1 MKKRIISLFLVFC
14 MTLSFIPAGA
24 LAAEADGVPNTTAS
38 QSGTPENMPFT
49 DVKPSDWYYSAVR
62 YARANNF
69 FNGITATT
77 FGANG
82 TLTRGMFVTVLGR
95 MAGVDTADYPGDS
108 GFGDVKNSSY
118 CAPYVQWAA
127 KYGITSG
134 AGNGLFLPDATVT
147 RQQMAAFLVRYF
159 DAFQVNYD
167 TGENVTTLPDDL
179 DKVAPYARDA
189 VTKLWKQG
197 LLNGNGVSFDPEG
210 NATRAQTAVICMR
223 TDKTVDSWYSEP
235 GVKSDR
241 VSVDPD
247 AAQQPETKPNTKPNT
262 KPTTSNGSHSSS
274 GGSATTSYLVE
285 FALGDNGP
293 DTAISM
299 PESKTYP
306 AGTPISQLPTPVKA
320 GMVFLGW
327 YYDKALTK
335 GAEAADTVDRS
346 MTLYAKVAAGEEVS
360 AIETPNYVT
369 KDNISAGK
377 YTFALTGVTNATGA
391 FKFVNITGGNIAVD
405 CTVNGT
411 SVTADLEAGQTYQ
424 VELTDDKARF
434 ALDGYGAEQLAAIRY
449 LNILTAK
456 NEVKNAKLNDDVKQ
470 VNVGKTEG
478 LSDAVFKGL
487 YQVDNSGIATQNAES
502 GTFTYKDS
510 KLQIGDVLAVK
521 DGAVNLDDVTST
533 EGDVAYIKITAVHTN
548 DNYSYEMADVEDVL
562 FMPDVLPV
570 QNDWDEDTLDNQITI
585 TSTELD
591 TAMSNVNAKSL
602 DEGDFISF
610 INGAYKADSEQQ
622 TTYGKI
628 TSFHNVGKNYVIEY
642 TSAKESDIE
651 NSLDV
656 YYSKEQ
662 QVEVSKEE
670 QQEIETQI
678 LQDFEENEV
687 AEQTAAYLA
696 AVMSES
702 DNLETVPDMAAV
714 AQRMENT
721 QIVRS
726 LNGVYACASGSK
738 AKVNFD
744 RNKIKIEV
752 GANRWLDHLQ
762 GRGFKVRVNVPFE
775 VELGSN
781 IKIEV
786 TAVFDEE
793 VILRQSIST
802 KRHKIGFLRYDY
814 SLNAAFDVGNYTGIG
829 FTANM
834 STGDGDEDENMID
847 KLSGIMDEMKEFA
860 QKPDGI
866 TSTGGSMDSLSEI
879 YREVMSNADDT
890 WTEILN
896 VKLFENNGNAFLH
909 IFCWQVKGSFIV
921 SANLAVSLGMSF
933 DYTTQK
939 RYNFSVRVKSRQTT
953 NQTIDI
959 ITPQYNFDFYVVGT
973 IGIRAGLRLEMYV
986 GLFSLKLDKIGITA
1000 DVGAYAQ
1007 LWGYFFYHL
1016 AWKQGA
1022 GKTENSAGAMM
1033 IEIGMYLDIKF
1044 VAQAFNS
1051 SKLTWNPTIY
1061 ANQWPLWS
1069 AGEMQNVYAFAD
1081 GGNTSYTLK
1090 AARTMTLPASTYD
1103 MRSMDLK
1110 SGVLGTVNKD
1120 SSKSGPDEQNFY
1132 ITFSNP
1138 SFTYDAAGNTVM
1150 VKPVTAGSLKED
1162 TDMTITWKK
1171 AALAFTSKPIQ
1182 KVIHIAWSDPEGERY
1197 ISFDSVGGSAIAQLT
1212 GGAGMALSWPAD
1224 PVKQGYV
1231 FDGWYKDS
1239 AYRTKAETLTAM
1251 PSFSDSSKGMT
1262 LYAKWQP
1269 AEDTKYIEAH
1279 YLEQLGG
1286 GYVNTASKELKG
1298 TTESEAAVPD
1308 KKYPGFH
1315 KKSAEKKT
1323 IAPDGSTV
1331 VKVYYDR
1338 NSYDVTF
1345 KLKNNKGNGM
1355 DDIVKRYKY
1364 AETLTAPNAS
1374 LSGYTF
1380 TGWSPKL
1387 PETVESDA
1395 EYTAQWMANKN
1406 AVTFA
1411 TNGGTE
1417 VAGQI
1422 VETDANITKPD
1433 NPTRT
1438 GYTFGGWYTD
1448 LNCTKAWNF
1457 ESDKVS
1463 DAMTLYAKWTANTYE
1478 VTLDL
1483 NYDGAAKPENVTVT
1497 YDGTYSALT
1506 TPVRAGYD
1514 FLGWFTAQTGGEQV
1528 TADTKVSITAPQ
1540 TLYAHWKAGAVTY
1553 TVKHYQQNTEDITDN
1568 KYTEFE
1574 SETLS
1579 GITGQQT
1586 EAKAKTYTGFAP
1598 AKTFEQQ
1605 TIKADSSTVIE
1616 IYYDRLTYT
1625 VTWKNGDT
1633 KLKDETLRYGAM
1645 PNYSG
1650 DTPTKKDTGHTYT
1663 FTGWSPELSEVKGD
1677 VTYTAQFSDSLNTYS
1692 ITYDLNDGTNAPGNP
1707 SRYTYG
1713 TAVTLAA
1720 PTRTGYTFGGWFEN
1734 ADCTGDKVTEIP
1746 VGATEAKTFYAKW
1759 TANEYTVT
1767 FDANEGTVTPASKTV
1782 TYDGT
1787 YGELPTPTRSGYK
1800 FLGWFTDLTGTDKVT
1815 EGKKVSITAAQ
1826 TLYAHWAEDDSKYSL
1841 WVNNTQVT
1849 AKNADDVFKDGT
1861 VSYDAGTNTLTLNN
1875 CNITANALTAGSLM
1889 GTNNKVTAVIKYW
1902 DGLYNVD
1909 SKKKP
1914 LNLVLNGK
1922 NTILNAMSDAN
1933 VNVGIYTLGDLIIS
1947 GEGSLEVRGGLGNSN
1962 TKITKSYGM
1971 YLEGNL
1977 TINSGKIHAYSTQ
1990 ETLSYDGEN
1999 NKAYCECYG
2008 IYVMKNAIAGD
2019 MIVKGGTVV
2028 AEGTPHI
2035 DAKSTGA
2042 SATGVSGGIFV
2053 QNKLTIIDGA
2063 VTANGAE
2070 SITVSGKSGRL
2081 NQARSV
2087 GVELKHLAVNGG
2099 SLSANSKK
2107 ACDNTAGD
2115 DQSYGIWSYNTFS
2128 SDGIDAS
2135 ITISGGSVHA
2145 TSGDIAVSASS
2156 LSLADGVTAQVS
2168 TDMNGTGPIEY
2179 TNGTNLE
2186 QYKWFSAN

>member
-38 QSGTPENMPFT
+38 QSGTPESMPFT

-285 FALGDNGP
+285 FALGDNGT
-293 DTAISM
+293 DIAISM

-369 KDNISAGK
+369 QDGVSAGK
-377 YTFALTGVTNATGA
+377 YTFALTGVEDAKDAKDA
-391 FKFVNITGGNIAVD
+391 FKFVNITGGNMAVD
-405 CTVNGT
+405 CKVNGT

-424 VELTDDKARF
+424 VELTNDNARF
-434 ALDGYGAEQLAAIRY
+434 VLDGAEQLAAIRY

-456 NEVKNAKLNDDVKQ
+456 NEVKNAKLNTSVRQVDVS
-470 VNVGKTEG
+470 KTEG

-502 GTFTYKDS
+502 GTFTYKDG

-570 QNDWDEDTLDNQITI
+570 QNDWDKDKTDGKVLTIAADN
-585 TSTELD
+585 LNA
-591 TAMSNVNAKSL
+591 AMSKVEAKSL
-602 DEGDFISF
+602 DKGDFLGFTNAS
-610 INGAYKADSEQQ
+610 NAEP
-622 TTYGKI
+622 TEYGKI
-628 TSFHNVGKNYVIEY
+628 ESFATNSKGDYVITYE
-642 TSAKESDIE
+642 TATETDVE

-662 QVEVSKEE
+662 QVEVSKEQ
-670 QQEIETQI
+670 QQEIESQI

-775 VELGSN
+775 VELGDH

-933 DYTTQK
+933 DYTIQK

-1033 IEIGMYLDIKF
+1033 IEIGMYLDIRF

-1110 SGVLGTVNKD
+1110 SGELGTVNKD
-1120 SSKSGPDEQNFY
+1120 SSQSGANEQNFY

-1138 SFTYDAAGNTVM
+1138 SFTYDAAGNTVT

-1171 AALAFTSKPIQ
+1171 AALAFASKPIQ

-1239 AYRTKAETLTAM
+1239 AYHTKAETLTAM
-1251 PSFSDSSKGMT
+1251 PSFSGSSKGMT
-1262 LYAKWQP
+1262 LYAKWRP
-1269 AEDTKYIEAH
+1269 AEDTKYTVER
-1279 YLEQLGG
+1279 YQEQLGG
-1286 GYVNTASKELKG
+1286 GYVNTASEELKG
-1298 TTESEAAVPD
+1298 TTESEAAVPVEE
-1308 KKYPGFH
+1308 YPGFH
-1315 KKSAEKKT
+1315 VKSAEKKT

-1338 NSYDVTF
+1338 NEYTVMFNLD
-1345 KLKNNKGNGM
+1345 NGTEN
-1355 DDIVKRYKY
+1355 VVQTYKHG
-1364 AETLTAPNAS
+1364 ADLHAPTPS
-1374 LSGYTF
+1374 RSGYTF
-1380 TGWSPKL
+1380 AGWNSEL
-1387 PETVESDA
+1387 REIVTESA
-1395 EYTAQWMANKN
+1395 EYAAQWTANDN
-1406 AVTFA
+1406 AVTFV
-1411 TNGGTE
+1411 TNGGTD
-1417 VAGQI
+1417 VAGQT
-1422 VETDANITKPD
+1422 VKTDEKITKPSD
-1433 NPTRT
+1433 PTRT

-1448 LNCTKAWNF
+1448 QSCTKKWDF
-1457 ESDKVS
+1457 EKDTVS
-1463 DAMTLYAKWTANTYE
+1463 DAMTLYAKWTANTYD
-1478 VTLDL
+1478 VTLNL
-1483 NYDGAAKPENVTVT
+1483 NYDGAAEPTKITVT

-1506 TPVRAGYD
+1506 TPKRAGYD

-1528 TADTKVSITAPQ
+1528 TADSKVSITAPQ
-1540 TLYAHWKAGAVTY
+1540 TLYAHWKEGAATY
-1553 TVKHYQQNTEDITDN
+1553 TVKHYQQKAEDNTDN
-1568 KYTEFE
+1568 QYTEFE

-1579 GITGQQT
+1579 GITGQKT
-1586 EAKAKTYTGFAP
+1586 EAKAKTYTGFAS
-1598 AKTFEQQ
+1598 AKAFEQLP
-1605 TIKADSSTVIE
+1605 IKADSSTVIS

-1625 VTWKNGDT
+1625 VTWMNGNTELDT
-1633 KLKDETLRYGAM
+1633 ETLRYGAM
-1645 PNYSG
+1645 PNYK
-1650 DTPTKKDTGHTYT
+1650 DEAPTKEGTGHTYT
-1663 FTGWSPELSEVKGD
+1663 FDGWEPALTAVKGD
-1677 VTYTAQFSDSLNTYS
+1677 ATYTAKFRDSLNTYN
-1692 ITYDLNDGTNAPGNP
+1692 ITYNLNNGTNAPGNP
-1707 SRYTYG
+1707 SRYIYG
-1713 TAVTLAA
+1713 TAVPLAA
-1720 PTRTGYTFGGWFEN
+1720 PTRTGYTFGGWFTN
-1734 ADCTGDKVTEIP
+1734 SGFSGDAVTEIP
-1746 VGATEAKTFYAKW
+1746 ADATEAKTFYAKW

-1767 FDANEGTVTPASKTV
+1767 FDANEGTVTPESKTV

-1800 FLGWFTDLTGTDKVT
+1800 FLGWFTDLTGTAKVT
-1815 EGKKVSITAAQ
+1815 ANNKVSITAAQ
-1826 TLYAHWAEDDSKYSL
+1826 TLYAHWSEDNSEYPL
-1841 WVNNTQVT
+1841 WVNNTRVT
-1849 AKNADDVFKDGT
+1849 AKNADNVFKDGT

-1875 CNITANALTAGSLM
+1875 CNITANALTAESLM

-1922 NTILNAMSDAN
+1922 NTILNAMSDEN

-1947 GEGSLEVRGGLGNSN
+1947 GNGSLEVRGGLGNSK

-1977 TINSGKIHAYSTQ
+1977 TINSGTIHAYSTK
-1990 ETLSYDGEN
+1990 ETLSYDGKDN
-1999 NKAYCECYG
+1999 VAYCECYG
-2008 IYVMKNAIAGD
+2008 IYVMRDAIAGD
-2019 MIVKGGTVV
+2019 MIVNGGTVL
-2028 AEGTPHI
+2028 AEGTPNI

-2053 QNKLTIIDGA
+2053 QNKLTIKDGA

-2107 ACDNTAGD
+2107 ACDNG
-2115 DQSYGIWSYNTFS
+2115 DQSYGIWSYDTFN
-2128 SDGIDAS
+2128 SDDNAS
-2135 ITISGGSVHA
+2135 ITISDGSVHA
-2145 TSGDIAVSASS
+2145 TSGGIAVSASS
-2156 LSLADGVTAQVS
+2156 LSLNGITAQVS

>member
-62 YARANNF
+62 YVRANNF

-95 MAGVDTADYPGDS
+95 MAGVDTADYPGET

-247 AAQQPETKPNTKPNT
+247 AAQKPETKPNT

-285 FALGDNGP
+285 FALGDNDP

-369 KDNISAGK
+369 KDGVSAGK
-377 YTFALTGVTNATGA
+377 YTFALTGVENADGA

-405 CTVNGT
+405 CTVNGK

-424 VELTDDKARF
+424 VELTDDNARF
-434 ALDGYGAEQLAAIRY
+434 VLDGAEQLAAIRY

-456 NEVKNAKLNDDVKQ
+456 GEVKNAKLNTSVQQVDVS
-470 VNVGKTEG
+470 KTEG
-478 LSDAVFKGL
+478 LSDTVFKGL
-487 YQVDNSGIATQNAES
+487 YQVDNSGIATQNTAS

-521 DGAVNLDDVTST
+521 DGTVNLDDVTST
-533 EGDVAYIKITAVHTN
+533 EGDVAYIKITAVNTN
-548 DNYSYEMADVEDVL
+548 DSYSYEMADVEDVL

-570 QNDWDEDTLDNQITI
+570 QNDWDKDKTDGKVLTIAADNL
-585 TSTELD
+585 S

-610 INGAYKADSEQQ
+610 INGAYDADSTQQ

-628 TSFHNVGKNYVIEY
+628 THFSNEGGICVIEY
-642 TSAKESDIE
+642 TDATESDIE

-662 QVEVSKEE
+662 QVEVSKKE
-670 QQEIETQI
+670 QQEIESQI

-775 VELGSN
+775 VELGDH

-879 YREVMSNADDT
+879 YREVMSKADDT

-1033 IEIGMYLDIKF
+1033 IEIGMYLDIRF

-1090 AARTMTLPASTYD
+1090 AARTMTLPTSTYD

-1110 SGVLGTVNKD
+1110 SGELGTVNKD
-1120 SSKSGPDEQNFY
+1120 SSQSGPNEQNFY

-1138 SFTYDAAGNTVM
+1138 SFTYNAAGNTVT

-1182 KVIHIAWSDPEGERY
+1182 KIIHIAWSDPEGERY

-1239 AYRTKAETLTAM
+1239 AYDTKAETLTTM
-1251 PSFSDSSKGMT
+1251 PSFSGSSKGMT
-1262 LYAKWQP
+1262 LYAKWRP
-1269 AEDTKYIEAH
+1269 AADTKYKVEH
-1279 YLEQLGG
+1279 YQEQLGG
-1286 GYVNTASKELKG
+1286 GYVNTESEKLTG
-1298 TTESEAAVPD
+1298 TTESEAAVPV
-1308 KKYPGFH
+1308 KEYPGFH
-1315 KKSAEKKT
+1315 VKSAEKKT

-1338 NSYDVTF
+1338 NEYTVMFNLD
-1345 KLKNNKGNGM
+1345 NGTEN
-1355 DDIVKRYKY
+1355 VVQTYKHG
-1364 AETLTAPNAS
+1364 ADLHAPTPS
-1374 LSGYTF
+1374 RSGYTF
-1380 TGWSPKL
+1380 AGWNSELPKIV
-1387 PETVESDA
+1387 TESA
-1395 EYTAQWMANKN
+1395 EYAAKWTANDN
-1406 AVTFA
+1406 AVTFV
-1411 TNGGTE
+1411 TNGGTD
-1417 VAGQI
+1417 VAGQT
-1422 VETDANITKPD
+1422 VKTDATITKPSD
-1433 NPTRT
+1433 PEKT
-1438 GYTFGGWYTD
+1438 GYTFGDWYTD
-1448 LNCTKAWNF
+1448 RSCTKAWNF
-1457 ESDKVS
+1457 DDTVS
-1463 DAMTLYAKWTANTYE
+1463 DAMTLYAKWTANTYD
-1478 VTLDL
+1478 VTLNL
-1483 NYDGAAKPENVTVT
+1483 NYDGAAEATKITVT
-1497 YDGTYSALT
+1497 YDGTYSALK
-1506 TPVRAGYD
+1506 TPERAGYD
-1514 FLGWFTAQTGGEQV
+1514 FLGWYTAQTDGEQV
-1528 TADTKVSITAPQ
+1528 TADSKVSITAPQ
-1540 TLYAHWKAGAVTY
+1540 TLYAHWKEGAATY
-1553 TVKHYQQNTEDITDN
+1553 TVKHYQQNTVDMTDN
-1568 KYTEFE
+1568 ADNNYTEVE
-1574 SETLS
+1574 ADRQTLS

-1598 AKTFEQQ
+1598 AKAFEQQ
-1605 TIKADSSTVIE
+1605 TIKADSSTVIS

-1625 VTWKNGDT
+1625 VTWKNGKT
-1633 KLKDETLRYGAM
+1633 ELKKETLRYGAM

-1650 DTPTKKDTGHTYT
+1650 DTPTKEDTGHTYT
-1663 FTGWSPELSEVKGD
+1663 FTGWSPELTEVTGD
-1677 VTYTAQFSDSLNTYS
+1677 ATYTAQFSDSLNTYN
-1692 ITYDLNDGTNAPGNP
+1692 IIYNLNNGTNAPGNP

-1720 PTRTGYTFGGWFEN
+1720 PTRTGYTFDGWFTDSDFSGT
-1734 ADCTGDKVTEIP
+1734 AVTEISAD
-1746 VGATEAKTFYAKW
+1746 ATGDKTFYAKW

-1767 FDANEGTVTPASKTV
+1767 FDANEGTVTPESKTV

-1787 YGELPTPTRSGYK
+1787 YGELPTPKRSGYK

-1815 EGKKVSITAAQ
+1815 ADNKVSITAAQ
-1826 TLYAHWAEDDSKYSL
+1826 TLYAHWSEDDSEYPL
-1841 WVNNTQVT
+1841 WVNNTRVT
-1849 AKNADDVFKDGT
+1849 AKNADNVFNDGK

-1875 CNITANALTAGSLM
+1875 CNITADALTAESLV
-1889 GTNNKVTAVIKYW
+1889 GTRNNVTAVIKYW
-1902 DGLYNVD
+1902 DGFYDND

-1914 LNLVLNGK
+1914 LNLVLNGT
-1922 NTILNAMSDAN
+1922 NTLLNAMSDEN

-1947 GEGSLEVRGGLGNSN
+1947 GDGSLEVRGGLGNSN

-1971 YLEGNL
+1971 YIGGNL
-1977 TINSGKIHAYSTQ
+1977 TINSGTIHAYSTK
-1990 ETLSYDGEN
+1990 EKLSYDGAD
-1999 NKAYCECYG
+1999 KMAYCECYG

-2019 MIVKGGTVV
+2019 MIVNGGTVV

-2053 QNKLTIIDGA
+2053 QNKLTIKDGA

-2070 SITVSGKSGRL
+2070 SITVSGNSGSL

-2087 GVELKHLAVNGG
+2087 GVALKHLAVDGG

-2107 ACDNTAGD
+2107 ACDNG
-2115 DQSYGIWSYNTFS
+2115 DQSYGIWSYDTFS
-2128 SDGIDAS
+2128 SDGINAS
-2135 ITISGGSVHA
+2135 ITISSGSVLA
-2145 TSGDIAVSASS
+2145 TSGGIAVSASS
-2156 LSLADGVTAQVS
+2156 LSLNGVTAQVS
-2168 TDMNGTGPIEY
+2168 TDMDGTDHIEY
-2179 TNGTNLE
+2179 TNGTKLE
-2186 QYKWFSAN
+2186 KYKWFSAH

>member
-38 QSGTPENMPFT
+38 QSGTPESMPFT

-95 MAGVDTADYPGDS
+95 MAGVDTADYPGGS

-167 TGENVTTLPDDL
+167 TGENITTLPDDL

-247 AAQQPETKPNTKPNT
+247 AAQQPETKPNTKPNI

-285 FALGDNGP
+285 FALGDNGK

-369 KDNISAGK
+369 KDGVSAGK
-377 YTFALTGVTNATGA
+377 YTFTLTGVEDAKDA
-391 FKFVNITGGNIAVD
+391 FKFVNITGGNMAVD
-405 CTVNGT
+405 CTVNGK

-424 VELTDDKARF
+424 VELTDDNARF
-434 ALDGYGAEQLAAIRY
+434 VLDGAEQLAAIRY

-456 NEVKNAKLNDDVKQ
+456 NEVKNAKLNTSVQQVDVS
-470 VNVGKTEG
+470 KTEG

-487 YQVDNSGIATQNAES
+487 YQVDNSGIATQNTES
-502 GTFTYKDS
+502 GTFTYKDG

-521 DGAVNLDDVTST
+521 DGNVNLSDVTST

-570 QNDWDEDTLDNQITI
+570 QNGWDEDKLDNQITI
-585 TSTELD
+585 TATNLN

-610 INGAYKADSEQQ
+610 INGEYNAQGTNNSSAG
-622 TTYGKI
+622 YGKI
-628 TSFHNVGKNYVIEY
+628 TKISPDGENYVIEY

-662 QVEVSKEE
+662 QVEVSKEQ
-670 QQEIETQI
+670 QQEIESQI

-775 VELGSN
+775 VELGDH

-834 STGDGDEDENMID
+834 STGDGGEDENMID
-847 KLSGIMDEMKEFA
+847 KLSGIMDEMKKFA
-860 QKPDGI
+860 QQPDGI

-879 YREVMSNADDT
+879 YSKVMSNADDT

-1033 IEIGMYLDIKF
+1033 IEIGMYLDIRF

-1120 SSKSGPDEQNFY
+1120 SSQSGPDEQNFY

-1138 SFTYDAAGNTVM
+1138 SFTYDAAGNTVT

-1171 AALAFTSKPIQ
+1171 AALAFASKPIQ

-1197 ISFDSVGGSAIAQLT
+1197 ISFDSVGGSAVAQLT

-1239 AYRTKAETLTAM
+1239 DYHTKAETLTAM
-1251 PSFSDSSKGMT
+1251 PSFSGSGKGMT
-1262 LYAKWQP
+1262 LYAKWRP
-1269 AEDTKYIEAH
+1269 AEDTKYTVER
-1279 YLEQLGG
+1279 YQEQLGG
-1286 GYVNTASKELKG
+1286 GYVNTASEELKG

-1308 KKYPGFH
+1308 EKYPGFH

-1338 NSYDVTF
+1338 NEYTVMFNLD
-1345 KLKNNKGNGM
+1345 NGTEN
-1355 DDIVKRYKY
+1355 VVQTYKHG
-1364 AETLTAPNAS
+1364 ADLHAPTPS
-1374 LSGYTF
+1374 RSGYTF
-1380 TGWSPKL
+1380 DGWGATLPK
-1387 PETVESDA
+1387 TVTESA
-1395 EYTAQWMANKN
+1395 EYAARWTANDN
-1406 AVTFA
+1406 AVTFV

-1417 VAGQI
+1417 IKKII
-1422 VETDANITKPD
+1422 VKTDETITKPS

-1438 GYTFGGWYTD
+1438 GYTFGDWYTD
-1448 LNCTKAWNF
+1448 QSCTKAWNF

-1463 DAMTLYAKWTANTYE
+1463 DAMTLYAKWTANTYD
-1478 VTLDL
+1478 VTLNL
-1483 NYDGAAKPENVTVT
+1483 NYDGAAEPTKITVT

-1506 TPVRAGYD
+1506 TPERAGYD
-1514 FLGWFTAQTGGEQV
+1514 FLGWFTAKTDGEQV
-1528 TADTKVSITAPQ
+1528 TADSKVSITAPQ
-1540 TLYAHWKAGAVTY
+1540 TLYAHWQEGAATY
-1553 TVKHYQQNTEDITDN
+1553 TVKHYQQKAEDNTDN
-1568 KYTEFE
+1568 QYTEFE
-1574 SETLS
+1574 SETLT
-1579 GITGQQT
+1579 GITGQKT
-1586 EAKAKTYTGFAP
+1586 KAAAKTYTGFAS
-1598 AKTFEQQ
+1598 AKAFEQSA
-1605 TIKADSSTVIE
+1605 IAPDSSTVIS

-1625 VTWKNGDT
+1625 VTWMNGDT

-1645 PNYSG
+1645 PNYKG

-1663 FTGWSPELSEVKGD
+1663 FTGWSPKPSEVTGN
-1677 VTYTAQFSDSLNTYS
+1677 VTYTAQFSDSLNTYN
-1692 ITYDLNDGTNAPGNP
+1692 ITYNLNNGTNAPGNP
-1707 SRYTYG
+1707 SSYTYG

-1746 VGATEAKTFYAKW
+1746 EDATGDKTFYAKW

-1767 FDANEGTVTPASKTV
+1767 FDANEGTVTPESKTV

-1787 YGELPTPTRSGYK
+1787 YGELPTPKHPGYK

-1826 TLYAHWAEDDSKYSL
+1826 TLYAHWSEDDSEYPL
-1841 WVNNTQVT
+1841 WVNNTRVT
-1849 AKNADDVFKDGT
+1849 AKNADNVFNDGT

-1875 CNITANALTAGSLM
+1875 CNITANALTAGSLV

-1902 DGLYNVD
+1902 DGFYDND

-1914 LNLVLNGK
+1914 LNLVLNGT
-1922 NTILNAMSDAN
+1922 NTLLNAMSDEN

-1947 GEGSLEVRGGLGNSN
+1947 GDGSLEVRGGLGNSN

-1977 TINSGKIHAYSTQ
+1977 TINSGTIHAYSTP
-1990 ETLSYDGEN
+1990 ETLSYDGADQ
-1999 NKAYCECYG
+1999 KAYCECYG

-2019 MIVKGGTVV
+2019 MIVNGGTVV

-2053 QNKLTIIDGA
+2053 QNKLTIKDGA

-2087 GVELKHLAVNGG
+2087 GVELKHLVVNGG

-2107 ACDNTAGD
+2107 ACDNG
-2115 DQSYGIWSYNTFS
+2115 DQSYGIWSYDTFN
-2128 SDGIDAS
+2128 SDDNAS
-2135 ITISGGSVHA
+2135 ITISGGSVLA
-2145 TSGDIAVSASS
+2145 TSGGMAVSANS

-2186 QYKWFSAN
+2186 NYKWFSAH

>member
-38 QSGTPENMPFT
+38 QSGTPESMPFT
-49 DVKPSDWYYSAVR
+49 DVKSSDWYYSAVR

-179 DKVAPYARDA
+179 DKVASYARDA

-247 AAQQPETKPNTKPNT
+247 AAQQPETKPNTKP
-262 KPTTSNGSHSSS
+262 TTSNGSHSSS

-285 FALGDNGP
+285 FAPGDNGT

-377 YTFALTGVTNATGA
+377 YTFALTGVEDASGA
-391 FKFVNITGGNIAVD
+391 FKFVNITGGNMAVD

-424 VELTDDKARF
+424 VELTNDNARF

-456 NEVKNAKLNDDVKQ
+456 NEVKNAQLNTSVQQVDVS
-470 VNVGKTEG
+470 KTDG
-478 LSDAVFKGL
+478 LSDTVFKGL
-487 YQVDNSGIATQNAES
+487 YQVDNSGIATQNAAS

-521 DGAVNLDDVTST
+521 DGNVNLSDVTST
-533 EGDVAYIKITAVHTN
+533 EGDVAYIKITAVGTN

-570 QNDWDEDTLDNQITI
+570 QSDWDTDTSDNQITI
-585 TSTELD
+585 TSAELD

-610 INGAYKADSEQQ
+610 INGAYNADSTQQ

-628 TSFHNVGKNYVIEY
+628 THFRNVGENYVIEY

-662 QVEVSKEE
+662 QVEVSEKEK
-670 QQEIETQI
+670 QEIETQI

-744 RNKIKIEV
+744 RNKRKIDV
-752 GANRWLDHLQ
+752 WANSQLDHLQ
-762 GRGFKVRVNVPFE
+762 GNGFKVRVNVPFE
-775 VELGSN
+775 VELGDH

-834 STGDGDEDENMID
+834 STGDGGENENMID
-847 KLSGIMDEMKEFA
+847 KLSGIMDEMKKFA
-860 QKPDGI
+860 QKPDSI

-879 YREVMSNADDT
+879 YSKVMKNADDT

-1110 SGVLGTVNKD
+1110 SGELGTVNKD
-1120 SSKSGPDEQNFY
+1120 SSQSGPNEQNFY

-1150 VKPVTAGSLKED
+1150 VEPVTAGSLKED

-1212 GGAGMALSWPAD
+1212 GGAGMALSWPAA
-1224 PVKQGYV
+1224 PVKPGYV

-1239 AYRTKAETLTAM
+1239 AYDTKAETLTTM

-1269 AEDTKYIEAH
+1269 AKDTKYTVEH
-1279 YLEQLGG
+1279 YQEQLGG
-1286 GYVNTASKELKG
+1286 GYVNTESEDKIG
-1298 TTESEAAVPD
+1298 TTESEAAVQLKD
-1308 KKYPGFH
+1308 APGFH
-1315 KKSAEKKT
+1315 VKSAEKKT

-1338 NSYDVTF
+1338 NEYTVKFNLD
-1345 KLKNNKGNGM
+1345 NGTEN
-1355 DDIVKRYKY
+1355 VVQTYKHG
-1364 AETLTAPNAS
+1364 ADLHAPTPS
-1374 LSGYTF
+1374 RSGYTF
-1380 TGWSPKL
+1380 AGWNSELPKIVT
-1387 PETVESDA
+1387 EGA
-1395 EYTAQWMANKN
+1395 EYAAKWTANDN
-1406 AVTFA
+1406 AVTFV
-1411 TNGGTE
+1411 TNGGTD
-1417 VAGQI
+1417 VAGQT
-1422 VETDANITKPD
+1422 VKTDATITKPSD
-1433 NPTRT
+1433 PEKT

-1448 LNCTKAWNF
+1448 QSCTKKWDF
-1457 ESDKVS
+1457 EKDTVS
-1463 DAMTLYAKWTANTYE
+1463 DAMTLYAKWTAKPYD
-1478 VTLDL
+1478 VTLNL
-1483 NYDGAAKPENVTVT
+1483 NYDGAAEPTSITVT
-1497 YDGTYSALT
+1497 YDDTYRALT
-1506 TPVRAGYD
+1506 TPERAGYD
-1514 FLGWFTAQTGGEQV
+1514 FLGWFTAQTDGEQV
-1528 TADTKVSITAPQ
+1528 TADSKVSITAPQ
-1540 TLYAHWKAGAVTY
+1540 TLYAHWEEGAATY
-1553 TVKHYQQNTEDITDN
+1553 TVKHYQQNTEDMTDN

-1598 AKTFEQQ
+1598 AKEFKQSA
-1605 TIKADSSTVIE
+1605 IAPDSSTVIS

-1625 VTWKNGDT
+1625 VTWKNGKT
-1633 KLKDETLRYGAM
+1633 ELKKETLRYGAM

-1650 DTPTKKDTGHTYT
+1650 DTPTKEDTGHTYT
-1663 FTGWSPELSEVKGD
+1663 FTGWSPELTEVTGD
-1677 VTYTAQFSDSLNTYS
+1677 ATYTAQFSDSLNTYN
-1692 ITYDLNDGTNAPGNP
+1692 IIYNLNNGTNAPGNP

-1720 PTRTGYTFGGWFEN
+1720 PTRTGYTFDGWFTDSDFSGT
-1734 ADCTGDKVTEIP
+1734 AVTEISAD
-1746 VGATEAKTFYAKW
+1746 ATGDKTFYAKW
-1759 TANEYTVT
+1759 TANKYDVT
-1767 FDANEGTVTPASKTV
+1767 FDLNYEGAEKITNQVTFDEKYVLPDKPA
-1782 TYDGT
+1782 
-1787 YGELPTPTRSGYK
+1787 RSGYK
-1800 FLGWFTDLTGTDKVT
+1800 FLGWFTQETGGNKVT
-1815 EGKKVSITAAQ
+1815 ADDTVSTAENH
-1826 TLYAHWAEDDSKYSL
+1826 TLYAHWDKDNTVYNLYLGS
-1841 WVNNTQVT
+1841 TQVKG
-1849 AKNADDVFKDGT
+1849 ANADDILGNGKAYFDGET
-1861 VSYDAGTNTLTLNN
+1861 NTLTLENCTLTTNNGHTYTTPSDNSYNGVIYYDGYHNTEENKTLHIVLKGTNTLTNTN
-1875 CNITANALTAGSLM
+1875 SGNKNRNAGI
-1889 GTNNKVTAVIKYW
+1889 VVR
-1902 DGLYNVD
+1902 DG
-1909 SKKKP
+1909 
-1914 LNLVLNGK
+1914 NLVIEGDGTLNTRGGAE
-1922 NTILNAMSDAN
+1922 NTSTYETYSY
-1933 VNVGIYTLGDLIIS
+1933 GIYVESGD
-1947 GEGSLEVRGGLGNSN
+1947 
-1962 TKITKSYGM
+1962 
-1971 YLEGNL
+1971 L
-1977 TINSGKIHAYSTQ
+1977 TINSGTVNASAVDTVECEAMAYIKTIS
-1990 ETLSYDGEN
+1990 
-1999 NKAYCECYG
+1999 AG
-2008 IYVMKNAIAGD
+2008 IEVQNGD
-2019 MIVKGGTVV
+2019 MTVNGGTVTAKGSDYIEINSSSNAV
-2028 AEGTPHI
+2028 YGSSCGISVSRSSTNRTARLLINGGTVQASGAMKSYNGGVRAHGTSSQ
-2035 DAKSTGA
+2035 AKNY
-2042 SATGVSGGIFV
+2042 GVCAPQSV
-2053 QNKLTIIDGA
+2053 
-2063 VTANGAE
+2063 
-2070 SITVSGKSGRL
+2070 SIT
-2081 NQARSV
+2081 
-2087 GVELKHLAVNGG
+2087 GG
-2099 SLSANSKK
+2099 SLTATSGESKYWTNGSPSGTDTSFGV
-2107 ACDNTAGD
+2107 ATSNFTM
-2115 DQSYGIWSYNTFS
+2115 
-2128 SDGIDAS
+2128 
-2135 ITISGGSVHA
+2135 SGGSALV
-2145 TSGDIAVSASS
+2145 TSEVLALGPTGANIEIN
-2156 LSLADGVTAQVS
+2156 LSNVTATLS
-2168 TDMNGTGPIEY
+2168 DYTDGSPSYEY
-2179 TNGTNLE
+2179 SDYKAKNC
-2186 QYKWFSAN
+2186 KWFSAN

>member
-77 FGANG
+77 FGPDG

-95 MAGVDTADYPGDS
+95 MAGVDTADYPGET
-108 GFGDVKNSSY
+108 GFGDVKTGSY

-159 DAFQVNYD
+159 DAFEVNYD

-247 AAQQPETKPNTKPNT
+247 AAQQPETKPDT
-262 KPTTSNGSHSSS
+262 KPTTSGGSSHGSS

-285 FALGDNGP
+285 FALGDNGT

-299 PESKTYP
+299 PESKTYA

-369 KDNISAGK
+369 KDDISAGK
-377 YTFALTGVTNATGA
+377 YTFKLTGVENANGA
-391 FKFVNITGGNIAVD
+391 FKFVNITGGNMAVPY
-405 CTVNGT
+405 TVNGT
-411 SVTADLEAGQTYQ
+411 SVTATLEAGQTYQ
-424 VELTDDKARF
+424 VELTDDSARF

-456 NEVKNAKLNDDVKQ
+456 GEVKNAQLNDSVQQVDVS
-470 VNVGKTEG
+470 KTDG

-487 YQVDNSGIATQNAES
+487 YQVDNSGIATHNAAS
-502 GTFTYKDS
+502 GTFTYTGGT
-510 KLQIGDVLAVK
+510 LQIGDVLAVK

-533 EGDVAYIKITAVHTN
+533 EGDVAYIKITAANT
-548 DNYSYEMADVEDVL
+548 DGSYSYEMADVEDVL
-562 FMPDVLPV
+562 FLPDVLPV
-570 QNDWDEDTLDNQITI
+570 QNDWDKDKTDGKVLTIAADNL
-585 TSTELD
+585 S
-591 TAMSNVNAKSL
+591 TAMSKVEAKSL
-602 DEGDFISF
+602 DKGDFLGFTNAS
-610 INGAYKADSEQQ
+610 NAEP
-622 TTYGKI
+622 TEYGKI
-628 TSFHNVGKNYVIEY
+628 ESFTTNNDGDYVITYE
-642 TSAKESDIE
+642 TATETDVE

-662 QVEVSKEE
+662 QVEVSEAEKK
-670 QQEIETQI
+670 EIETQI

-726 LNGVYACASGSK
+726 LNGVYARAGGSK

-744 RNKIKIEV
+744 RNKIKISV
-752 GANRWLDHLQ
+752 AANSWLDHLQ

-775 VELGSN
+775 VELGDN

-802 KRHKIGFLRYDY
+802 KRHKIGFLKYDY

-860 QKPDGI
+860 EKPDGI

-879 YREVMSNADDT
+879 YREVMSNADNT

-909 IFCWQVKGSFIV
+909 IFCWQIKGSFIV

-1016 AWKQGA
+1016 EWKQGA

-1051 SKLTWNPTIY
+1051 SKLTWNPTLY
-1061 ANQWPLWS
+1061 ANQWPLWT
-1069 AGEMQNVYAFAD
+1069 AGEAQNVYAFAD

-1103 MRSMDLK
+1103 MYSMDLK
-1110 SGVLGTVNKD
+1110 SGELGTVNKD
-1120 SSKSGPDEQNFY
+1120 SGKAGADEQNFY
-1132 ITFSNP
+1132 ISFSNP
-1138 SFTYDAAGNTVM
+1138 SFTYDAANNTVT
-1150 VKPVTAGSLKED
+1150 VKPLTAGSLKED

-1171 AALAFTSKPIQ
+1171 AALAFASRPIQ

-1197 ISFDSVGGSAIAQLT
+1197 ISFDSVGGSAVPQLT
-1212 GGAGMALSWPAD
+1212 GGAGMALNWPAD
-1224 PVKQGYV
+1224 PAKQGYV
-1231 FDGWYKDS
+1231 FDGWYQDS
-1239 AYRTKAETLTAM
+1239 AYRTKAETLTTM
-1251 PSFSDSSKGMT
+1251 PAFSDSSKGMT

-1269 AEDTKYIEAH
+1269 GETKYVVE
-1279 YLEQLGG
+1279 YYQEQLGG
-1286 GYVNTASKELKG
+1286 GYSVIESEKPTG
-1298 TTESEAAVPD
+1298 TTESEAAVPV
-1308 KKYPGFH
+1308 KEYPGFH
-1315 KKSAEKKT
+1315 EKSAEKKT

-1338 NSYDVTF
+1338 NSYNVTF
-1345 KLKNNKGNGM
+1345 KLKNDKGNGM
-1355 DDIVKRYKY
+1355 DDVVKRYKY

-1380 TGWSPKL
+1380 MGWTPEL
-1387 PETVESDA
+1387 PEIVTESA
-1395 EYTAQWMANKN
+1395 EYTAQWTANDN
-1406 AVTFA
+1406 AVTFV
-1411 TNGGTE
+1411 TDGGTE
-1417 VAGQI
+1417 VADQTI
-1422 VETDANITKPD
+1422 KTDEKISEPSAPEK
-1433 NPTRT
+1433 T
-1438 GYTFGGWYTD
+1438 GYTFDGWYTD
-1448 LNCTKAWNF
+1448 RSCTKAWNF
-1457 ESDKVS
+1457 DNEVS
-1463 DAMTLYAKWTANTYE
+1463 DAVTLYAKWTAKTYQ
-1478 VTLDL
+1478 VTLDA
-1483 NYDGAAKPENVTVT
+1483 NGGKAASDSMTVT
-1497 YDGTYSALT
+1497 YDSTYAGLP
-1506 TPVRAGYD
+1506 TPERAGYD
-1514 FLGWFTAQTGGEQV
+1514 FLGWFTAQTDGEQV
-1528 TADTKVSITAPQ
+1528 TADSKVSITAPQ
-1540 TLYAHWKAGAVTY
+1540 TLYAHWIEGMATY
-1553 TVKHYQQNTEDITDN
+1553 TVKHYQQNTEGDN
-1568 KYTEFE
+1568 YTEFE

-1579 GITGQQT
+1579 GTTGQQT
-1586 EAKAKTYTGFAP
+1586 KAEAKTYPGFTA
-1598 AKTFEQQ
+1598 AKAFTQS
-1605 TIKADSSTVIE
+1605 TIAADSSTVIE
-1616 IYYDRLTYT
+1616 IKYDRETHT

-1633 KLKDETLRYGAM
+1633 ELKTETLRYGAT
-1645 PNYSG
+1645 PKYSG
-1650 DTPTKKDTGHTYT
+1650 ETPTKEGTGHTYT
-1663 FTGWSPELSEVKGD
+1663 FTGWSPEPSAVTGD
-1677 VTYTAQFSDSLNTYS
+1677 VTYTAQFSDSLNTYN
-1692 ITYDLNDGTNAPGNP
+1692 IIYELNGGTNASDNP
-1707 SRYTYG
+1707 SSYTYD
-1713 TAVTLAA
+1713 TAVTLRD

-1734 ADCTGDKVTEIP
+1734 AGCTGEAVTEIP
-1746 VGATEAKTFYAKW
+1746 AGETGTKTFYAKW
-1759 TANEYTVT
+1759 TANTYTVT
-1767 FDANEGTVTPASKTV
+1767 FDANEGTVTPGSKSV
-1782 TYDGT
+1782 TYDGN
-1787 YGELPTPTRSGYK
+1787 YGELPTPKLSGYK

-1815 EGKKVSITAAQ
+1815 ADNKVSITAAQ
-1826 TLYAHWAEDDSKYSL
+1826 TLYAHWSEDDSEYPL
-1841 WVNNTQVT
+1841 WVNNTRVT
-1849 AKNADDVFKDGT
+1849 AKNADNVFNDGT

-1875 CNITANALTAGSLM
+1875 CNITANALTAGSLV

-1902 DGLYNVD
+1902 DGFYQD
-1909 SKKKP
+1909 DKKKTP

-1922 NTILNAMSDAN
+1922 NTLLNAMSDEN

-1947 GEGSLEVRGGLGNSN
+1947 GDGSLEVRGGLGNSN

-1990 ETLSYDGEN
+1990 EALSYDGADNE
-1999 NKAYCECYG
+1999 ACCECYG
-2008 IYVMKNAIAGD
+2008 IYVMRDAISGD
-2019 MIVKGGTVV
+2019 MIVNGGTVV
-2028 AEGTPHI
+2028 AEGTPNI
-2035 DAKSTGA
+2035 DAKSTGS

-2053 QNKLTIIDGA
+2053 QNKLTINDGD

-2081 NQARSV
+2081 NKASSV
-2087 GVELKHLAVNGG
+2087 GVALKHLAVNGG

-2107 ACDNTAGD
+2107 ACDNTYSN
-2115 DQSYGIWSYNTFS
+2115 QSYGIWSYDTFS
-2128 SDGIDAS
+2128 SDGIKAS
-2135 ITISGGSVHA
+2135 ITISDGSVLA
-2145 TSGDIAVSASS
+2145 TSGGMAVSASS
-2156 LSLADGVTAQVS
+2156 LSLNGIAAQVS
-2168 TDMNGTGPIEY
+2168 TDMNGTNQTEY
-2179 TNGTNLE
+2179 TSGTKLE

>member
-38 QSGTPENMPFT
+38 QSGTPESMPFT

-95 MAGVDTADYPGDS
+95 MAGVNTADYPGDS

-247 AAQQPETKPNTKPNT
+247 AAQQPETKPNTKP
-262 KPTTSNGSHSSS
+262 TTSNGSHSSS

-285 FALGDNGP
+285 FALGDNGT

-369 KDNISAGK
+369 KDKVPAGK
-377 YTFALTGVTNATGA
+377 YTFTLTGVTKATGA
-391 FKFVNITGGNIAVD
+391 FKFVNITGGNMAVD
-405 CTVNGT
+405 CKVNGT

-456 NEVKNAKLNDDVKQ
+456 NEVKNAKLNTSVQQVDVS
-470 VNVGKTEG
+470 KTEG

-502 GTFTYKDS
+502 GTFTYKDG

-533 EGDVAYIKITAVHTN
+533 EGDVAYIKITAVGT
-548 DNYSYEMADVEDVL
+548 DGSYSYEMADVEDVL

-570 QNDWDEDTLDNQITI
+570 QSNRDTDTSDNQITI
-585 TSTELD
+585 TSKELD
-591 TAMSNVNAKSL
+591 TAMSKVEAKSL
-602 DEGDFISF
+602 DKGDFLGFTDASNTEPTKYGIIENF
-610 INGAYKADSEQQ
+610 
-622 TTYGKI
+622 TTNNDGD
-628 TSFHNVGKNYVIEY
+628 YVITYE
-642 TSAKESDIE
+642 TATEKDVE

-662 QVEVSKEE
+662 QVEVSKEQ
-670 QQEIETQI
+670 QQEIESQI

-726 LNGVYACASGSK
+726 LNGVYARAGGSK

-775 VELGSN
+775 VELGDH

-879 YREVMSNADDT
+879 YHEVMRNADDT

-1110 SGVLGTVNKD
+1110 SGELGTVNKD
-1120 SSKSGPDEQNFY
+1120 SSQSGANEQNFY

-1138 SFTYDAAGNTVM
+1138 SFTYNAAGNTVT

-1171 AALAFTSKPIQ
+1171 AALAFASKPIQ

-1197 ISFDSVGGSAIAQLT
+1197 ISFDSVGGSAVAQMT

-1239 AYRTKAETLTAM
+1239 AYHTKAETLTTM

-1262 LYAKWQP
+1262 LYAKWRP
-1269 AEDTKYIEAH
+1269 AEDTKYTVER
-1279 YLEQLGG
+1279 YQEQLGG
-1286 GYVNTASKELKG
+1286 GYVKTASEELKG

-1308 KKYPGFH
+1308 EEYPGFH
-1315 KKSAEKKT
+1315 KKSAEEKT

-1338 NSYDVTF
+1338 NEYTVKFNLD
-1345 KLKNNKGNGM
+1345 NGTEN
-1355 DDIVKRYKY
+1355 VVQTYKHG
-1364 AETLTAPNAS
+1364 ADLHAPTPS
-1374 LSGYTF
+1374 RSGYTF
-1380 TGWSPKL
+1380 DGWGATLPK
-1387 PETVESDA
+1387 TVTADA
-1395 EYTAQWMANKN
+1395 DYTAQWTANDN
-1406 AVTFA
+1406 AVTFV
-1411 TNGGTE
+1411 TNGGTD
-1417 VAGQI
+1417 VAGQT
-1422 VETDANITKPD
+1422 VKTDAKIKKPGD
-1433 NPTRT
+1433 PTRT
-1438 GYTFGGWYTD
+1438 GYTFGDWYTD

-1457 ESDKVS
+1457 DSDKVS
-1463 DAMTLYAKWTANTYE
+1463 DAMTLYAKWTANTYD
-1478 VTLDL
+1478 VTLNL
-1483 NYDGAAKPENVTVT
+1483 NYVDAAEPTKITVT
-1497 YDGTYSALT
+1497 YDGTYSTLT
-1506 TPVRAGYD
+1506 TPERAGYD
-1514 FLGWFTAQTGGEQV
+1514 FLGWYTAQTDGEQV

-1540 TLYAHWKAGAVTY
+1540 TLYAHWKEGAATY
-1553 TVKHYQQNTEDITDN
+1553 TVKHYQQNTENITDN

-1579 GITGQQT
+1579 GITGQPT
-1586 EAKAKTYTGFAP
+1586 EAAAKTYTGFAP
-1598 AKTFEQQ
+1598 AKEFKQSA
-1605 TIKADSSTVIE
+1605 IAPDSSTVIS

-1625 VTWKNGDT
+1625 VTWMNGDT

-1645 PNYSG
+1645 PNYK
-1650 DTPTKKDTGHTYT
+1650 DKAPTKEGTGHTYT
-1663 FTGWSPELSEVKGD
+1663 FTGWSPEPSEVTGN
-1677 VTYTAQFSDSLNTYS
+1677 VTYTAQFSDSLNTYN
-1692 ITYDLNDGTNAPGNP
+1692 ITYNLNNGTNASGNP

-1720 PTRTGYTFGGWFEN
+1720 PTRTGYTFGGWFTDSDFSGDAVTKIP
-1734 ADCTGDKVTEIP
+1734 AD
-1746 VGATEAKTFYAKW
+1746 ATEAKMFYAKW

-1767 FDANEGTVTPASKTV
+1767 FDANEGTVTPESKTV

-1787 YGELPTPTRSGYK
+1787 YGDLPTPQRSGYK

-1815 EGKKVSITAAQ
+1815 AVNKVSITANQ
-1826 TLYAHWAEDDSKYSL
+1826 TLYAHWAEDDSEYPL
-1841 WVNNTQVT
+1841 WVNDTRVT
-1849 AKNADDVFKDGT
+1849 AKNADNVFNDGT

-1875 CNITANALTAGSLM
+1875 CNITANALTAGSLV

-1902 DGLYNVD
+1902 DGFYDND

-1922 NTILNAMSDAN
+1922 NTLLNAMSDEN

-1947 GEGSLEVRGGLGNSN
+1947 GDGSLEVRGGLGNSN

-1977 TINSGKIHAYSTQ
+1977 TINSGTIHAYSTK
-1990 ETLSYDGEN
+1990 EKLSYDGKD

-2019 MIVKGGTVV
+2019 MIVKGGTVL

-2035 DAKSTGA
+2035 DAKSTGD

-2053 QNKLTIIDGA
+2053 QNKLTIDAGD

-2087 GVELKHLAVNGG
+2087 GVELKHLVVNGG

-2107 ACDNTAGD
+2107 ACDNG
-2115 DQSYGIWSYNTFS
+2115 DQSYGIWSYDTFN
-2128 SDGIDAS
+2128 SDDNAS
-2135 ITISGGSVHA
+2135 ITISDGSVHA
-2145 TSGDIAVSASS
+2145 TSGGIAVSASS
-2156 LSLADGVTAQVS
+2156 LSLNGITAQVS
-2168 TDMNGTGPIEY
+2168 TDMNGTDKTEY
-2179 TNGTNLE
+2179 TDGANLE
-2186 QYKWFSAN
+2186 KYKWFSTN

>member
-24 LAAEADGVPNTTAS
+24 LAAEADSVPNTTAS
-38 QSGTPENMPFT
+38 QSGTPESMPFT

-127 KYGITSG
+127 KYGVTSG

-167 TGENVTTLPDDL
+167 TGENITTLPDDL

-285 FALGDNGP
+285 FALGDNGT

-369 KDNISAGK
+369 KDGVSAGE
-377 YTFALTGVTNATGA
+377 YTFALTGVTDANGA
-391 FKFVNITGGNIAVD
+391 FKFVNITGGNMAVD

-424 VELTDDKARF
+424 VELTDDNARF
-434 ALDGYGAEQLAAIRY
+434 VLDGAEQLAAIRY

-470 VNVGKTEG
+470 VNVGETGG

-502 GTFTYKDS
+502 GTFTYKDG

-533 EGDVAYIKITAVHTN
+533 EGDVAYIKITAVGTN

-570 QNDWDEDTLDNQITI
+570 QSGWDTDTLDNQITI
-585 TSTELD
+585 TATNLN

-610 INGAYKADSEQQ
+610 INGAYNADSTQQ

-628 TSFHNVGKNYVIEY
+628 THFRNVGENYVIEY

-662 QVEVSKEE
+662 QVEVSKEQ
-670 QQEIETQI
+670 QQEIESQI

-744 RNKIKIEV
+744 RNKIKIEA
-752 GANRWLDHLQ
+752 GANRWLDHLK
-762 GRGFKVRVNVPFE
+762 GNGFKVRVNVPFE

-879 YREVMSNADDT
+879 YSEVMSKADDT

-1033 IEIGMYLDIKF
+1033 IEIGMYLDIRF

-1110 SGVLGTVNKD
+1110 SGELGTVNKD
-1120 SSKSGPDEQNFY
+1120 SSQSGPNEQNFY

-1138 SFTYDAAGNTVM
+1138 SFTYNAAGNTVT

-1171 AALAFTSKPIQ
+1171 AALAFASKPIQ

-1239 AYRTKAETLTAM
+1239 AYQTKAETLTAM

-1262 LYAKWQP
+1262 LYAKWRP
-1269 AEDTKYIEAH
+1269 AEDTKYTVER
-1279 YLEQLGG
+1279 YQEQLGG
-1286 GYVNTASKELKG
+1286 GYVNTESEKLTG
-1298 TTESEAAVPD
+1298 TTESEAAVPV
-1308 KKYPGFH
+1308 KEYPGFH
-1315 KKSAEKKT
+1315 EKSAEKKT

-1338 NSYDVTF
+1338 NEYTVMFNLD
-1345 KLKNNKGNGM
+1345 NGTEN
-1355 DDIVKRYKY
+1355 VVQTYKHG
-1364 AETLTAPNAS
+1364 ADLHAPTPS
-1374 LSGYTF
+1374 RSGYTF
-1380 TGWSPKL
+1380 DGWNSKL
-1387 PETVESDA
+1387 PEIVTENA
-1395 EYTAQWMANKN
+1395 EYAAQWTANDN
-1406 AVTFA
+1406 AVTFV

-1417 VAGQI
+1417 IKKII
-1422 VETDANITKPD
+1422 VKTDEKITKPS

-1438 GYTFGGWYTD
+1438 GYTFGDWYTD

-1463 DAMTLYAKWTANTYE
+1463 DAMTLYAKWTANTYD
-1478 VTLDL
+1478 VTLNL
-1483 NYDGAAKPENVTVT
+1483 NYDGAAEATKITVT

-1506 TPVRAGYD
+1506 TPERAGYD
-1514 FLGWFTAQTGGEQV
+1514 FLGWFTAQTDGEQV
-1528 TADTKVSITAPQ
+1528 TADSKVSITASQ
-1540 TLYAHWKAGAVTY
+1540 TLYAHWKEGAATY
-1553 TVKHYQQNTEDITDN
+1553 TVKHYQQNTEDMTDN
-1568 KYTEFE
+1568 HYTEFE

-1586 EAKAKTYTGFAP
+1586 KAAAKTYTGFDA
-1598 AKTFEQQ
+1598 AKAFEQQ
-1605 TIKADSSTVIE
+1605 PIKADSSTVIS

-1625 VTWKNGDT
+1625 VTWMNGDT

-1663 FTGWSPELSEVKGD
+1663 FTGWSPKPSEVTGN
-1677 VTYTAQFSDSLNTYS
+1677 VTYTAQFSDSLNTYN
-1692 ITYDLNDGTNAPGNP
+1692 ITYNLNNGTNAPGNP
-1707 SRYTYG
+1707 SRYIYG
-1713 TAVTLAA
+1713 TAVPLAA
-1720 PTRTGYTFGGWFEN
+1720 PTRTGYTFGGWFTN
-1734 ADCTGDKVTEIP
+1734 SGFSGDAVTEIP
-1746 VGATEAKTFYAKW
+1746 ADATGDKTFYAKW

-1767 FDANEGTVTPASKTV
+1767 FDANEGTVTPESKTV

-1787 YGELPTPTRSGYK
+1787 YGELPTPKRSGYK

-1815 EGKKVSITAAQ
+1815 ADNKVSITAAQ
-1826 TLYAHWAEDDSKYSL
+1826 TLYAHWSEDNSEYPL
-1841 WVNNTQVT
+1841 WVNNTRVT
-1849 AKNADDVFKDGT
+1849 AKNADNVFNDGT

-1875 CNITANALTAGSLM
+1875 CNITADALTAESLV
-1889 GTNNKVTAVIKYW
+1889 GTRNKVTAVIKYW
-1902 DGLYNVD
+1902 DGFYNID

-1922 NTILNAMSDAN
+1922 NTILNAMSDEN

-1947 GEGSLEVRGGLGNSN
+1947 GNGSLEVRGGLGNSN

-1977 TINSGKIHAYSTQ
+1977 TINSGTVNAYSTQ
-1990 ETLSYDGEN
+1990 ETLSYDGEG

-2008 IYVMKNAIAGD
+2008 IYVMRDATAGD
-2019 MIVKGGTVV
+2019 MIVNGGTVL
-2028 AEGTPHI
+2028 AEGTPNI

-2053 QNKLTIIDGA
+2053 QNKLTIDAGD

-2087 GVELKHLAVNGG
+2087 GVELKHLVVNGG

-2107 ACDNTAGD
+2107 ACDNG
-2115 DQSYGIWSYNTFS
+2115 DQSYGIWSYDTFN
-2128 SDGIDAS
+2128 SDDNAS
-2135 ITISGGSVHA
+2135 ITISGGSVLA
-2145 TSGDIAVSASS
+2145 TSGGMAVSANS

-2168 TDMNGTGPIEY
+2168 TDMNGTDQTKY

-2186 QYKWFSAN
+2186 KYKWFSTN

>member
-38 QSGTPENMPFT
+38 QSGTPESMPFT

-285 FALGDNGP
+285 FALGDNGT

-369 KDNISAGK
+369 KDGVSAGK
-377 YTFALTGVTNATGA
+377 YTFALTGVEDAKDAKDA
-391 FKFVNITGGNIAVD
+391 FKFVNITGGNMAVD

-424 VELTDDKARF
+424 VELTDDNARF

-456 NEVKNAKLNDDVKQ
+456 NEVKNAQLNTSVQQVDVS
-470 VNVGKTEG
+470 KTDG

-510 KLQIGDVLAVK
+510 KLHIGDVLAVK
-521 DGAVNLDDVTST
+521 DGAVDLKDVTST

-570 QNDWDEDTLDNQITI
+570 QSGWDTDTSDNQITI
-585 TSTELD
+585 TSKELD
-591 TAMSNVNAKSL
+591 TAMSKVEAKSL
-602 DEGDFISF
+602 DKGDFLGFTDAS
-610 INGAYKADSEQQ
+610 NAEP
-622 TTYGKI
+622 TEYGKI
-628 TSFHNVGKNYVIEY
+628 KNFTTNSNGDYVITYE
-642 TSAKESDIE
+642 TATEKDVET
-651 NSLDV
+651 SLDV

-662 QVEVSKEE
+662 QIKVSQKE
-670 QQEIETQI
+670 QQEIESQI

-775 VELGSN
+775 VELGDH

-879 YREVMSNADDT
+879 YREVMSKADDT

-1110 SGVLGTVNKD
+1110 SGELGTVNKD
-1120 SSKSGPDEQNFY
+1120 SSQSGPNEQNFY

-1138 SFTYDAAGNTVM
+1138 SFIYDAAGNTVT

-1171 AALAFTSKPIQ
+1171 AALAFASKPIQ

-1197 ISFDSVGGSAIAQLT
+1197 ISFDSVGGSAVPQLT

-1239 AYRTKAETLTAM
+1239 AYDTKAETLTTM

-1262 LYAKWQP
+1262 LYAKWRP
-1269 AEDTKYIEAH
+1269 AEDTQYTVEH
-1279 YLEQLGG
+1279 YQEQLGG
-1286 GYVNTASKELKG
+1286 GYVKTASEELKG
-1298 TTESEAAVPD
+1298 TTESEAAVQIKD
-1308 KKYPGFH
+1308 APGFH
-1315 KKSAEKKT
+1315 EKSAEKKT

-1380 TGWSPKL
+1380 AGWNSELPKIV
-1387 PETVESDA
+1387 TESA
-1395 EYTAQWMANKN
+1395 EYAAKWTANDN
-1406 AVTFA
+1406 AVTFV
-1411 TNGGTE
+1411 TNGGTD
-1417 VAGQI
+1417 VAGQT
-1422 VETDANITKPD
+1422 VKTDAKIKKPSD
-1433 NPTRT
+1433 PTRT
-1438 GYTFGGWYTD
+1438 GYTFGDWYTD
-1448 LNCTKAWNF
+1448 QSCTKKWDF
-1457 ESDKVS
+1457 EKDTVS
-1463 DAMTLYAKWTANTYE
+1463 DAMTLYAKWTANTYD

-1506 TPVRAGYD
+1506 TPKRVGYD

-1528 TADTKVSITAPQ
+1528 TADSKVSITAPQ
-1540 TLYAHWKAGAVTY
+1540 TLYAHWKEGAATY
-1553 TVKHYQQNTEDITDN
+1553 TVKHYQQNTEDMTDN
-1568 KYTEFE
+1568 NYKEFE

-1586 EAKAKTYTGFAP
+1586 KAAAKTYTGFAS
-1598 AKTFEQQ
+1598 AKAFEQLP
-1605 TIKADSSTVIE
+1605 IKADSSTVIS
-1616 IYYDRLTYT
+1616 IYYDRLTYK
-1625 VTWKNGDT
+1625 VTWMNGNT

-1645 PNYSG
+1645 PYYKG

-1663 FTGWSPELSEVKGD
+1663 FTGWSPEPSEVTGN
-1677 VTYTAQFSDSLNTYS
+1677 VTYTAQFSDSLNTYN
-1692 ITYDLNDGTNAPGNP
+1692 ITYNLNNGTNASGNP

-1713 TAVTLAA
+1713 TAVTLAD
-1720 PTRTGYTFGGWFEN
+1720 PTRTGYTFGGWFTN
-1734 ADCTGDKVTEIP
+1734 SGFSGDAVTKIPADATGD
-1746 VGATEAKTFYAKW
+1746 KTFYAKW

-1767 FDANEGTVTPASKTV
+1767 FDANEGTVTQENKTV

-1815 EGKKVSITAAQ
+1815 ADNKVSITAAQ
-1826 TLYAHWAEDDSKYSL
+1826 TLYAHWSEDNSEYPL
-1841 WVNNTQVT
+1841 WVNNTRVT
-1849 AKNADDVFKDGT
+1849 AKNADNVFKDGT

-1875 CNITANALTAGSLM
+1875 CNITANALTAGSLV

-1902 DGLYNVD
+1902 DGFYDND

-1914 LNLVLNGK
+1914 LNLVLNGE
-1922 NTILNAMSDAN
+1922 NTILNAMSDEN

-1947 GEGSLEVRGGLGNSN
+1947 GDGSLEVRGGLGNSN

-1977 TINSGKIHAYSTQ
+1977 TINSGKIHAYSTP
-1990 ETLSYDGEN
+1990 EKLSYDGSD

-2019 MIVKGGTVV
+2019 MIVNGGTVV

-2053 QNKLTIIDGA
+2053 QNKLTITDGA

-2070 SITVSGKSGRL
+2070 SITVSGKSGSL
-2081 NQARSV
+2081 NQAKSV

-2107 ACDNTAGD
+2107 ACDNG
-2115 DQSYGIWSYNTFS
+2115 DQSYGIWSYDTFN
-2128 SDGIDAS
+2128 SDDNAS
-2135 ITISGGSVHA
+2135 ITISDGSVHA
-2145 TSGDIAVSASS
+2145 TSGGIAVSASS
-2156 LSLADGVTAQVS
+2156 LSLNGVIAQVS

-2179 TNGTNLE
+2179 TNGTSLE
-2186 QYKWFSAN
+2186 KYKWFSAN

>member
-38 QSGTPENMPFT
+38 QSGTPESMPFT

-167 TGENVTTLPDDL
+167 TGENITTLPDDL

-369 KDNISAGK
+369 KDKVPAGK
-377 YTFALTGVTNATGA
+377 YTFTLTGVEDAKDA
-391 FKFVNITGGNIAVD
+391 FKFVNITGGNMAVD
-405 CTVNGT
+405 CKVNGT

-424 VELTDDKARF
+424 VELTDDNARF
-434 ALDGYGAEQLAAIRY
+434 VLDGAEQLAAIRY

-456 NEVKNAKLNDDVKQ
+456 GEVKNAKLNTSVQQVDVS
-470 VNVGKTEG
+470 KTEG

-502 GTFTYKDS
+502 GTFTYKDG

-521 DGAVNLDDVTST
+521 DGAVDLKDVTST
-533 EGDVAYIKITAVHTN
+533 EGDVAYIKITAVNT
-548 DNYSYEMADVEDVL
+548 DGSYSYEMADVEDVL

-570 QNDWDEDTLDNQITI
+570 QNDWDKDKTDGKVLTIAADN
-585 TSTELD
+585 LN
-591 TAMSNVNAKSL
+591 TAMSKVEAKSL
-602 DEGDFISF
+602 DKGDFLGFTNAS
-610 INGAYKADSEQQ
+610 NTEPTK
-622 TTYGKI
+622 YGKI
-628 TSFHNVGKNYVIEY
+628 ENFTTNSDGDYVITYE
-642 TSAKESDIE
+642 TATETDVE

-662 QVEVSKEE
+662 QVEVSKEQ
-670 QQEIETQI
+670 QQEIESQI

-726 LNGVYACASGSK
+726 LNGVYARAGGSK

-775 VELGSN
+775 VELGDH

-1033 IEIGMYLDIKF
+1033 IEIGMYLDIRF

-1120 SSKSGPDEQNFY
+1120 SSQSGPNEQNFY

-1138 SFTYDAAGNTVM
+1138 SFTYDAAGNTVT

-1239 AYRTKAETLTAM
+1239 DYRTKAETLTAM
-1251 PSFSDSSKGMT
+1251 PSFSGSSKGMT
-1262 LYAKWQP
+1262 LYAKWRP
-1269 AEDTKYIEAH
+1269 AADTKYTVER
-1279 YLEQLGG
+1279 YQEQLGG
-1286 GYVNTASKELKG
+1286 GYVNTALEELKG

-1308 KKYPGFH
+1308 EKYPGFH
-1315 KKSAEKKT
+1315 VKSAEKKT

-1338 NSYDVTF
+1338 NSYNVTF
-1345 KLKNNKGNGM
+1345 KLKNDKGNGM
-1355 DDIVKRYKY
+1355 DDVVKRYKY

-1380 TGWSPKL
+1380 AGWNSKL
-1387 PETVESDA
+1387 PEIVTENA
-1395 EYTAQWMANKN
+1395 EYAARWTANDN
-1406 AVTFA
+1406 AVTFV
-1411 TNGGTE
+1411 TNGGTD
-1417 VAGQI
+1417 VAGQT
-1422 VETDANITKPD
+1422 VKTDEKITKPGD
-1433 NPTRT
+1433 PEKT
-1438 GYTFGGWYTD
+1438 GYTFGDWYTD
-1448 LNCTKAWNF
+1448 QSCTKKWDF
-1457 ESDKVS
+1457 EKDTVS
-1463 DAMTLYAKWTANTYE
+1463 DAMTLYAKWTANTYD
-1478 VTLDL
+1478 VTLNL
-1483 NYDGAAKPENVTVT
+1483 NYDGAAEPTKITVT

-1506 TPVRAGYD
+1506 TPERVGYD

-1528 TADTKVSITAPQ
+1528 TADSKVSITAPQ
-1540 TLYAHWKAGAVTY
+1540 TLYAHWKEGAATY

-1568 KYTEFE
+1568 NNYTEFE

-1579 GITGQQT
+1579 GITGQLT
-1586 EAKAKTYTGFAP
+1586 KAAAKTYIGFAP
-1598 AKTFEQQ
+1598 AKAFEQLP
-1605 TIKADSSTVIE
+1605 IKADSSTVIS

-1625 VTWKNGDT
+1625 VTWMNGDT
-1633 KLKDETLRYGAM
+1633 KLTDETLRYGAM

-1650 DTPTKKDTGHTYT
+1650 ATPTKEGTGHTYT
-1663 FTGWSPELSEVKGD
+1663 FTGWSPEPSEVTGN
-1677 VTYTAQFSDSLNTYS
+1677 VTYTAQFRDSLNTYD
-1692 ITYDLNDGTNAPGNP
+1692 ITYNLNNGTNAPGNP
-1707 SRYTYG
+1707 SSYTYG

-1734 ADCTGDKVTEIP
+1734 ADFSGTAVTEIP
-1746 VGATEAKTFYAKW
+1746 ADATEAKTFYAKW

-1767 FDANEGTVTPASKTV
+1767 FDANEGTVKPESKTV

-1800 FLGWFTDLTGTDKVT
+1800 FLGWFTDVTGTDKVT
-1815 EGKKVSITAAQ
+1815 ADNKVSITAAQ
-1826 TLYAHWAEDDSKYSL
+1826 TLYAHWSEDDSKYSL

-1849 AKNADDVFKDGT
+1849 AKNADNVFNDGT

-1875 CNITANALTAGSLM
+1875 YSITATELTAGSLV

-1902 DGLYNVD
+1902 DGFYDND

-1914 LNLVLNGK
+1914 LNLVLNGT
-1922 NTILNAMSDAN
+1922 NTLLNAMSDEN

-1947 GEGSLEVRGGLGNSN
+1947 GDGSLEVRGGLGNSN

-1977 TINSGKIHAYSTQ
+1977 TINSGTIHAYSTK
-1990 ETLSYDGEN
+1990 ETLSYDGKDNE
-1999 NKAYCECYG
+1999 ACCECYG

-2019 MIVKGGTVV
+2019 MIVNGGTVL
-2028 AEGTPHI
+2028 AEGTPNI
-2035 DAKSTGA
+2035 DAKSTGD

-2053 QNKLTIIDGA
+2053 QNKLTIDAGD

-2107 ACDNTAGD
+2107 ACDNTSSYN
-2115 DQSYGIWSYNTFS
+2115 QSYGIWSYDTFS
-2128 SDGIDAS
+2128 SDGINAS
-2135 ITISGGSVHA
+2135 ITISRGSVLA
-2145 TSGDIAVSASS
+2145 TSGGMAVSANS

-2168 TDMNGTGPIEY
+2168 TDMNGAGPIEY
-2179 TNGTNLE
+2179 TNGANLE
-2186 QYKWFSAN
+2186 KYKWFSTN

>member
-38 QSGTPENMPFT
+38 QSGTPESMPFT

-167 TGENVTTLPDDL
+167 TGENITTLPDDL

-369 KDNISAGK
+369 KDKVPAGK
-377 YTFALTGVTNATGA
+377 YTFTLTGVEDAKDA
-391 FKFVNITGGNIAVD
+391 FKFVNITGGNMAVD
-405 CTVNGT
+405 CKVNGT

-424 VELTDDKARF
+424 VELTDDNARF
-434 ALDGYGAEQLAAIRY
+434 VLDGAEQLAAIRY

-456 NEVKNAKLNDDVKQ
+456 GEVKNAKLNTSVQQVDVS
-470 VNVGKTEG
+470 KTEG

-502 GTFTYKDS
+502 GTFTYKDG

-521 DGAVNLDDVTST
+521 DGAVDLKDVTST
-533 EGDVAYIKITAVHTN
+533 EGDVAYIKITAVNT
-548 DNYSYEMADVEDVL
+548 DGSYSYEMADVEDVL

-570 QNDWDEDTLDNQITI
+570 QNDWDKDKTDGKVLTIAADN
-585 TSTELD
+585 LN
-591 TAMSNVNAKSL
+591 TAMSKVEAKSL
-602 DEGDFISF
+602 DKGDFLGFTNAS
-610 INGAYKADSEQQ
+610 NTEPTK
-622 TTYGKI
+622 YGKI
-628 TSFHNVGKNYVIEY
+628 ENFTTNSDGDYVITYE
-642 TSAKESDIE
+642 TATETDVE

-662 QVEVSKEE
+662 QVEVSKEQ
-670 QQEIETQI
+670 QQEIESQI

-726 LNGVYACASGSK
+726 LNGVYARAGGSK

-775 VELGSN
+775 VELGDH

-1033 IEIGMYLDIKF
+1033 IEIGMYLDIRF

-1120 SSKSGPDEQNFY
+1120 SSQSGPNEQNFY

-1138 SFTYDAAGNTVM
+1138 SFTYDAAGNTVT

-1239 AYRTKAETLTAM
+1239 DYRTKAETLTAM
-1251 PSFSDSSKGMT
+1251 PSFSGSSKGMT
-1262 LYAKWQP
+1262 LYAKWRP
-1269 AEDTKYIEAH
+1269 AADTKYTVER
-1279 YLEQLGG
+1279 YQEQLGG
-1286 GYVNTASKELKG
+1286 GYVNTALEELKG

-1308 KKYPGFH
+1308 EKYPGFH
-1315 KKSAEKKT
+1315 VKSAEKKT

-1338 NSYDVTF
+1338 NSYNVTF
-1345 KLKNNKGNGM
+1345 KLKNDKGNGM
-1355 DDIVKRYKY
+1355 DDVVKRYKY

-1380 TGWSPKL
+1380 AGWNSKL
-1387 PETVESDA
+1387 PEIVTENA
-1395 EYTAQWMANKN
+1395 EYAARWTANDN
-1406 AVTFA
+1406 AVTFV
-1411 TNGGTE
+1411 TNGGTD
-1417 VAGQI
+1417 VAGQT
-1422 VETDANITKPD
+1422 VKTDEKITKPGD
-1433 NPTRT
+1433 PEKT
-1438 GYTFGGWYTD
+1438 GYTFGDWYTD
-1448 LNCTKAWNF
+1448 QSCTKKWDF
-1457 ESDKVS
+1457 EKDTVS
-1463 DAMTLYAKWTANTYE
+1463 DAMTLYAKWTANTYD
-1478 VTLDL
+1478 VTLNL
-1483 NYDGAAKPENVTVT
+1483 NYDGAAEPTKITVT

-1506 TPVRAGYD
+1506 TPERVGYD

-1528 TADTKVSITAPQ
+1528 TADSKVSITAPQ
-1540 TLYAHWKAGAVTY
+1540 TLYAHWKEGAATY

-1568 KYTEFE
+1568 NNYTEFE

-1579 GITGQQT
+1579 GITGQLT
-1586 EAKAKTYTGFAP
+1586 KAAAKTYIGFAP
-1598 AKTFEQQ
+1598 AKAFEQLP
-1605 TIKADSSTVIE
+1605 IKADSSTVIS

-1625 VTWKNGDT
+1625 VTWMNGDT
-1633 KLKDETLRYGAM
+1633 KLTDETLRYGAM

-1650 DTPTKKDTGHTYT
+1650 ATPTKEGTGHTYT
-1663 FTGWSPELSEVKGD
+1663 FTGWSPEPSEVTGN
-1677 VTYTAQFSDSLNTYS
+1677 VTYTAQFRDSLNTYD
-1692 ITYDLNDGTNAPGNP
+1692 ITYNLNNGTNAPGNP
-1707 SRYTYG
+1707 SSYTYG

-1734 ADCTGDKVTEIP
+1734 ADFSGTAVTEIP
-1746 VGATEAKTFYAKW
+1746 ADATEAKTFYAKW

-1767 FDANEGTVTPASKTV
+1767 FDANEGTVKPESKTV

-1800 FLGWFTDLTGTDKVT
+1800 FLGWFTDVTGTDKVT
-1815 EGKKVSITAAQ
+1815 ANNKVSITAAQ

-1875 CNITANALTAGSLM
+1875 CNITADALTAESLV

-1902 DGLYNVD
+1902 DGFYNID
-1909 SKKKP
+1909 NKKKP
-1914 LNLVLNGK
+1914 LNLVLNGE
-1922 NTILNAMSDAN
+1922 NTLLNAMSDEN
-1933 VNVGIYTLGDLIIS
+1933 VNVGIYTLGDLLIS
-1947 GEGSLEVRGGLGNSN
+1947 GNGSLEVRGGLGNSN

-1990 ETLSYDGEN
+1990 ETLSYDGKDNE
-1999 NKAYCECYG
+1999 AYCECYG
-2008 IYVMKNAIAGD
+2008 IYVMRDAIAGD
-2019 MIVKGGTVV
+2019 MIVNGGTVL
-2028 AEGTPHI
+2028 AEGTPNI

-2053 QNKLTIIDGA
+2053 QNKLTIKDGA

-2087 GVELKHLAVNGG
+2087 GVELKHLVVNGG

-2107 ACDNTAGD
+2107 ACDNG
-2115 DQSYGIWSYNTFS
+2115 DQSYGIWSYDTFN
-2128 SDGIDAS
+2128 SDDNAS
-2135 ITISGGSVHA
+2135 ITISDGSVHA
-2145 TSGDIAVSASS
+2145 TSGGIAVSASS
-2156 LSLADGVTAQVS
+2156 LSLNGITAQVS
-2168 TDMNGTGPIEY
+2168 TDMNGTDKTEY
-2179 TNGTNLE
+2179 TDGANLE
-2186 QYKWFSAN
+2186 KYKWFSTN

>member
-24 LAAEADGVPNTTAS
+24 LAAEADSVPNTTAS
-38 QSGTPENMPFT
+38 QSGTPESMPFT

-167 TGENVTTLPDDL
+167 TGENITTLPDDL

-285 FALGDNGP
+285 FALGDNGT

-369 KDNISAGK
+369 KDGVSAGE
-377 YTFALTGVTNATGA
+377 YTFTLTGVEDATGA
-391 FKFVNITGGNIAVD
+391 FKFVNITGGNMAVD
-405 CTVNGT
+405 CTVNGK

-424 VELTDDKARF
+424 VELTNDNARF

-456 NEVKNAKLNDDVKQ
+456 NEVKNAKLNDSVQ
-470 VNVGKTEG
+470 EVNVGETEG

-502 GTFTYKDS
+502 GTFTYKDG

-570 QNDWDEDTLDNQITI
+570 QNDWDKDKTDGKVLTI
-585 TSTELD
+585 AADKLNA
-591 TAMSNVNAKSL
+591 AMSNVEAKSL
-602 DEGDFISF
+602 DKGDFLGFTDAS
-610 INGAYKADSEQQ
+610 NTEP
-622 TTYGKI
+622 TEYGKI
-628 TSFHNVGKNYVIEY
+628 ENFTTNNDGDYVITYETA
-642 TSAKESDIE
+642 TSKDIE

-662 QVEVSKEE
+662 QVEVSKKQ
-670 QQEIETQI
+670 QQEIESQI

-726 LNGVYACASGSK
+726 LNGVYARAGGSK

-834 STGDGDEDENMID
+834 STGDGGEDENMID

-933 DYTTQK
+933 NYTTQK

-1033 IEIGMYLDIKF
+1033 IEIGMYLDIRF

-1103 MRSMDLK
+1103 MRSMNLK
-1110 SGVLGTVNKD
+1110 SGELGTVNKD
-1120 SSKSGPDEQNFY
+1120 SSQSGANEQNFY

-1138 SFTYDAAGNTVM
+1138 SFTYDAAGNTVT

-1171 AALAFTSKPIQ
+1171 AALAFASKPIQ

-1197 ISFDSVGGSAIAQLT
+1197 ISFDSVGGSAVPQLT

-1224 PVKQGYV
+1224 PEKQGYV

-1239 AYRTKAETLTAM
+1239 AYDTKAETLTAM
-1251 PSFSDSSKGMT
+1251 PSFSGSSKGMT
-1262 LYAKWQP
+1262 LYAKWRP
-1269 AEDTKYIEAH
+1269 AENTKYTVER
-1279 YLEQLGG
+1279 YQEQLGG
-1286 GYVNTASKELKG
+1286 GYAVIESEKLTG
-1298 TTESEAAVPD
+1298 TTESEAAVPV
-1308 KKYPGFH
+1308 KEYPGFH
-1315 KKSAEKKT
+1315 VKSAEKKT

-1338 NSYDVTF
+1338 NEYTVMFNLD
-1345 KLKNNKGNGM
+1345 NGTEN
-1355 DDIVKRYKY
+1355 VVQTYKHG
-1364 AETLTAPNAS
+1364 ADLHAPTPS
-1374 LSGYTF
+1374 RSGYTF
-1380 TGWSPKL
+1380 AGWNSELPKIVT
-1387 PETVESDA
+1387 EGA
-1395 EYTAQWMANKN
+1395 EYAAKWTANDN
-1406 AVTFA
+1406 AVTFV
-1411 TNGGTE
+1411 TNGGTD
-1417 VAGQI
+1417 VAGQT
-1422 VETDANITKPD
+1422 VKTDAKITEPSA
-1433 NPTRT
+1433 PTRT
-1438 GYTFGGWYTD
+1438 GYTFGDWYTD

-1457 ESDKVS
+1457 ESDTVS
-1463 DAMTLYAKWTANTYE
+1463 DAMTLYAKWTANTYD

-1506 TPVRAGYD
+1506 TPERAGYD
-1514 FLGWFTAQTGGEQV
+1514 FLGWFTAQTDGEQV
-1528 TADTKVSITAPQ
+1528 KAEDTVSITAPQ
-1540 TLYAHWKAGAVTY
+1540 TLYAHWKEGAATY
-1553 TVKHYQQNTEDITDN
+1553 TVKHYQQNTEDMTDN
-1568 KYTEFE
+1568 NYKEFE
-1574 SETLS
+1574 FETLS
-1579 GITGQQT
+1579 GITGQLT
-1586 EAKAKTYTGFAP
+1586 KAAAKTYTGFAS
-1598 AKTFEQQ
+1598 AKAFDQLP
-1605 TIKADSSTVIE
+1605 IKADSSTVIS

-1625 VTWKNGDT
+1625 VTWKNGNT
-1633 KLKDETLRYGAM
+1633 ELKTETLRYGAM

-1650 DTPTKKDTGHTYT
+1650 ATPTKEGTGHTYT
-1663 FTGWSPELSEVKGD
+1663 FTGWSPEPSEVTEN
-1677 VTYTAQFSDSLNTYS
+1677 VTYTAQFSDSLNSYN
-1692 ITYDLNDGTNAPGNP
+1692 ITYNLNNGTNAPGNP
-1707 SRYTYG
+1707 SRYTYN

-1720 PTRTGYTFGGWFEN
+1720 PTRTGYTFGGWFTDSDFSGT
-1734 ADCTGDKVTEIP
+1734 AVTEIP
-1746 VGATEAKTFYAKW
+1746 ADATGDKTFYAKW

-1767 FDANEGTVTPASKTV
+1767 FDANEGTVTPKSKTV

-1800 FLGWFTDLTGTDKVT
+1800 FLGWFTDLTGTGKVT
-1815 EGKKVSITAAQ
+1815 ADNKVSITAAQ
-1826 TLYAHWAEDDSKYSL
+1826 TLYAHWSEDDSKYSL

-1849 AKNADDVFKDGT
+1849 AKNADDVFNDRT

-1875 CNITANALTAGSLM
+1875 CNITADALTAGSLV

-1902 DGLYNVD
+1902 DGFYDDD

-1914 LNLVLNGK
+1914 LNLVLNGR
-1922 NTILNAMSDAN
+1922 NTLLNAISDEN

-1947 GEGSLEVRGGLGNSN
+1947 GNGSLEVRGGLGNSN

-1971 YLEGNL
+1971 YLEGDL

-1990 ETLSYDGEN
+1990 ETLSYDGED
-1999 NKAYCECYG
+1999 KMAYCECYG

-2019 MIVKGGTVV
+2019 MIVNGGTVL
-2028 AEGTPHI
+2028 AEGTPNI

-2053 QNKLTIIDGA
+2053 QNKLTINDGD

-2070 SITVSGKSGRL
+2070 SITVSGKSGSL
-2081 NQARSV
+2081 NKARSV
-2087 GVELKHLAVNGG
+2087 GVALKHLAVNGG

-2107 ACDNTAGD
+2107 ACDNTSSYN
-2115 DQSYGIWSYNTFS
+2115 QSYGIWSYDTFN
-2128 SDGIDAS
+2128 SDDNAS
-2135 ITISGGSVHA
+2135 ITISRGSVLA
-2145 TSGDIAVSASS
+2145 TSGGMAVSANS

-2186 QYKWFSAN
+2186 QYKWFSTN

>member
-38 QSGTPENMPFT
+38 QSGTPESMPFT

-77 FGANG
+77 FGPNG

-108 GFGDVKNSSY
+108 GFSDVKNSSY

-247 AAQQPETKPNTKPNT
+247 AAQQPETKPNTKP
-262 KPTTSNGSHSSS
+262 TTSNGSHSSS

-285 FALGDNGP
+285 FALGDNGT

-369 KDNISAGK
+369 KDGVSAGK
-377 YTFALTGVTNATGA
+377 YTFKLTGVEDAKDAKDA
-391 FKFVNITGGNIAVD
+391 FKFVNITGGNMAVD
-405 CTVNGT
+405 CKVSGT

-456 NEVKNAKLNDDVKQ
+456 NEVKNAKLNTSVQQVDVS
-470 VNVGKTEG
+470 KTEG

-570 QNDWDEDTLDNQITI
+570 QNDWDEDKLDNQITI
-585 TSTELD
+585 TATNLN

-610 INGAYKADSEQQ
+610 INGAYNADSTQQ

-628 TSFHNVGKNYVIEY
+628 THFRNVGENYVIEY

-662 QVEVSKEE
+662 QVKVSKEE
-670 QQEIETQI
+670 QQEIESQI

-775 VELGSN
+775 VELGDH
-781 IKIEV
+781 ITIEV

-1033 IEIGMYLDIKF
+1033 IEIGMYLDIRF

-1103 MRSMDLK
+1103 MRSMNLK
-1110 SGVLGTVNKD
+1110 SGELGTVNKD
-1120 SSKSGPDEQNFY
+1120 SSQSGRDEQNFY

-1138 SFTYDAAGNTVM
+1138 SFIYDAAGNTVT

-1171 AALAFTSKPIQ
+1171 AALAFASKPIQ

-1197 ISFDSVGGSAIAQLT
+1197 ISFDSVGGSAVAQLT
-1212 GGAGMALSWPAD
+1212 GGAGMALSWPAV

-1269 AEDTKYIEAH
+1269 AKDTKYTVEH
-1279 YLEQLGG
+1279 YQEQLGG
-1286 GYVNTASKELKG
+1286 GYVNTELEELKG
-1298 TTESEAAVPD
+1298 TTESEAAVQV

-1315 KKSAEKKT
+1315 EKSAEKKT
-1323 IAPDGSTV
+1323 IAPDDSTV

-1338 NSYDVTF
+1338 NEYTVKFNLD
-1345 KLKNNKGNGM
+1345 NGTEN
-1355 DDIVKRYKY
+1355 VVQTYKHG
-1364 AETLTAPNAS
+1364 ADLHAPTPS
-1374 LSGYTF
+1374 RSGYTF
-1380 TGWSPKL
+1380 AGWNSELPKIVT
-1387 PETVESDA
+1387 EGA
-1395 EYTAQWMANKN
+1395 EYAAKWTANDN
-1406 AVTFA
+1406 AVTFV
-1411 TNGGTE
+1411 TNGGTD
-1417 VAGQI
+1417 VAGQT
-1422 VETDANITKPD
+1422 VKTDATITKPSD
-1433 NPTRT
+1433 PEKT

-1457 ESDKVS
+1457 DSDKVS
-1463 DAMTLYAKWTANTYE
+1463 DAMTLYAKWTANTYD
-1478 VTLDL
+1478 VTLNL
-1483 NYDGAAKPENVTVT
+1483 NYDGAAEATKITVT
-1497 YDGTYSALT
+1497 YDGTYSALK
-1506 TPVRAGYD
+1506 TPERAGYD
-1514 FLGWFTAQTGGEQV
+1514 FLGWFTAQTDGEQV
-1528 TADTKVSITAPQ
+1528 TADSKVSITEPQ
-1540 TLYAHWKAGAVTY
+1540 TLYAHWKEGAATY
-1553 TVKHYQQNTEDITDN
+1553 TVKHYQQNTEDMTDN

-1598 AKTFEQQ
+1598 AKAFEQQ
-1605 TIKADSSTVIE
+1605 TIKADSSTVIS

-1625 VTWKNGDT
+1625 VTWMNGDT
-1633 KLKDETLRYGAM
+1633 KLQDETLRYGAM
-1645 PNYSG
+1645 PNYKG

-1663 FTGWSPELSEVKGD
+1663 FTGWSPELSEVTGN
-1677 VTYTAQFSDSLNTYS
+1677 VTYTAQFSDSLNTYN
-1692 ITYDLNDGTNAPGNP
+1692 ITYNLNGGTNAPGNP

-1713 TAVTLAA
+1713 TAVTLAD
-1720 PTRTGYTFGGWFEN
+1720 PTRTGYTFGGWFTN
-1734 ADCTGDKVTEIP
+1734 SDCTGDKAVTEIP
-1746 VGATEAKTFYAKW
+1746 AGETGDKMFYAKW
-1759 TANEYTVT
+1759 TANEYDVT
-1767 FDANEGTVTPASKTV
+1767 FDLNYEGAEKITEQVTFDEKYV
-1782 TYDGT
+1782 
-1787 YGELPTPTRSGYK
+1787 LPNNPVRSGYK
-1800 FLGWFTDLTGTDKVT
+1800 FLGWFTQETGGNKVT
-1815 EGKKVSITAAQ
+1815 ADDTVSTAENH
-1826 TLYAHWAEDDSKYSL
+1826 TLYAHWDKDNTVYNLYLGS
-1841 WVNNTQVT
+1841 TQVKG
-1849 AKNADDVFKDGT
+1849 ANADDILGNGKAYFDGET
-1861 VSYDAGTNTLTLNN
+1861 NTLTLENCTLTTNNGHTYTTPSDNSYNGVIYYDGYYNTEENKTLHIVLKGTNTLTNTN
-1875 CNITANALTAGSLM
+1875 SGNKNRNAGI
-1889 GTNNKVTAVIKYW
+1889 VVR
-1902 DGLYNVD
+1902 DG
-1909 SKKKP
+1909 
-1914 LNLVLNGK
+1914 NLVIEGDGTLNTRGGAE
-1922 NTILNAMSDAN
+1922 NTSTYETYSY
-1933 VNVGIYTLGDLIIS
+1933 GIYVES
-1947 GEGSLEVRGGLGNSN
+1947 
-1962 TKITKSYGM
+1962 
-1971 YLEGNL
+1971 GNL
-1977 TINSGKIHAYSTQ
+1977 TINSGTVNASAVDTV
-1990 ETLSYDGEN
+1990 E
-1999 NKAYCECYG
+1999 CEAMAHISAISAG
-2008 IYVMKNAIAGD
+2008 IEVQNGD
-2019 MIVKGGTVV
+2019 MTVNGGTV
-2028 AEGTPHI
+2028 T
-2035 DAKSTGA
+2035 AKGSDYIEINSSSNAVYGR
-2042 SATGVSGGIFV
+2042 SAGISVSRNN
-2053 QNKLTIIDGA
+2053 QNR
-2063 VTANGAE
+2063 TA
-2070 SITVSGKSGRL
+2070 RL
-2081 NQARSV
+2081 FI
-2087 GVELKHLAVNGG
+2087 NGG
-2099 SLSANSKK
+2099 TVQAIGAMKSWNGVRAHGTSSQAMNYGVYAQQSVSIARGSLTATSGESKYWTNGSSSGNGTSFGVATNSF
-2107 ACDNTAGD
+2107 TM
-2115 DQSYGIWSYNTFS
+2115 
-2128 SDGIDAS
+2128 
-2135 ITISGGSVHA
+2135 SGGSALV
-2145 TSGDIAVSASS
+2145 TSEVLALDPTGADIKIN
-2156 LSLADGVTAQVS
+2156 LSNVTAKLS
-2168 TDMNGTGPIEY
+2168 NWTDGDSPYEY
-2179 TNGTNLE
+2179 SDYGAKNC
-2186 QYKWFSAN
+2186 KWFSAK

>member
-38 QSGTPENMPFT
+38 QSGTPESMPFT

-77 FGANG
+77 FGPNG

-167 TGENVTTLPDDL
+167 TGENVTTLPDDF

-247 AAQQPETKPNTKPNT
+247 AAQQPETKPNT

-369 KDNISAGK
+369 KDKVPAGK
-377 YTFALTGVTNATGA
+377 YTFALTGVEDAKDA
-391 FKFVNITGGNIAVD
+391 FKFVNITGGNMAVD
-405 CTVNGT
+405 CKVNGT

-434 ALDGYGAEQLAAIRY
+434 VLDGAEQLAAIRY

-456 NEVKNAKLNDDVKQ
+456 NEVKNAQLNKSVQQ
-470 VNVGKTEG
+470 VNVGETGG
-478 LSDAVFKGL
+478 LSDTVFQGL
-487 YQVDNSGIATQNAES
+487 YQVDNSGIATQNAAS
-502 GTFTYKDS
+502 GTFTYTGGT
-510 KLQIGDVLAVK
+510 LQIGDVLAVM
-521 DGAVNLDDVTST
+521 DGNVNLSDVTST
-533 EGDVAYIKITAVHTN
+533 EGDVAYIKITAVGTN

-570 QNDWDEDTLDNQITI
+570 QNGWDEDKLDNQITI
-585 TSTELD
+585 TATNLN

-610 INGAYKADSEQQ
+610 INGAYDADSTQQ

-628 TSFHNVGKNYVIEY
+628 THFSNEGGICVIEY
-642 TSAKESDIE
+642 TDATETDVE

-662 QVEVSKEE
+662 QVEVSKEQ
-670 QQEIETQI
+670 QQEIESQI

-738 AKVNFD
+738 AEVNFD

-752 GANRWLDHLQ
+752 RANSQLDHLQ

-879 YREVMSNADDT
+879 YQEVMKGADDT
-890 WTEILN
+890 WIEILN

-933 DYTTQK
+933 NYTTQK

-1103 MRSMDLK
+1103 MRSMNLK
-1110 SGVLGTVNKD
+1110 SGELGTVNKD
-1120 SSKSGPDEQNFY
+1120 SSQSGANEQNFY

-1171 AALAFTSKPIQ
+1171 AALAFTSKPIR

-1197 ISFDSVGGSAIAQLT
+1197 ISFDSVGGSAVAQLT

-1239 AYRTKAETLTAM
+1239 AYQTKAETLTAM

-1262 LYAKWQP
+1262 LYAKWRP
-1269 AEDTKYIEAH
+1269 AENTKYTVER
-1279 YLEQLGG
+1279 YQEQLGG
-1286 GYVNTASKELKG
+1286 GYAVIASEELKG
-1298 TTESEAAVPD
+1298 TTESEAAVPV
-1308 KKYPGFH
+1308 KEYPGFH
-1315 KKSAEKKT
+1315 VKSAEKKT

-1338 NSYDVTF
+1338 NEYTVKFNLD
-1345 KLKNNKGNGM
+1345 NGTEN
-1355 DDIVKRYKY
+1355 VVQTYKHG
-1364 AETLTAPNAS
+1364 ADLHAPTPS
-1374 LSGYTF
+1374 RSGYTF
-1380 TGWSPKL
+1380 AGWNSELPKIV
-1387 PETVESDA
+1387 TESA
-1395 EYTAQWMANKN
+1395 EYAAQWTANDN
-1406 AVTFA
+1406 AVTFV

-1417 VAGQI
+1417 VEN
-1422 VETDANITKPD
+1422 VTVKTDEKITKPSD
-1433 NPTRT
+1433 PTRT

-1457 ESDKVS
+1457 DSDKVS

-1478 VTLDL
+1478 VTLNL
-1483 NYDGAAKPENVTVT
+1483 NYDGAAEPENVTVT

-1506 TPVRAGYD
+1506 TPERAGYD
-1514 FLGWFTAQTGGEQV
+1514 FLGWYTAQTDGEQV
-1528 TADTKVSITAPQ
+1528 TADSKVSITAPQ
-1540 TLYAHWKAGAVTY
+1540 TLYAHWKEGAATY

-1586 EAKAKTYTGFAP
+1586 EAVAKTYTGFAP
-1598 AKTFEQQ
+1598 AKEFKQSA
-1605 TIKADSSTVIE
+1605 IAPDGSTVIS

-1625 VTWKNGDT
+1625 VTWMNGDT

-1645 PNYSG
+1645 PNYKG

-1663 FTGWSPELSEVKGD
+1663 FTGWSPEPSEVTGN
-1677 VTYTAQFSDSLNTYS
+1677 VTYTAQFSDSLNTYN
-1692 ITYDLNDGTNAPGNP
+1692 ITYNLNGGTNASGNP
-1707 SRYTYG
+1707 SSYTYN

-1767 FDANEGTVTPASKTV
+1767 FDLNYEGAEKITKQVTFDEKYV
-1782 TYDGT
+1782 
-1787 YGELPTPTRSGYK
+1787 LPDKPVRSGYK
-1800 FLGWFTDLTGTDKVT
+1800 FLGWFTQATGGNKVT
-1815 EGKKVSITAAQ
+1815 ADDTVSTAENH
-1826 TLYAHWAEDDSKYSL
+1826 TLYAHWDQDNTVYNL
-1841 WVNNTQVT
+1841 YLGGTQVKG
-1849 AKNADDVFKDGT
+1849 ANADDILRDGT
-1861 VSYDAGTNTLTLNN
+1861 AYFDGETNTLTLENCTLENTGHTVNESAGTLYNGVIYYDGYRNTEENKTLHIVLKGTNTLTNTN
-1875 CNITANALTAGSLM
+1875 SGNKNRNAGIVVRN
-1889 GTNNKVTAVIKYW
+1889 G
-1902 DGLYNVD
+1902 
-1909 SKKKP
+1909 
-1914 LNLVLNGK
+1914 NLVIEGDGTLNTRGGAE
-1922 NTILNAMSDAN
+1922 NTSTYETYSY
-1933 VNVGIYTLGDLIIS
+1933 GIYVES
-1947 GEGSLEVRGGLGNSN
+1947 
-1962 TKITKSYGM
+1962 
-1971 YLEGNL
+1971 GNL
-1977 TINSGKIHAYSTQ
+1977 TINSGTVNASAVDTVECKAMAYI
-1990 ETLSYDGEN
+1990 
-1999 NKAYCECYG
+1999 KAISSG
-2008 IYVMKNAIAGD
+2008 IEVQNGD
-2019 MIVKGGTVV
+2019 MTVNGGTVTAKGSDYIEINSSSNAV
-2028 AEGTPHI
+2028 YGSSCGISVSRSSTNRTARLLINGGTVQASGAMKSYNGGVRAHGTSSQ
-2035 DAKSTGA
+2035 AKNY
-2042 SATGVSGGIFV
+2042 GVCAPQSV
-2053 QNKLTIIDGA
+2053 
-2063 VTANGAE
+2063 
-2070 SITVSGKSGRL
+2070 SIT
-2081 NQARSV
+2081 
-2087 GVELKHLAVNGG
+2087 GG
-2099 SLSANSKK
+2099 SLTATSGESKYWTNGSPSGTDTSFGV
-2107 ACDNTAGD
+2107 ATSNFTM
-2115 DQSYGIWSYNTFS
+2115 
-2128 SDGIDAS
+2128 
-2135 ITISGGSVHA
+2135 SGGSALV
-2145 TSGDIAVSASS
+2145 TSEVLALGPTGANIEIN
-2156 LSLADGVTAQVS
+2156 LSNVTAKLSKS
-2168 TDMNGTGPIEY
+2168 TDGSSPYAYSDYGAKNC
-2179 TNGTNLE
+2179 
-2186 QYKWFSAN
+2186 KWFSAN

>member
-38 QSGTPENMPFT
+38 QSGTPESMPFT

-95 MAGVDTADYPGDS
+95 MAGVNTADYPGDS

-159 DAFQVNYD
+159 DAFRVNYD
-167 TGENVTTLPDDL
+167 TGENITTLPDDL

-285 FALGDNGP
+285 FALGDNDT

-369 KDNISAGK
+369 QDGVSAGK
-377 YTFALTGVTNATGA
+377 YTFALTGVEDASGA
-391 FKFVNITGGNIAVD
+391 FKFVNITGGNMAVD
-405 CTVNGT
+405 CTVNGK

-424 VELTDDKARF
+424 VELTNDNARF
-434 ALDGYGAEQLAAIRY
+434 VLDGAEQLAAIRY

-456 NEVKNAKLNDDVKQ
+456 NEVKNAQLNDSVQQVDVS
-470 VNVGKTEG
+470 KTEG

-502 GTFTYKDS
+502 GTFTYKDG

-533 EGDVAYIKITAVHTN
+533 EGDVAYIKITAVGT
-548 DNYSYEMADVEDVL
+548 DGSYSYEMADVEDVL

-570 QNDWDEDTLDNQITI
+570 QSDWDEDKMDGEVLTIAADNL
-585 TSTELD
+585 S

-610 INGAYKADSEQQ
+610 INGAYNADSTQQ

-628 TSFHNVGKNYVIEY
+628 TSFSNVGKNYVIKY

-662 QVEVSKEE
+662 QVEVSKEQ
-670 QQEIETQI
+670 QQEIESQI

-775 VELGSN
+775 VELGDH

-879 YREVMSNADDT
+879 YLEVMSNADDT

-1033 IEIGMYLDIKF
+1033 IEIGMYLDIRF

-1138 SFTYDAAGNTVM
+1138 SFTYNAAGNTVT

-1197 ISFDSVGGSAIAQLT
+1197 ISFDSVGGSAVAQLT

-1239 AYRTKAETLTAM
+1239 AYLTKAETLTTM
-1251 PSFSDSSKGMT
+1251 PSFSDSRKGMT

-1269 AEDTKYIEAH
+1269 AKDTKYTVER
-1279 YLEQLGG
+1279 YQEQLGG
-1286 GYVNTASKELKG
+1286 GYVNTALEELKG

-1308 KKYPGFH
+1308 EEYPGFH

-1338 NSYDVTF
+1338 NEYTVKFNLD
-1345 KLKNNKGNGM
+1345 NGTEK
-1355 DDIVKRYKY
+1355 VVQTYKHG
-1364 AETLTAPNAS
+1364 ADLHAPTPS
-1374 LSGYTF
+1374 RSGYTF
-1380 TGWSPKL
+1380 AGWNSELPKIV
-1387 PETVESDA
+1387 TESA
-1395 EYTAQWMANKN
+1395 EYAAQWTANDN
-1406 AVTFA
+1406 AVTFV
-1411 TNGGTE
+1411 TSGGTE
-1417 VAGQI
+1417 VKKII
-1422 VETDANITKPD
+1422 VKTDEKITKPS
-1433 NPTRT
+1433 NPEKT
-1438 GYTFGGWYTD
+1438 GYTFGDWYTD
-1448 LNCTKAWNF
+1448 QSCTKKWDF
-1457 ESDKVS
+1457 EKDTVS
-1463 DAMTLYAKWTANTYE
+1463 DAMTLYAKWTAKPYD
-1478 VTLDL
+1478 VTLNL
-1483 NYDGAAKPENVTVT
+1483 NYDGAAEPTKITVT

-1506 TPVRAGYD
+1506 TPERAGYD
-1514 FLGWFTAQTGGEQV
+1514 FLGWFTAQTDGKQV
-1528 TADTKVSITAPQ
+1528 KAETKVSITAPQ
-1540 TLYAHWKAGAVTY
+1540 TLYAHWTEGETTY

-1568 KYTEFE
+1568 HYTEFE

-1586 EAKAKTYTGFAP
+1586 EAAAKTYTGFAS
-1598 AKTFEQQ
+1598 AKAFEQLP
-1605 TIKADSSTVIE
+1605 IKADSSTVIS

-1625 VTWKNGDT
+1625 VTWMNGAT

-1645 PNYSG
+1645 PNYK
-1650 DTPTKKDTGHTYT
+1650 DEAPTKEGTGHTYT
-1663 FTGWSPELSEVKGD
+1663 FTGWSPEPSEVTGN
-1677 VTYTAQFSDSLNTYS
+1677 VTYTAQFSDSLNTYN
-1692 ITYDLNDGTNAPGNP
+1692 ITYTLNNGTNAPGNP
-1707 SRYTYG
+1707 SSYTYG
-1713 TAVTLAA
+1713 TAVTLAD
-1720 PTRTGYTFGGWFEN
+1720 PTRTGYTFGGWFTDSDFSGTAVTESP
-1734 ADCTGDKVTEIP
+1734 ADATGD
-1746 VGATEAKTFYAKW
+1746 KTFYAKW

-1767 FDANEGTVTPASKTV
+1767 FDANEGTVTPESKTV

-1787 YGELPTPTRSGYK
+1787 YGELPTPKRPGYK

-1815 EGKKVSITAAQ
+1815 ADNKVSITAAQ
-1826 TLYAHWAEDDSKYSL
+1826 TLYAHWSEDDSEYPL
-1841 WVNNTQVT
+1841 WVNNTRVT
-1849 AKNADDVFKDGT
+1849 AKNADNVFNDGT

-1875 CNITANALTAGSLM
+1875 CNITANALTAGSLV

-1902 DGLYNVD
+1902 DGFYDND

-1914 LNLVLNGK
+1914 LNLVLNGT
-1922 NTILNAMSDAN
+1922 NTLLNAMSDEN

-1947 GEGSLEVRGGLGNSN
+1947 GDGSLEVRGGLGNSN

-1990 ETLSYDGEN
+1990 EALSYDGADKE
-1999 NKAYCECYG
+1999 ACCECYG
-2008 IYVMKNAIAGD
+2008 IYVMRDAISGD
-2019 MIVKGGTVV
+2019 MIVNGGTVV
-2028 AEGTPHI
+2028 AEGTPNI

-2042 SATGVSGGIFV
+2042 SAIGVSGGIFV
-2053 QNKLTIIDGA
+2053 QNKLTINDGD

-2115 DQSYGIWSYNTFS
+2115 DQSYGIWSYDTFS
-2128 SDGIDAS
+2128 SDGINAS
-2135 ITISGGSVHA
+2135 ITISRGSVLA
-2145 TSGDIAVSASS
+2145 TSGDIAVSANS
-2156 LSLADGVTAQVS
+2156 LSLADGITAQVS
-2168 TDMNGTGPIEY
+2168 TDMNGTDQTKY
-2179 TNGTNLE
+2179 TDGANLE
-2186 QYKWFSAN
+2186 KYKWFSAH

>member
-38 QSGTPENMPFT
+38 QSGTPESMPFT

-167 TGENVTTLPDDL
+167 TGENITTLPDDL

-369 KDNISAGK
+369 KDKVPAGK
-377 YTFALTGVTNATGA
+377 YTFTLTGVEDAKDA
-391 FKFVNITGGNIAVD
+391 FKFVNITGGNMAVD
-405 CTVNGT
+405 CKVNGT

-424 VELTDDKARF
+424 VELTDDNARF
-434 ALDGYGAEQLAAIRY
+434 VLDGAEQLAAIRY

-456 NEVKNAKLNDDVKQ
+456 GEVKNAKLNTSVQQVDVS
-470 VNVGKTEG
+470 KTEG

-502 GTFTYKDS
+502 GTFTYKDG

-521 DGAVNLDDVTST
+521 DGAVDLKDVTST
-533 EGDVAYIKITAVHTN
+533 EGDVAYIKITAVNT
-548 DNYSYEMADVEDVL
+548 DGSYSYEMADVEDVL

-570 QNDWDEDTLDNQITI
+570 QNDWDKDKTDGKVLTIAADN
-585 TSTELD
+585 LN
-591 TAMSNVNAKSL
+591 TAMSKVEAKSL
-602 DEGDFISF
+602 DKGDFLGFTNAS
-610 INGAYKADSEQQ
+610 NTEPTK
-622 TTYGKI
+622 YGKI
-628 TSFHNVGKNYVIEY
+628 ENFTTNSDGDYVITYE
-642 TSAKESDIE
+642 TATETDVE

-662 QVEVSKEE
+662 QVEVSKEQ
-670 QQEIETQI
+670 QQEIESQI

-726 LNGVYACASGSK
+726 LNGVYARAGGSK

-775 VELGSN
+775 VELGDH

-1033 IEIGMYLDIKF
+1033 IEIGMYLDIRF

-1120 SSKSGPDEQNFY
+1120 SSQSGPNEQNFY

-1138 SFTYDAAGNTVM
+1138 SFTYDAAGNTVT

-1239 AYRTKAETLTAM
+1239 DYRTKAETLTAM
-1251 PSFSDSSKGMT
+1251 PSFSGSSKGMT
-1262 LYAKWQP
+1262 LYAKWRP
-1269 AEDTKYIEAH
+1269 AADTKYTVER
-1279 YLEQLGG
+1279 YQEQLGG
-1286 GYVNTASKELKG
+1286 GYVNTALEELKG

-1308 KKYPGFH
+1308 EKYPGFH
-1315 KKSAEKKT
+1315 VKSAEKKT

-1338 NSYDVTF
+1338 NSYNVTF
-1345 KLKNNKGNGM
+1345 KLKNDKGNGM
-1355 DDIVKRYKY
+1355 DDVVKRYKY

-1380 TGWSPKL
+1380 AGWNSKL
-1387 PETVESDA
+1387 PEIVTENA
-1395 EYTAQWMANKN
+1395 EYAARWTANDN
-1406 AVTFA
+1406 AVTFV
-1411 TNGGTE
+1411 TNGGTD
-1417 VAGQI
+1417 VAGQT
-1422 VETDANITKPD
+1422 VKTDEKITKPGD
-1433 NPTRT
+1433 PEKT
-1438 GYTFGGWYTD
+1438 GYTFGDWYTD
-1448 LNCTKAWNF
+1448 QSCTKKWDF
-1457 ESDKVS
+1457 EKDTVS
-1463 DAMTLYAKWTANTYE
+1463 DAMTLYAKWTANTYD
-1478 VTLDL
+1478 VTLNL
-1483 NYDGAAKPENVTVT
+1483 NYDGAAEPTKITVT

-1506 TPVRAGYD
+1506 TPERVGYD

-1528 TADTKVSITAPQ
+1528 TADSKVSITAPQ
-1540 TLYAHWKAGAVTY
+1540 TLYAHWKEGAATY

-1568 KYTEFE
+1568 NNYTEFE

-1579 GITGQQT
+1579 GITGQLT
-1586 EAKAKTYTGFAP
+1586 KAAAKTYIGFAP
-1598 AKTFEQQ
+1598 AKAFEQLP
-1605 TIKADSSTVIE
+1605 IKADSSTVIS

-1625 VTWKNGDT
+1625 VTWMNGDT
-1633 KLKDETLRYGAM
+1633 KLTDETLRYGAM

-1650 DTPTKKDTGHTYT
+1650 ATPTKEGTGHTYT
-1663 FTGWSPELSEVKGD
+1663 FTGWSPEPSEVTGN
-1677 VTYTAQFSDSLNTYS
+1677 VTYTAQFRDSLNTYD
-1692 ITYDLNDGTNAPGNP
+1692 ITYNLNNGTNAPGNP
-1707 SRYTYG
+1707 SSYTYG

-1734 ADCTGDKVTEIP
+1734 ADFSGTAVTEIP
-1746 VGATEAKTFYAKW
+1746 ADATEAKTFYAKW

-1767 FDANEGTVTPASKTV
+1767 FDANEGTVKPESKTV

-1800 FLGWFTDLTGTDKVT
+1800 FLGWFTDVTGTDKVT
-1815 EGKKVSITAAQ
+1815 ANNKVSITAAQ

-1849 AKNADDVFKDGT
+1849 AKNADDVFNDGT

-1875 CNITANALTAGSLM
+1875 CNITANALTAESLM

-1922 NTILNAMSDAN
+1922 NTILNAISDEN

-1947 GEGSLEVRGGLGNSN
+1947 GNGSLEVRGGLGNSN

-1971 YLEGNL
+1971 YLEGDL
-1977 TINSGKIHAYSTQ
+1977 TINSGTIHAYSTK
-1990 ETLSYDGEN
+1990 EKLSYDGAD
-1999 NKAYCECYG
+1999 KMAYCECYG

-2019 MIVKGGTVV
+2019 MIVNGGTVL
-2028 AEGTPHI
+2028 AEGTPNI
-2035 DAKSTGA
+2035 DAKSTGD

-2053 QNKLTIIDGA
+2053 QNKLTIHDGA

-2070 SITVSGKSGRL
+2070 SITVSGKSGKL

-2087 GVELKHLAVNGG
+2087 GVELKHLAVDGG

-2107 ACDNTAGD
+2107 ACDNG
-2115 DQSYGIWSYNTFS
+2115 DQSYGIWSYDTFN
-2128 SDGIDAS
+2128 SDDNAS
-2135 ITISGGSVHA
+2135 ITISRGSVLA
-2145 TSGDIAVSASS
+2145 TSGGMAVSANS

-2168 TDMNGTGPIEY
+2168 TDMDGTDHIEY
-2179 TNGTNLE
+2179 TNGTKLE
-2186 QYKWFSAN
+2186 KYKWFSAH

>member
-38 QSGTPENMPFT
+38 QSGTPESMPFT

-247 AAQQPETKPNTKPNT
+247 AAQQPGTKPNTKPNT

-369 KDNISAGK
+369 KDKVPAGE
-377 YTFALTGVTNATGA
+377 YTFTLTGVTNDATGA
-391 FKFVNITGGNIAVD
+391 FKFVNITGGNMAVD
-405 CTVNGT
+405 CKVSGT
-411 SVTADLEAGQTYQ
+411 SVTAALEAGQTYQ
-424 VELTDDKARF
+424 VELTDDNARF
-434 ALDGYGAEQLAAIRY
+434 VLDGAEQLAAIRY

-470 VNVGKTEG
+470 VNVGETDG

-570 QNDWDEDTLDNQITI
+570 QNDWDEDKLDNQITI
-585 TSTELD
+585 TATNLN

-610 INGAYKADSEQQ
+610 INGAYNADSTQQ

-628 TSFHNVGKNYVIEY
+628 THFSNVGENYVIEY

-662 QVEVSKEE
+662 QVEVSKEQ
-670 QQEIETQI
+670 QQEIESQI

-738 AKVNFD
+738 AEVNFD

-775 VELGSN
+775 VELGDH

-879 YREVMSNADDT
+879 YSEVMSNADDT
-890 WTEILN
+890 WIEILN

-933 DYTTQK
+933 DYTIQK

-1033 IEIGMYLDIKF
+1033 IEIGMYLDIRF

-1103 MRSMDLK
+1103 MRSMNLK
-1110 SGVLGTVNKD
+1110 SGELGTVNKD
-1120 SSKSGPDEQNFY
+1120 SSQSGRDEQNFY

-1212 GGAGMALSWPAD
+1212 GGAGMALSWPAN
-1224 PVKQGYV
+1224 PEKQGYV

-1239 AYRTKAETLTAM
+1239 TYQTKAETLTAM
-1251 PSFSDSSKGMT
+1251 PSFSNSNKGMT
-1262 LYAKWQP
+1262 LYAKWRP
-1269 AEDTKYIEAH
+1269 AENTKYTVER
-1279 YLEQLGG
+1279 YQEQLGG
-1286 GYVNTASKELKG
+1286 GYAAIESEKLTG
-1298 TTESEAAVPD
+1298 TTESEAAVPV
-1308 KKYPGFH
+1308 KEYPGFH
-1315 KKSAEKKT
+1315 VKSAEKKN

-1338 NSYDVTF
+1338 NEYTVMFNLD
-1345 KLKNNKGNGM
+1345 NGTEN
-1355 DDIVKRYKY
+1355 VVQTYKHG
-1364 AETLTAPNAS
+1364 ADLHAPTPS
-1374 LSGYTF
+1374 RSGYTF
-1380 TGWSPKL
+1380 AGWNSELPKIV
-1387 PETVESDA
+1387 TESA
-1395 EYTAQWMANKN
+1395 EYAAKWTANDN
-1406 AVTFA
+1406 AVTFV
-1411 TNGGTE
+1411 TNGGTD
-1417 VAGQI
+1417 VAGQT
-1422 VETDANITKPD
+1422 VKTDEKITEPGD
-1433 NPTRT
+1433 PTRT

-1463 DAMTLYAKWTANTYE
+1463 DAMTLYAKWTANTYD
-1478 VTLDL
+1478 VTLNL
-1483 NYDGAAKPENVTVT
+1483 NYDGAVEPTKITVT
-1497 YDGTYSALT
+1497 YDRTYAGLP
-1506 TPVRAGYD
+1506 TPERAGYD

-1528 TADTKVSITAPQ
+1528 TADSKVSITAPQ
-1540 TLYAHWKAGAVTY
+1540 TLYAHWKEGAATY

-1568 KYTEFE
+1568 NYTEFE

-1586 EAKAKTYTGFAP
+1586 EAKAKTYIGFAS
-1598 AKTFEQQ
+1598 AKAFEQQ
-1605 TIKADSSTVIE
+1605 PIKADSSTVIS

-1625 VTWKNGDT
+1625 VTWMNGDT

-1645 PNYSG
+1645 PNYKG
-1650 DTPTKKDTGHTYT
+1650 DTPTKEGTGHTYT
-1663 FTGWSPELSEVKGD
+1663 FTGWSPEPSEVTGN
-1677 VTYTAQFSDSLNTYS
+1677 VTYTAQFSDSLNTYN
-1692 ITYDLNDGTNAPGNP
+1692 ITYEMNNGTNAPGNP
-1707 SRYTYG
+1707 SSYTYG

-1720 PTRTGYTFGGWFEN
+1720 PTRTGYTFGGWFTDSDFSGT
-1734 ADCTGDKVTEIP
+1734 AVTEIP
-1746 VGATEAKTFYAKW
+1746 ADATGDKTFYAKW

-1767 FDANEGTVTPASKTV
+1767 FDANEGKVTPGSKTV

-1815 EGKKVSITAAQ
+1815 ADNKVSITAAQ
-1826 TLYAHWAEDDSKYSL
+1826 TLYAHWSEDDSKYSL

-1849 AKNADDVFKDGT
+1849 AKNADDVFDDGK

-1875 CNITANALTAGSLM
+1875 CNITADALTAGSLV

-1902 DGLYNVD
+1902 DGFYNDD

-1914 LNLVLNGK
+1914 LNLVLNGT
-1922 NTILNAMSDAN
+1922 NTILNAMSDEN

-1947 GEGSLEVRGGLGNSN
+1947 GDGSLEVRGGLGNSN

-1990 ETLSYDGEN
+1990 EKLSYDGEG

-2053 QNKLTIIDGA
+2053 QNKLTINDGA

-2070 SITVSGKSGRL
+2070 SITVSGKSGSL

-2107 ACDNTAGD
+2107 VCDNG
-2115 DQSYGIWSYNTFS
+2115 DQSYGIWSYDTFN
-2128 SDGIDAS
+2128 SDDNAS
-2135 ITISGGSVHA
+2135 ITISDGSVHA
-2145 TSGDIAVSASS
+2145 TSGDIAVSATS
-2156 LSLADGVTAQVS
+2156 LSLADGVIAQVS
-2168 TDMNGTGPIEY
+2168 TDMNGSDPTDY
-2179 TNGTNLE
+2179 TSNTKLDK
-2186 QYKWFSAN
+2186 YKWFKVN

>member
-62 YARANNF
+62 YVRANNF

-95 MAGVDTADYPGDS
+95 MAGVDTADYPGET

-247 AAQQPETKPNTKPNT
+247 AAQKPETKPNT

-285 FALGDNGP
+285 FALGDNDP

-369 KDNISAGK
+369 KDGVSAGK
-377 YTFALTGVTNATGA
+377 YTFALTGVENADGA

-405 CTVNGT
+405 CTVNGK

-424 VELTDDKARF
+424 VELTDDNARF
-434 ALDGYGAEQLAAIRY
+434 VLDGAEQLAAIRY

-456 NEVKNAKLNDDVKQ
+456 GEVKNAKLNTSVQQVDVS
-470 VNVGKTEG
+470 KTEG
-478 LSDAVFKGL
+478 LSDTVFKGL
-487 YQVDNSGIATQNAES
+487 YQVDNSGIATQNTAS

-521 DGAVNLDDVTST
+521 DGTVNLDDVTST
-533 EGDVAYIKITAVHTN
+533 EGDVAYIKITAVNTN
-548 DNYSYEMADVEDVL
+548 DSYSYEMADVEDVL

-570 QNDWDEDTLDNQITI
+570 QNDWDKDKTDGKVLTIAADNL
-585 TSTELD
+585 S

-610 INGAYKADSEQQ
+610 INGAYDADSTQQ

-628 TSFHNVGKNYVIEY
+628 THFSNEGGICVIEY
-642 TSAKESDIE
+642 TDATESDIE

-662 QVEVSKEE
+662 QVEVSKKE
-670 QQEIETQI
+670 QQEIESQI

-775 VELGSN
+775 VELGDH

-879 YREVMSNADDT
+879 YREVMSKADDT

-1033 IEIGMYLDIKF
+1033 IEIGMYLDIRF

-1090 AARTMTLPASTYD
+1090 AARTMTLPTSTYD

-1110 SGVLGTVNKD
+1110 SGELGTVNKD
-1120 SSKSGPDEQNFY
+1120 SSQSGPNEQNFY

-1138 SFTYDAAGNTVM
+1138 SFTYNAAGNTVT

-1182 KVIHIAWSDPEGERY
+1182 KIIHIAWSDPEGERY

-1239 AYRTKAETLTAM
+1239 AYDTKAETLTTM
-1251 PSFSDSSKGMT
+1251 PSFSGSSKGMT
-1262 LYAKWQP
+1262 LYAKWRP
-1269 AEDTKYIEAH
+1269 AADTKYKVEH
-1279 YLEQLGG
+1279 YQEQLGG
-1286 GYVNTASKELKG
+1286 GYVNTESEKLTG
-1298 TTESEAAVPD
+1298 TTESEAAVPV
-1308 KKYPGFH
+1308 KEYPGFH
-1315 KKSAEKKT
+1315 VKSAEKKT

-1338 NSYDVTF
+1338 NEYTVMFNLD
-1345 KLKNNKGNGM
+1345 NGTEN
-1355 DDIVKRYKY
+1355 VVQTYKHG
-1364 AETLTAPNAS
+1364 ADLHAPTPS
-1374 LSGYTF
+1374 RSGYTF
-1380 TGWSPKL
+1380 AGWNSELPKIVT
-1387 PETVESDA
+1387 EGA
-1395 EYTAQWMANKN
+1395 EYAAKWTANDN
-1406 AVTFA
+1406 AVTFV
-1411 TNGGTE
+1411 TNGGTD
-1417 VAGQI
+1417 VAGQT
-1422 VETDANITKPD
+1422 VKTDAKITEPSAPEK
-1433 NPTRT
+1433 T

-1457 ESDKVS
+1457 DSDKVS
-1463 DAMTLYAKWTANTYE
+1463 DAMTLYAKWTANTYD

-1528 TADTKVSITAPQ
+1528 TADSKVSITAPQ
-1540 TLYAHWKAGAVTY
+1540 TLYAHWKEGAATY

-1568 KYTEFE
+1568 NYTEFE

-1598 AKTFEQQ
+1598 AKEFKQSA
-1605 TIKADSSTVIE
+1605 IAPDSSTVIS

-1625 VTWKNGDT
+1625 VTWMNGDT
-1633 KLKDETLRYGAM
+1633 ELKKETLRYGAM

-1650 DTPTKKDTGHTYT
+1650 ATPTKEGTGHTYT
-1663 FTGWSPELSEVKGD
+1663 FTGWSPEPSEVTGN
-1677 VTYTAQFSDSLNTYS
+1677 VTYTAQFSDSLNTYN
-1692 ITYDLNDGTNAPGNP
+1692 ITYNLNNGTNASGNP
-1707 SRYTYG
+1707 SSYTYG
-1713 TAVTLAA
+1713 TAVTLAD

-1734 ADCTGDKVTEIP
+1734 ADFTGKAVTEIP
-1746 VGATEAKTFYAKW
+1746 ADATGNKTFYAKW

-1767 FDANEGTVTPASKTV
+1767 FDANEGTVTPESKTV

-1787 YGELPTPTRSGYK
+1787 YGELPTPKRSGYK

-1815 EGKKVSITAAQ
+1815 ADNKVSITAAQ
-1826 TLYAHWAEDDSKYSL
+1826 TLYAHWSEDDSEYPL
-1841 WVNNTQVT
+1841 WVNNTRVT
-1849 AKNADDVFKDGT
+1849 AKNADNVFNDGK

-1875 CNITANALTAGSLM
+1875 CNITADALTAESLV
-1889 GTNNKVTAVIKYW
+1889 GTRNNVTAVIKYW
-1902 DGLYNVD
+1902 DGFYDND

-1914 LNLVLNGK
+1914 LNLVLNGT
-1922 NTILNAMSDAN
+1922 NTLLNAMSDEN

-1947 GEGSLEVRGGLGNSN
+1947 GDGSLEVRGGLGNSN

-1971 YLEGNL
+1971 YIGGNL
-1977 TINSGKIHAYSTQ
+1977 TINSGTIHAYSTK
-1990 ETLSYDGEN
+1990 EKLSYDGAD
-1999 NKAYCECYG
+1999 KMAYCECYG

-2019 MIVKGGTVV
+2019 MIVNGGTVV

-2053 QNKLTIIDGA
+2053 QNKLTIKDGA

-2070 SITVSGKSGRL
+2070 SITVSGNSGSL

-2087 GVELKHLAVNGG
+2087 GVALKHLAVDGG

-2107 ACDNTAGD
+2107 ACDNG
-2115 DQSYGIWSYNTFS
+2115 DQSYGIWSYDTFS
-2128 SDGIDAS
+2128 SDGINAS
-2135 ITISGGSVHA
+2135 ITISSGSVLA
-2145 TSGDIAVSASS
+2145 TSGGIAVSASS
-2156 LSLADGVTAQVS
+2156 LSLNGVTAQVS
-2168 TDMNGTGPIEY
+2168 TDMDGTDHIEY
-2179 TNGTNLE
+2179 TNGTKLE
-2186 QYKWFSAN
+2186 KYKWFSAH

>member
-38 QSGTPENMPFT
+38 QSGTPESMPFT

-95 MAGVDTADYPGDS
+95 MAGVDTADYPGET

-134 AGNGLFLPDATVT
+134 AGNGLFLPDATVS

-285 FALGDNGP
+285 FALGDNGT

-377 YTFALTGVTNATGA
+377 YTFALTGVENADGA

-424 VELTDDKARF
+424 VELTDDNARF

-456 NEVKNAKLNDDVKQ
+456 GEVKNAQLNDSVQQVDVS
-470 VNVGKTEG
+470 KTDG

-487 YQVDNSGIATQNAES
+487 YQVDNSGIATQNAAS

-570 QNDWDEDTLDNQITI
+570 QNDWDKDKTDGKVLTI
-585 TSTELD
+585 AADKLNA
-591 TAMSNVNAKSL
+591 AMSKVEAKSL
-602 DEGDFISF
+602 DKGDFLGFTDAS
-610 INGAYKADSEQQ
+610 NAEP
-622 TTYGKI
+622 TEYGKI
-628 TSFHNVGKNYVIEY
+628 ENFTTNSNGDYVITYE
-642 TSAKESDIE
+642 TATEKDVET
-651 NSLDV
+651 SLDV

-662 QVEVSKEE
+662 QVEVSKEQ
-670 QQEIETQI
+670 QQEIESQI

-933 DYTTQK
+933 NYTTQK

-1110 SGVLGTVNKD
+1110 SGELGTVNKD
-1120 SSKSGPDEQNFY
+1120 SSQSGPNEQNFY

-1138 SFTYDAAGNTVM
+1138 SFTYNAAGNTVM

-1239 AYRTKAETLTAM
+1239 AYHTKAETLTAM
-1251 PSFSDSSKGMT
+1251 PSFSGSSKGMT
-1262 LYAKWQP
+1262 LYAKWRP
-1269 AEDTKYIEAH
+1269 AENTKYTVER
-1279 YLEQLGG
+1279 YQEQLGG
-1286 GYVNTASKELKG
+1286 GYVNTASEELKG
-1298 TTESEAAVPD
+1298 TTESEAAVPVEE
-1308 KKYPGFH
+1308 YPGFH
-1315 KKSAEKKT
+1315 VKSAEKKT

-1338 NSYDVTF
+1338 NEYTVMFNLD
-1345 KLKNNKGNGM
+1345 NGTEN
-1355 DDIVKRYKY
+1355 VVQTYKHG
-1364 AETLTAPNAS
+1364 ADLHAPTPS
-1374 LSGYTF
+1374 RSGYTF
-1380 TGWSPKL
+1380 AGWNSKL
-1387 PETVESDA
+1387 PEIVTENA
-1395 EYTAQWMANKN
+1395 EYAAQWTANDN
-1406 AVTFA
+1406 AVTFV

-1417 VAGQI
+1417 IKKII
-1422 VETDANITKPD
+1422 VKTDEKITKPS
-1433 NPTRT
+1433 NPEKT
-1438 GYTFGGWYTD
+1438 GYTFDGWYTD
-1448 LNCTKAWNF
+1448 QSCTKKWDF
-1457 ESDKVS
+1457 EKDTVS
-1463 DAMTLYAKWTANTYE
+1463 DAMTLYAKWTANTYD
-1478 VTLDL
+1478 VTLNL
-1483 NYDGAAKPENVTVT
+1483 NYDGAAEPTKITVT

-1506 TPVRAGYD
+1506 TPERVGYD

-1528 TADTKVSITAPQ
+1528 TAETKVSITAPQ
-1540 TLYAHWKAGAVTY
+1540 TLYAHWKEGETTY

-1586 EAKAKTYTGFAP
+1586 KAVAKTYTGFDA
-1598 AKTFEQQ
+1598 AKAFEQQ
-1605 TIKADSSTVIE
+1605 PIKADSSTVIS

-1625 VTWKNGDT
+1625 VTWMNGDI
-1633 KLKDETLRYGAM
+1633 KLTDETLRYGAM
-1645 PNYSG
+1645 PTYSG
-1650 DTPTKKDTGHTYT
+1650 DTPTKEGTGHTYT
-1663 FTGWSPELSEVKGD
+1663 FDDWEPALTKVTGD
-1677 VTYTAQFSDSLNTYS
+1677 ATYTAKFRDSLNTYN
-1692 ITYDLNDGTNAPGNP
+1692 ITYNLNNGTNAPGNP
-1707 SRYTYG
+1707 SSYTYG

-1720 PTRTGYTFGGWFEN
+1720 PTRTGYTFGGWFTN
-1734 ADCTGDKVTEIP
+1734 SGFSGDAVTEIP
-1746 VGATEAKTFYAKW
+1746 ADATGDKTFYAKW
-1759 TANEYTVT
+1759 TANKYDVT
-1767 FDANEGTVTPASKTV
+1767 FDLNYEGAEKITKQVTFDEKYV
-1782 TYDGT
+1782 
-1787 YGELPTPTRSGYK
+1787 LPNTPVRSGYK
-1800 FLGWFTDLTGTDKVT
+1800 FLGWFTQETGGNKVT
-1815 EGKKVSITAAQ
+1815 ADDTVSTAENH
-1826 TLYAHWAEDDSKYSL
+1826 TLYAHWDQDNTVYNL
-1841 WVNNTQVT
+1841 YLGGTQVKG
-1849 AKNADDVFKDGT
+1849 ANADDILRDGT
-1861 VSYDAGTNTLTLNN
+1861 AYFDGETNTLTLENCTLENTGHTVNESAGTLYNGVIYYDGYRNTEENKTLHIVLKGTNTLTNTN
-1875 CNITANALTAGSLM
+1875 SGNKNRNAGIVVRN
-1889 GTNNKVTAVIKYW
+1889 G
-1902 DGLYNVD
+1902 
-1909 SKKKP
+1909 
-1914 LNLVLNGK
+1914 NLVIEGDGTLNTRGGAE
-1922 NTILNAMSDAN
+1922 NTSTYETESY
-1933 VNVGIYTLGDLIIS
+1933 GIYVES
-1947 GEGSLEVRGGLGNSN
+1947 
-1962 TKITKSYGM
+1962 
-1971 YLEGNL
+1971 GNL
-1977 TINSGKIHAYSTQ
+1977 TINSGTVNASAIDTVQLETTAYI
-1990 ETLSYDGEN
+1990 
-1999 NKAYCECYG
+1999 KAISAG
-2008 IYVMKNAIAGD
+2008 IEVQNGD
-2019 MIVKGGTVV
+2019 MTVNGGTVTAKGSDYIEINSSSNAV
-2028 AEGTPHI
+2028 YGRSAGISVSRNNQNRTARLFINGGTVQAI
-2035 DAKSTGA
+2035 GAMKSWN
-2042 SATGVSGGIFV
+2042 GVRAHGTSSQAMNYGV
-2053 QNKLTIIDGA
+2053 YAQQS
-2063 VTANGAE
+2063 V
-2070 SITVSGKSGRL
+2070 SITDGSLTATSGESKYWT
-2081 NQARSV
+2081 N
-2087 GVELKHLAVNGG
+2087 G
-2099 SLSANSKK
+2099 SLSGNGTSLGVATNSF
-2107 ACDNTAGD
+2107 TM
-2115 DQSYGIWSYNTFS
+2115 
-2128 SDGIDAS
+2128 
-2135 ITISGGSVHA
+2135 SGGSALV
-2145 TSGDIAVSASS
+2145 TSEVLALGPTGANIEIN
-2156 LSLADGVTAQVS
+2156 LSNVTAKLS
-2168 TDMNGTGPIEY
+2168 NWTEGDSPYEY
-2179 TNGTNLE
+2179 SDYGAKNC
-2186 QYKWFSAN
+2186 KWFSAN

>member
-38 QSGTPENMPFT
+38 QSGTPESMPFT

-95 MAGVDTADYPGDS
+95 MAGVDTADYPGET

-369 KDNISAGK
+369 QDGVSAGK
-377 YTFALTGVTNATGA
+377 YTFALTGVTNATDA
-391 FKFVNITGGNIAVD
+391 FKFVNITGGNMAVD
-405 CTVNGT
+405 CTVSGT

-424 VELTDDKARF
+424 VELTDDNARF

-456 NEVKNAKLNDDVKQ
+456 GEVKNAQLNDSVQQVDVS
-470 VNVGKTEG
+470 KTEG

-487 YQVDNSGIATQNAES
+487 YQVDNSGIATQNAAN

-521 DGAVNLDDVTST
+521 DGNVNLSDVTST
-533 EGDVAYIKITAVHTN
+533 EGDVAYIKITAVNTN
-548 DNYSYEMADVEDVL
+548 DSYSYEMADVEDVL

-570 QNDWDEDTLDNQITI
+570 QSGWDKDKIDNQITI
-585 TSTELD
+585 TATNLN

-610 INGAYKADSEQQ
+610 INGEYNAQGTNNSSAG
-622 TTYGKI
+622 YGEITKI
-628 TSFHNVGKNYVIEY
+628 SPDGENYVIKY

-662 QVEVSKEE
+662 QVEVSKEQ

-726 LNGVYACASGSK
+726 LNGVYACAGGSK

-762 GRGFKVRVNVPFE
+762 GRGFKVKVNVPFE
-775 VELGSN
+775 VELGDH

-1033 IEIGMYLDIKF
+1033 IEIGMYLDIRF

-1110 SGVLGTVNKD
+1110 SGELGTVNKD
-1120 SSKSGPDEQNFY
+1120 SSKSGPNEQNFY

-1171 AALAFTSKPIQ
+1171 AALAFASKPIQ

-1239 AYRTKAETLTAM
+1239 AYHTKAETLTAM

-1262 LYAKWQP
+1262 LYAKWRP
-1269 AEDTKYIEAH
+1269 AEDTQYTVDH
-1279 YLEQLGG
+1279 YQEQLGG
-1286 GYVNTASKELKG
+1286 GYVNTESEKLTG
-1298 TTESEAAVPD
+1298 TTESEAAVQV

-1315 KKSAEKKT
+1315 EKSAEKKT

-1338 NSYDVTF
+1338 NEYTVKF
-1345 KLKNNKGNGM
+1345 NLNNGTEN
-1355 DDIVKRYKY
+1355 VVQTYKHG
-1364 AETLTAPNAS
+1364 ADLHAPTPS
-1374 LSGYTF
+1374 RSGYTF
-1380 TGWSPKL
+1380 DGWGATLPK
-1387 PETVESDA
+1387 TVTADA
-1395 EYTAQWMANKN
+1395 DYTAQWTANDN
-1406 AVTFA
+1406 AVTFV

-1417 VAGQI
+1417 IKKII
-1422 VETDANITKPD
+1422 VKTDETITKPS

-1448 LNCTKAWNF
+1448 QSCTKKWDF
-1457 ESDKVS
+1457 EKDTVS
-1463 DAMTLYAKWTANTYE
+1463 DAMTLYAKWTANTYD
-1478 VTLDL
+1478 VTLNL
-1483 NYDGAAKPENVTVT
+1483 NYEGAAEPKKITVT

-1506 TPVRAGYD
+1506 TPERAGYD
-1514 FLGWFTAQTGGEQV
+1514 FLGWYTAQTDGEQV
-1528 TADTKVSITAPQ
+1528 TADSKVSITAPQ
-1540 TLYAHWKAGAVTY
+1540 TLYAHWKEGAATY
-1553 TVKHYQQNTEDITDN
+1553 TVKHYQQNTEDIADN
-1568 KYTEFE
+1568 NYKEFE

-1598 AKTFEQQ
+1598 AQTFEQQ
-1605 TIKADSSTVIE
+1605 PIKADSSTVIS

-1625 VTWKNGDT
+1625 VTWMNGDI
-1633 KLKDETLRYGAM
+1633 KLTDETLRYGAM
-1645 PNYSG
+1645 PYYKG
-1650 DTPTKKDTGHTYT
+1650 DTPTKKDIGHTYT
-1663 FTGWSPELSEVKGD
+1663 FTGWSPEPSEVTGN
-1677 VTYTAQFSDSLNTYS
+1677 VTYTAQFSDSLNTYN
-1692 ITYDLNDGTNAPGNP
+1692 ITYNLNNGTNAPGNP

-1713 TAVTLAA
+1713 TAVTLAD
-1720 PTRTGYTFGGWFEN
+1720 PTRTGYTFGGWFTKS
-1734 ADCTGDKVTEIP
+1734 DFSGDAVTEIP
-1746 VGATEAKTFYAKW
+1746 ADATEAKTFYAKW
-1759 TANEYTVT
+1759 TANKYDVT
-1767 FDANEGTVTPASKTV
+1767 FDLNYEGAKEITKQVTFDEKYV
-1782 TYDGT
+1782 
-1787 YGELPTPTRSGYK
+1787 LPDKPVRSGYK
-1800 FLGWFTDLTGTDKVT
+1800 FLGWFTQETGGNKVT
-1815 EGKKVSITAAQ
+1815 ADDTVSTAENH
-1826 TLYAHWAEDDSKYSL
+1826 TLYAHWDQD
-1841 WVNNTQVT
+1841 NTVYNLYLGGT
-1849 AKNADDVFKDGT
+1849 RVKGANADDILGDGT
-1861 VSYDAGTNTLTLNN
+1861 AYFDGETNTLTLENCTLEINNGHTYTTPSGDSYNGVIYYDGDYKTEETLHIVLKGTNTLTNTN
-1875 CNITANALTAGSLM
+1875 SGNKNRNAGIM
-1889 GTNNKVTAVIKYW
+1889 VQ
-1902 DGLYNVD
+1902 DG
-1909 SKKKP
+1909 
-1914 LNLVLNGK
+1914 NLVIEGDGTLNTRGGAE
-1922 NTILNAMSDAN
+1922 NTSTYETESY
-1933 VNVGIYTLGDLIIS
+1933 GIYVES
-1947 GEGSLEVRGGLGNSN
+1947 
-1962 TKITKSYGM
+1962 
-1971 YLEGNL
+1971 GNL
-1977 TINSGKIHAYSTQ
+1977 TINSGTVNASAVDTVECEAMAYI
-1990 ETLSYDGEN
+1990 
-1999 NKAYCECYG
+1999 KAISAG
-2008 IYVMKNAIAGD
+2008 IEVKNGD
-2019 MIVKGGTVV
+2019 MTVNGGTVTAKGSDYIDINSSSNAV
-2028 AEGTPHI
+2028 YGSSCGISVSRSSTNRTARLFINGGTVQASGAMKSYNGGVRAHGTSSQ
-2035 DAKSTGA
+2035 AKNY
-2042 SATGVSGGIFV
+2042 GVCAPQSV
-2053 QNKLTIIDGA
+2053 
-2063 VTANGAE
+2063 
-2070 SITVSGKSGRL
+2070 SIT
-2081 NQARSV
+2081 
-2087 GVELKHLAVNGG
+2087 GG
-2099 SLSANSKK
+2099 SLTATSGESKYWTNGSPSGTDTSFGVATNSF
-2107 ACDNTAGD
+2107 TM
-2115 DQSYGIWSYNTFS
+2115 
-2128 SDGIDAS
+2128 
-2135 ITISGGSVHA
+2135 SGGSALV
-2145 TSGDIAVSASS
+2145 TSEVLALGPTGANIEIN
-2156 LSLADGVTAQVS
+2156 LSNVTATLS
-2168 TDMNGTGPIEY
+2168 DYTDGSPSYEY
-2179 TNGTNLE
+2179 SD
-2186 QYKWFSAN
+2186 YKAKRCKWFSAH

>member
-38 QSGTPENMPFT
+38 QSGTPESMPFT

-77 FGANG
+77 FGPNG

-247 AAQQPETKPNTKPNT
+247 AAQQPETKPNTKP
-262 KPTTSNGSHSSS
+262 TTSNGSHSSS

-369 KDNISAGK
+369 KDKVPAGK
-377 YTFALTGVTNATGA
+377 YTFALTGVEDAKDA
-391 FKFVNITGGNIAVD
+391 FKFVNITGGNMAVD
-405 CTVNGT
+405 CKVNGT

-434 ALDGYGAEQLAAIRY
+434 VLDGAEQLAAIRY

-456 NEVKNAKLNDDVKQ
+456 NEVKNAQLNKSVQQ
-470 VNVGKTEG
+470 VNVGETGG
-478 LSDAVFKGL
+478 LSDTVFQGL
-487 YQVDNSGIATQNAES
+487 YQVDNSGIATQNAAS
-502 GTFTYKDS
+502 GTFTYTGGT
-510 KLQIGDVLAVK
+510 LQIGDVLAVM
-521 DGAVNLDDVTST
+521 DGNVNLSDVTST
-533 EGDVAYIKITAVHTN
+533 EGDVAYIKITAVGTN

-570 QNDWDEDTLDNQITI
+570 QNGWDEDKLDNQITI
-585 TSTELD
+585 TATNLN

-610 INGAYKADSEQQ
+610 INGAYDADSTQQ

-628 TSFHNVGKNYVIEY
+628 THFSNEGGICVIEY
-642 TSAKESDIE
+642 TDATETDVE

-662 QVEVSKEE
+662 QVEVSKEQ
-670 QQEIETQI
+670 QQEIESQI

-738 AKVNFD
+738 AEVNFD

-752 GANRWLDHLQ
+752 RANSQLDHLQ

-879 YREVMSNADDT
+879 YQEVMKGADDT
-890 WTEILN
+890 WIEILN

-933 DYTTQK
+933 NYTTQK

-1103 MRSMDLK
+1103 MRSMNLK
-1110 SGVLGTVNKD
+1110 SGELGTVNKD
-1120 SSKSGPDEQNFY
+1120 SSQSGANEQNFY

-1171 AALAFTSKPIQ
+1171 AALAFTSKPIR

-1197 ISFDSVGGSAIAQLT
+1197 ISFDSVGGSAVAQLT
-1212 GGAGMALSWPAD
+1212 GGADMALSWPAD

-1239 AYRTKAETLTAM
+1239 AYQTKAETLTAM

-1262 LYAKWQP
+1262 LYAKWRP
-1269 AEDTKYIEAH
+1269 AENTKYTVER
-1279 YLEQLGG
+1279 YQEQLGG
-1286 GYVNTASKELKG
+1286 GYAVIASEELKG
-1298 TTESEAAVPD
+1298 TTESEAAVPV
-1308 KKYPGFH
+1308 KEYPGFH
-1315 KKSAEKKT
+1315 VKSAEKKT

-1338 NSYDVTF
+1338 NEYTVKFNLD
-1345 KLKNNKGNGM
+1345 NGTEN
-1355 DDIVKRYKY
+1355 VVQTYKHG
-1364 AETLTAPNAS
+1364 ADLHAPTPS
-1374 LSGYTF
+1374 RSGYTF
-1380 TGWSPKL
+1380 AGWNSELPKIV
-1387 PETVESDA
+1387 TESA
-1395 EYTAQWMANKN
+1395 EYAAQWTANDN
-1406 AVTFA
+1406 AVTFV

-1417 VAGQI
+1417 VEN
-1422 VETDANITKPD
+1422 VTVKTDEKITKPSD
-1433 NPTRT
+1433 PTRT

-1457 ESDKVS
+1457 DSDKVS

-1478 VTLDL
+1478 VTLNL
-1483 NYDGAAKPENVTVT
+1483 NYDGAAEPENVTVT

-1506 TPVRAGYD
+1506 TPERAGYD
-1514 FLGWFTAQTGGEQV
+1514 FLGWYTAQTDGEQV
-1528 TADTKVSITAPQ
+1528 TADSKVSITAPQ
-1540 TLYAHWKAGAVTY
+1540 TLYAHWKEGAATY

-1586 EAKAKTYTGFAP
+1586 EAVAKTYTGFAP
-1598 AKTFEQQ
+1598 AKEFKQSA
-1605 TIKADSSTVIE
+1605 IAPDGSTVIS

-1625 VTWKNGDT
+1625 VTWMNGDT

-1645 PNYSG
+1645 PNYKG

-1663 FTGWSPELSEVKGD
+1663 FTGWSPEPSEVTGN
-1677 VTYTAQFSDSLNTYS
+1677 VTYTAQFSDSLNTYN
-1692 ITYDLNDGTNAPGNP
+1692 ITYNLNGGTNASGNP
-1707 SRYTYG
+1707 SSYTYN

-1767 FDANEGTVTPASKTV
+1767 FDLNYEGAEKITKQVTFDEKYV
-1782 TYDGT
+1782 
-1787 YGELPTPTRSGYK
+1787 LPDKPVRSGYK
-1800 FLGWFTDLTGTDKVT
+1800 FLGWFTQATGGNKVT
-1815 EGKKVSITAAQ
+1815 ADDTVSTAENH
-1826 TLYAHWAEDDSKYSL
+1826 TLYAHWDQDNTVYNL
-1841 WVNNTQVT
+1841 YLGGTQVKG
-1849 AKNADDVFKDGT
+1849 ANADDILRDGT
-1861 VSYDAGTNTLTLNN
+1861 AYFDGETNTLTLENCTLENTGHTVNESAGTLYNGVIYYDGYRNTEENKTLHIVLKGTNTLTNTN
-1875 CNITANALTAGSLM
+1875 SGNKNRNAGIVVRN
-1889 GTNNKVTAVIKYW
+1889 G
-1902 DGLYNVD
+1902 
-1909 SKKKP
+1909 
-1914 LNLVLNGK
+1914 NLVIEGDGTLNTRGGAE
-1922 NTILNAMSDAN
+1922 NTSTYETYSY
-1933 VNVGIYTLGDLIIS
+1933 GIYVES
-1947 GEGSLEVRGGLGNSN
+1947 
-1962 TKITKSYGM
+1962 
-1971 YLEGNL
+1971 GNL
-1977 TINSGKIHAYSTQ
+1977 TINSGTVNASAVDTVECKAMAYI
-1990 ETLSYDGEN
+1990 
-1999 NKAYCECYG
+1999 KAISSG
-2008 IYVMKNAIAGD
+2008 IEVQNGD
-2019 MIVKGGTVV
+2019 MTVNGGTVTAKGSDYIEINSSSNAV
-2028 AEGTPHI
+2028 YGSSCGISVSRSSTNRTARLLINGGTVQASGAMKSYNGGVRAHGTSSQ
-2035 DAKSTGA
+2035 AKNY
-2042 SATGVSGGIFV
+2042 GVCAPQSV
-2053 QNKLTIIDGA
+2053 
-2063 VTANGAE
+2063 
-2070 SITVSGKSGRL
+2070 SIT
-2081 NQARSV
+2081 
-2087 GVELKHLAVNGG
+2087 GG
-2099 SLSANSKK
+2099 SLTATSGESKYWTNGSPSGTDTSFGV
-2107 ACDNTAGD
+2107 ATSNFTM
-2115 DQSYGIWSYNTFS
+2115 
-2128 SDGIDAS
+2128 
-2135 ITISGGSVHA
+2135 SGGSALV
-2145 TSGDIAVSASS
+2145 TSEVLALGPTGANIEIN
-2156 LSLADGVTAQVS
+2156 LSNVTAKLSKS
-2168 TDMNGTGPIEY
+2168 TDGSSPYAYSDYGAKNC
-2179 TNGTNLE
+2179 
-2186 QYKWFSAN
+2186 KWFSAN

>member
-38 QSGTPENMPFT
+38 QSGTPESMPFT

-95 MAGVDTADYPGDS
+95 MAGVDTADYPGET

-167 TGENVTTLPDDL
+167 TGENITTLPDDL

-285 FALGDNGP
+285 FALGDNGT

-377 YTFALTGVTNATGA
+377 YTFALTGVGVTNATGA
-391 FKFVNITGGNIAVD
+391 FKFVNITGGNMAVD
-405 CTVNGT
+405 CKVNGK

-424 VELTDDKARF
+424 VELTNDNARF
-434 ALDGYGAEQLAAIRY
+434 VLDGAEQLAAIRY

-456 NEVKNAKLNDDVKQ
+456 NEVKNAQLNKSVQQVDVS
-470 VNVGKTEG
+470 KTDG

-521 DGAVNLDDVTST
+521 DEKANLSDVTST
-533 EGDVAYIKITAVHTN
+533 EGDVAYIKITAVGTN
-548 DNYSYEMADVEDVL
+548 NSYSYEMADVEDVL

-570 QNDWDEDTLDNQITI
+570 QNGWDEDKLDNQITI
-585 TSTELD
+585 TATNLN

-610 INGAYKADSEQQ
+610 INGEYNAQGTNNSSAG
-622 TTYGKI
+622 YGQITKI
-628 TSFHNVGKNYVIEY
+628 SPDGKNYVIEY
-642 TSAKESDIE
+642 TDATETDIE

-662 QVEVSKEE
+662 QIKVSQKQ
-670 QQEIETQI
+670 QQEIESQI

-726 LNGVYACASGSK
+726 LNGVYARAGGSK
-738 AKVNFD
+738 AQVNFD
-744 RNKIKIEV
+744 KSKIKIEV
-752 GANRWLDHLQ
+752 GANRWLDHLK
-762 GRGFKVRVNVPFE
+762 GNGFKVRVNVPFE
-775 VELGSN
+775 VELGDH

-834 STGDGDEDENMID
+834 STGDGGEDENMID

-860 QKPDGI
+860 KEPDGI

-879 YREVMSNADDT
+879 YREVMRNADDT

-1069 AGEMQNVYAFAD
+1069 AGEMQNVCAFAD

-1110 SGVLGTVNKD
+1110 SGKLGTVNKD
-1120 SSKSGPDEQNFY
+1120 SSQSGEDEQNFY

-1138 SFTYDAAGNTVM
+1138 SFTYNAAGNTVT
-1150 VKPVTAGSLKED
+1150 VKPVTPGSLKED

-1171 AALAFTSKPIQ
+1171 AALAFTSKPIR

-1239 AYRTKAETLTAM
+1239 AYHTKAETLTAM

-1269 AEDTKYIEAH
+1269 AENTQYTVDH
-1279 YLEQLGG
+1279 YQEQLGG
-1286 GYVNTASKELKG
+1286 GYVNTESEKLTG
-1298 TTESEAAVPD
+1298 TTESEAAVQV

-1315 KKSAEKKT
+1315 EKSAEKKT

-1338 NSYDVTF
+1338 NEYTVEFNLNNDT
-1345 KLKNNKGNGM
+1345 KN
-1355 DDIVKRYKY
+1355 VVQTYKHG
-1364 AETLTAPNAS
+1364 ADLHAPTPS
-1374 LSGYTF
+1374 RSGYTF
-1380 TGWSPKL
+1380 AGWNSKL
-1387 PETVESDA
+1387 PEIVTENA
-1395 EYTAQWMANKN
+1395 EYAAQWTANDN
-1406 AVTFA
+1406 AVTFV
-1411 TNGGTE
+1411 TNGGTD
-1417 VAGQI
+1417 VAGQT
-1422 VETDANITKPD
+1422 VKTDANITKPD

-1438 GYTFGGWYTD
+1438 GYTFGDWYTD
-1448 LNCTKAWNF
+1448 QSCTKKWDF
-1457 ESDKVS
+1457 EKDTVS
-1463 DAMTLYAKWTANTYE
+1463 DAMTLYAKWTANTYD
-1478 VTLDL
+1478 VTLNL

-1497 YDGTYSALT
+1497 YDGTYSALK
-1506 TPVRAGYD
+1506 TPERAGYD
-1514 FLGWFTAQTGGEQV
+1514 FLGWFTAKTDGEQV
-1528 TADTKVSITAPQ
+1528 TADSKVSITEPQ
-1540 TLYAHWKAGAVTY
+1540 TLYAHWKEGTATY
-1553 TVKHYQQNTEDITDN
+1553 TVKHYQQNTEDMTDN
-1568 KYTEFE
+1568 NYTEFE

-1579 GITGQQT
+1579 GITGQKT
-1586 EAKAKTYTGFAP
+1586 KAAAKTYTGFAP

-1605 TIKADSSTVIE
+1605 PIKADSSTVIS

-1625 VTWKNGDT
+1625 VTWMNGDT
-1633 KLKDETLRYGAM
+1633 KLKDEKFRYGAM
-1645 PNYSG
+1645 PTYSG
-1650 DTPTKKDTGHTYT
+1650 DTPTKEDTGHTYT
-1663 FTGWSPELSEVKGD
+1663 FTGWSPALTEVTGNA
-1677 VTYTAQFSDSLNTYS
+1677 TYTAQFSDSLNTYN
-1692 ITYDLNDGTNAPGNP
+1692 ITYNLNNGTNASGNP

-1713 TAVTLAA
+1713 TAVTLAD
-1720 PTRTGYTFGGWFEN
+1720 PTRTGYTFGGWFTN

-1746 VGATEAKTFYAKW
+1746 ADATGDKAFYAKW
-1759 TANEYTVT
+1759 TANKYDVT
-1767 FDANEGTVTPASKTV
+1767 FNLNYEGAETPESQTV

-1787 YGELPTPTRSGYK
+1787 YGELPTPKRSGYK
-1800 FLGWFTDLTGTDKVT
+1800 FLGWFTQATGGNKVT
-1815 EGKKVSITAAQ
+1815 ADNKVSITAAQ
-1826 TLYAHWAEDDSKYSL
+1826 TLYAHWSEDNSKYSL

-1849 AKNADDVFKDGT
+1849 AKNADNVFNDGK

-1875 CNITANALTAGSLM
+1875 CNITADALTAGSLV

-1902 DGLYNVD
+1902 DGFYDDD

-1914 LNLVLNGK
+1914 LNLVLNGT
-1922 NTILNAMSDAN
+1922 NRLLNAMSDEN

-1947 GEGSLEVRGGLGNSN
+1947 GNGSLEVRGGLGNSN

-1971 YLEGNL
+1971 YLEGDL

-1990 ETLSYDGEN
+1990 EKLSYDGAD
-1999 NKAYCECYG
+1999 KMAYCKCYG

-2019 MIVKGGTVV
+2019 MIVNGGTVL
-2028 AEGTPHI
+2028 AEGTPNI
-2035 DAKSTGA
+2035 DAKSTGD

-2053 QNKLTIIDGA
+2053 QNKLTINDGD

-2081 NQARSV
+2081 NQAKSV

-2107 ACDNTAGD
+2107 ACDNTSWD
-2115 DQSYGIWSYNTFS
+2115 DRSYGIWSYNTFN
-2128 SDGIDAS
+2128 SDDNAS

-2145 TSGDIAVSASS
+2145 TSGGIAVSASS
-2156 LSLADGVTAQVS
+2156 LSLNGVTAQVS
-2168 TDMNGTGPIEY
+2168 TDMDGTGPIEY
-2179 TNGTNLE
+2179 TNGTDLE
-2186 QYKWFSAN
+2186 KYKWFSAN

>member
-38 QSGTPENMPFT
+38 QSGTPESMPFT

-285 FALGDNGP
+285 FALGDNDT

-369 KDNISAGK
+369 KDGVSAGK
-377 YTFALTGVTNATGA
+377 YTFALTGVEDASGA
-391 FKFVNITGGNIAVD
+391 FKFVNITGGNMAVD
-405 CTVNGT
+405 CTVNGK

-456 NEVKNAKLNDDVKQ
+456 NEVKNAQLNDSVQQVDVS
-470 VNVGKTEG
+470 KTEG

-502 GTFTYKDS
+502 GTFTYTGGT
-510 KLQIGDVLAVK
+510 LQIGDVLAVK

-570 QNDWDEDTLDNQITI
+570 QNDWDKDKTDGKVLTIAADN
-585 TSTELD
+585 LNA
-591 TAMSNVNAKSL
+591 AMSKVEAKSL
-602 DEGDFISF
+602 DKGDFLGFTNAS
-610 INGAYKADSEQQ
+610 NAEP
-622 TTYGKI
+622 TEYGKI
-628 TSFHNVGKNYVIEY
+628 ESFATNSDGDYVITYE
-642 TSAKESDIE
+642 TATEKDVET
-651 NSLDV
+651 SLDV

-662 QVEVSKEE
+662 QVEVSKEQ

-738 AKVNFD
+738 AQVNFD
-744 RNKIKIEV
+744 KSKIKIEV

-775 VELGSN
+775 VELGDH

-1033 IEIGMYLDIKF
+1033 IEIGMYLDIRF

-1110 SGVLGTVNKD
+1110 SGELGTVNKD
-1120 SSKSGPDEQNFY
+1120 SSQSGPNEQNFY

-1150 VKPVTAGSLKED
+1150 VKPVTPGSLKED
-1162 TDMTITWKK
+1162 TDMTITWEK

-1239 AYRTKAETLTAM
+1239 TYQTKAETLTAM
-1251 PSFSDSSKGMT
+1251 PSFSGSSKGMT

-1269 AEDTKYIEAH
+1269 AKDTKYTVER
-1279 YLEQLGG
+1279 YQEQLGG
-1286 GYVNTASKELKG
+1286 GYAVIESEKLTG
-1298 TTESEAAVPD
+1298 TTESEAAVPV
-1308 KKYPGFH
+1308 KEYPGFH
-1315 KKSAEKKT
+1315 EKSAEKKT

-1338 NSYDVTF
+1338 NEYTVMFNLD
-1345 KLKNNKGNGM
+1345 NGTEN
-1355 DDIVKRYKY
+1355 VVQTYKHG
-1364 AETLTAPNAS
+1364 ADLHAPTPS
-1374 LSGYTF
+1374 RSGYTF
-1380 TGWSPKL
+1380 AGWNSELPKIV
-1387 PETVESDA
+1387 TESA
-1395 EYTAQWMANKN
+1395 EYAAKWTANDN
-1406 AVTFA
+1406 AVTFV
-1411 TNGGTE
+1411 TNGGTD
-1417 VAGQI
+1417 VAGQT
-1422 VETDANITKPD
+1422 VKTDEKIMKPSA
-1433 NPTRT
+1433 PTRT
-1438 GYTFGGWYTD
+1438 GYTFGDWYTD
-1448 LNCTKAWNF
+1448 QSCTKKWDF
-1457 ESDKVS
+1457 EKDTVS
-1463 DAMTLYAKWTANTYE
+1463 DAMTLYAKWTANTYD
-1478 VTLDL
+1478 VTLNL
-1483 NYDGAAKPENVTVT
+1483 NYDGAAEPTKITVT

-1506 TPVRAGYD
+1506 TPERAGYD
-1514 FLGWFTAQTGGEQV
+1514 FLGWFTAQTDGEQV
-1528 TADTKVSITAPQ
+1528 TADSKVSITEPQ
-1540 TLYAHWKAGAVTY
+1540 TLYAHWKEGAATY
-1553 TVKHYQQNTEDITDN
+1553 TVKHYQQNTEDMTDN
-1568 KYTEFE
+1568 NYKEFE
-1574 SETLS
+1574 SETLT
-1579 GITGQQT
+1579 GITGQLT
-1586 EAKAKTYTGFAP
+1586 KAAAKTYTGFAP
-1598 AKTFEQQ
+1598 AKEFKQSA
-1605 TIKADSSTVIE
+1605 IAPDSSTVIS

-1625 VTWKNGDT
+1625 VTWMNGNT
-1633 KLKDETLRYGAM
+1633 KLKDEKFRYGAM
-1645 PNYSG
+1645 PNYKG

-1663 FTGWSPELSEVKGD
+1663 FTGWSPKPSEVTGN
-1677 VTYTAQFSDSLNTYS
+1677 VTYTAQFSDSLNTYN
-1692 ITYDLNDGTNAPGNP
+1692 ITYNLNNGTNAPGNP

-1720 PTRTGYTFGGWFEN
+1720 PTRTGYTFGGWFTN
-1734 ADCTGDKVTEIP
+1734 SGFSGDAVTEIP
-1746 VGATEAKTFYAKW
+1746 ADATGDKAFYAKW

-1767 FDANEGTVTPASKTV
+1767 FDANEGTVTPENKTV

-1815 EGKKVSITAAQ
+1815 ADNKVSITAAQ
-1826 TLYAHWAEDDSKYSL
+1826 TLYAHWSEDDSEYPL
-1841 WVNNTQVT
+1841 WVNNTRVT
-1849 AKNADDVFKDGT
+1849 AKNADNVFNDGT

-1875 CNITANALTAGSLM
+1875 CNITANALTAESLM
-1889 GTNNKVTAVIKYW
+1889 GISGTATCVIKYW
-1902 DGLYNVD
+1902 DGLYDND
-1909 SKKKP
+1909 SMKKP

-1922 NTILNAMSDAN
+1922 NTLLNAMSDEN

-1947 GEGSLEVRGGLGNSN
+1947 GNGSLEVRGGLGNSN

-1990 ETLSYDGEN
+1990 EALSYDGGDEM
-1999 NKAYCECYG
+1999 ACCECYG
-2008 IYVMKNAIAGD
+2008 IYVMRDARSGD
-2019 MIVKGGTVV
+2019 MIVNGGTVV
-2028 AEGTPHI
+2028 AEGTPNI

-2042 SATGVSGGIFV
+2042 SAIGVSGGIFV
-2053 QNKLTIIDGA
+2053 QNKLTINDGD

-2070 SITVSGKSGRL
+2070 SITVSGKSGSL
-2081 NQARSV
+2081 NKARSV
-2087 GVELKHLAVNGG
+2087 GVALKHLAVNGG

-2107 ACDNTAGD
+2107 ACDNTSSYN
-2115 DQSYGIWSYNTFS
+2115 QSYGIWSYDTFN
-2128 SDGIDAS
+2128 SDDNAS
-2135 ITISGGSVHA
+2135 ITISRGSVLA
-2145 TSGDIAVSASS
+2145 TSGGMAVSANS

-2168 TDMNGTGPIEY
+2168 TDMNGSDPTDY
-2179 TNGTNLE
+2179 TSNTKLDK
-2186 QYKWFSAN
+2186 YKWFSAH

>member
-38 QSGTPENMPFT
+38 QSGTPESMPFT

-247 AAQQPETKPNTKPNT
+247 AAQQPETKPNTKP
-262 KPTTSNGSHSSS
+262 TTSNGSHSSS

-285 FALGDNGP
+285 FALGDNGT

-369 KDNISAGK
+369 QDGVSAGK
-377 YTFALTGVTNATGA
+377 YTFTLTGVEDAKDA
-391 FKFVNITGGNIAVD
+391 FKFVNITGGNMAVNY
-405 CTVNGT
+405 TVNGT

-456 NEVKNAKLNDDVKQ
+456 NEVKNAQLNDSVQQVDVS
-470 VNVGKTEG
+470 KTEG
-478 LSDAVFKGL
+478 LSDTVFKGL

-502 GTFTYKDS
+502 GTFTYKDG

-533 EGDVAYIKITAVHTN
+533 EGDVAYIKITAVGTN

-562 FMPDVLPV
+562 FMPDVLPI
-570 QNDWDEDTLDNQITI
+570 QNGWDQDKTDGTVLTIAADNL
-585 TSTELD
+585 S

-610 INGAYKADSEQQ
+610 INGAYNADSEQQ

-628 TSFHNVGKNYVIEY
+628 THFSNVGKNYVIEY

-662 QVEVSKEE
+662 QVEVSKEQ
-670 QQEIETQI
+670 QQEIESQI

-775 VELGSN
+775 VELGDH

-1016 AWKQGA
+1016 AWKQGV

-1110 SGVLGTVNKD
+1110 SGELGTVNKD
-1120 SSKSGPDEQNFY
+1120 SSQSGANEQNFY

-1138 SFTYDAAGNTVM
+1138 SFTYDAAGNTVT

-1171 AALAFTSKPIQ
+1171 AALAFASKPIQ

-1197 ISFDSVGGSAIAQLT
+1197 ISFDSVGGSAVPQLT
-1212 GGAGMALSWPAD
+1212 GGAGMALSWPAA
-1224 PVKQGYV
+1224 PVKKGYV

-1239 AYRTKAETLTAM
+1239 AYNTKAETLTAM

-1269 AEDTKYIEAH
+1269 AKDTKYTVEH
-1279 YLEQLGG
+1279 YQEQLGG
-1286 GYVNTASKELKG
+1286 GYVNTELEELKG
-1298 TTESEAAVPD
+1298 TTESEAAVQV

-1315 KKSAEKKT
+1315 KKSAEEKT

-1338 NSYDVTF
+1338 NEYSVKFNLD
-1345 KLKNNKGNGM
+1345 NGTEN
-1355 DDIVKRYKY
+1355 VVQTYKHG
-1364 AETLTAPNAS
+1364 ADLHAPTPAR
-1374 LSGYTF
+1374 SGYTF
-1380 TGWSPKL
+1380 AGWNSELPKIV
-1387 PETVESDA
+1387 TESA
-1395 EYTAQWMANKN
+1395 EYAAKWTANDN
-1406 AVTFA
+1406 AVTFV
-1411 TNGGTE
+1411 TNGGTD
-1417 VAGQI
+1417 VAGQT
-1422 VETDANITKPD
+1422 VKTDAKITKPS
-1433 NPTRT
+1433 NPEKT
-1438 GYTFGGWYTD
+1438 GYTFGDWYTD

-1457 ESDKVS
+1457 ESDTVS
-1463 DAMTLYAKWTANTYE
+1463 DAMTLYAKWTAKPYV

-1483 NYDGAAKPENVTVT
+1483 NYDGAAEPTKITVT

-1506 TPVRAGYD
+1506 TPERAGYD
-1514 FLGWFTAQTGGEQV
+1514 FLGWFTAQTDGEQV
-1528 TADTKVSITAPQ
+1528 TADSKVSITAPQ
-1540 TLYAHWKAGAVTY
+1540 TLYAHWKEGAATY
-1553 TVKHYQQNTEDITDN
+1553 TVKHYQQNTEDMTDN
-1568 KYTEFE
+1568 NYTEFE

-1586 EAKAKTYTGFAP
+1586 EAKAKTYTGFAS
-1598 AKTFEQQ
+1598 AKEFKQSA
-1605 TIKADSSTVIE
+1605 IAPDSSTVIS

-1625 VTWKNGDT
+1625 VTWMNGNT
-1633 KLKDETLRYGAM
+1633 KLKDEKFRYGAM
-1645 PNYSG
+1645 PNYK
-1650 DTPTKKDTGHTYT
+1650 DEAPTKEGTGHTYT
-1663 FTGWSPELSEVKGD
+1663 FTGWSPEPSEVTGN
-1677 VTYTAQFSDSLNTYS
+1677 VTYTAQFSDSLNTYN
-1692 ITYDLNDGTNAPGNP
+1692 ITYKLNGGTNASGNP
-1707 SRYTYG
+1707 SSYTYG

-1720 PTRTGYTFGGWFEN
+1720 PTRTGYTFDGWFTN
-1734 ADCTGDKVTEIP
+1734 ADCTGDAVTEIP
-1746 VGATEAKTFYAKW
+1746 ADATDAKTFYAKW
-1759 TANEYTVT
+1759 TANEYDVT
-1767 FDANEGTVTPASKTV
+1767 FDLNYEGAEKITNQVTF
-1782 TYDGT
+1782 
-1787 YGELPTPTRSGYK
+1787 GEKYVLPDKPVRSGYK
-1800 FLGWFTDLTGTDKVT
+1800 FLGWFTQETGGNKVT
-1815 EGKKVSITAAQ
+1815 ADDTVSTAENH
-1826 TLYAHWAEDDSKYSL
+1826 TLYAHWDQD
-1841 WVNNTQVT
+1841 NTVYNLYLGGT
-1849 AKNADDVFKDGT
+1849 RVKGANADDILGDGT
-1861 VSYDAGTNTLTLNN
+1861 AYFDGETNTLTLENCTLEINNGHTYTTPSGDSYNGVIYYDGDYKTEETLHIVLKGTNTLTNTN
-1875 CNITANALTAGSLM
+1875 SGNKNRNAGIM
-1889 GTNNKVTAVIKYW
+1889 VQ
-1902 DGLYNVD
+1902 DG
-1909 SKKKP
+1909 
-1914 LNLVLNGK
+1914 NLVIEGDGTLNTRGGAE
-1922 NTILNAMSDAN
+1922 NTSTYETESY
-1933 VNVGIYTLGDLIIS
+1933 GIYVES
-1947 GEGSLEVRGGLGNSN
+1947 
-1962 TKITKSYGM
+1962 
-1971 YLEGNL
+1971 GNL
-1977 TINSGKIHAYSTQ
+1977 TINSGTVNASAVDTVECEAMAYI
-1990 ETLSYDGEN
+1990 
-1999 NKAYCECYG
+1999 KAISAG
-2008 IYVMKNAIAGD
+2008 IEVKNGD
-2019 MIVKGGTVV
+2019 MTVNGGTVTAKGSDYIDINSSSNAV
-2028 AEGTPHI
+2028 YGSSCGISVSRSSTNRTARLFINGGTVQASGAMKSYNGGVRAHGTSSQ
-2035 DAKSTGA
+2035 AKNY
-2042 SATGVSGGIFV
+2042 GVCAPQSV
-2053 QNKLTIIDGA
+2053 
-2063 VTANGAE
+2063 
-2070 SITVSGKSGRL
+2070 SIT
-2081 NQARSV
+2081 
-2087 GVELKHLAVNGG
+2087 GG
-2099 SLSANSKK
+2099 SLTATSGESKYWTNGSPSGTDTSFGVATNSF
-2107 ACDNTAGD
+2107 TM
-2115 DQSYGIWSYNTFS
+2115 
-2128 SDGIDAS
+2128 
-2135 ITISGGSVHA
+2135 SGGSALV
-2145 TSGDIAVSASS
+2145 TSEVLALGPTGANIEIN
-2156 LSLADGVTAQVS
+2156 LSNVTATLS
-2168 TDMNGTGPIEY
+2168 DYTDGSPSYEY
-2179 TNGTNLE
+2179 SD
-2186 QYKWFSAN
+2186 YKAKRCKWFSAH

>member
-38 QSGTPENMPFT
+38 QSGTPESMPFT

-167 TGENVTTLPDDL
+167 TGENITTLPDDL

-285 FALGDNGP
+285 FALGDNGT

-369 KDNISAGK
+369 KDGVSAGK
-377 YTFALTGVTNATGA
+377 YTFALTGVEDAKDAKDA
-391 FKFVNITGGNIAVD
+391 FKFVNITGGNMAVD

-424 VELTDDKARF
+424 VELTNDNARF

-456 NEVKNAKLNDDVKQ
+456 NEVKNAKLNDSVQ
-470 VNVGKTEG
+470 EVNVGETEG

-487 YQVDNSGIATQNAES
+487 YQVDNSGIATQNAAS
-502 GTFTYKDS
+502 GMFTYKDS

-521 DGAVNLDDVTST
+521 DEKANLSDVTST
-533 EGDVAYIKITAVHTN
+533 EGDVAYIKITAVGTN
-548 DNYSYEMADVEDVL
+548 DSYSYEMADVEDVL

-570 QNDWDEDTLDNQITI
+570 QNGWDEDKLDNQITI
-585 TSTELD
+585 TATNLN

-610 INGAYKADSEQQ
+610 INGEYNAQGTNNSSAG
-622 TTYGKI
+622 YGKI
-628 TSFHNVGKNYVIEY
+628 TKISPDGKNYVIEY

-662 QVEVSKEE
+662 QVEVSKKE
-670 QQEIETQI
+670 QQEIESQI

-726 LNGVYACASGSK
+726 LNGVYARAGGSK
-738 AKVNFD
+738 AKVNLD
-744 RNKIKIEV
+744 RNKIQIKAR
-752 GANRWLDHLQ
+752 ANSQLDHLK
-762 GRGFKVRVNVPFE
+762 GNGFKVRVKVPFE
-775 VELGSN
+775 VELGDH

-786 TAVFDEE
+786 TADFDEE

-834 STGDGDEDENMID
+834 STGDGGEDENMID
-847 KLSGIMDEMKEFA
+847 KLSGIMDEMQEFA
-860 QKPDGI
+860 KQPDGI

-879 YREVMSNADDT
+879 YHEVMRNADDT

-933 DYTTQK
+933 NYTTQK

-1103 MRSMDLK
+1103 MRSMNLK
-1110 SGVLGTVNKD
+1110 SGELGTVNKD
-1120 SSKSGPDEQNFY
+1120 SSQSGENEQNFY

-1138 SFTYDAAGNTVM
+1138 SFTYNAAGNTVM
-1150 VKPVTAGSLKED
+1150 VNPVTAGSLKED

-1197 ISFDSVGGSAIAQLT
+1197 ISFDSVGGSAVPQLT
-1212 GGAGMALSWPAD
+1212 GGAGMALSWPAA
-1224 PVKQGYV
+1224 PVKKGYV

-1251 PSFSDSSKGMT
+1251 PSFSGSSKGMT
-1262 LYAKWQP
+1262 LYAKWRP
-1269 AEDTKYIEAH
+1269 AEDTQYKVEH
-1279 YLEQLGG
+1279 YQEQLGG
-1286 GYVNTASKELKG
+1286 GYVKTASEELKG

-1308 KKYPGFH
+1308 EEYPGFH
-1315 KKSAEKKT
+1315 EKSAEKKT

-1338 NSYDVTF
+1338 NEYTVMFNLD
-1345 KLKNNKGNGM
+1345 NGTEN
-1355 DDIVKRYKY
+1355 VVQTYKHG
-1364 AETLTAPNAS
+1364 ADLHAPTPS
-1374 LSGYTF
+1374 RSGYTF
-1380 TGWSPKL
+1380 AGWNSEL
-1387 PETVESDA
+1387 REIVTESA
-1395 EYTAQWMANKN
+1395 EYAAQWTANDN
-1406 AVTFA
+1406 AVTFV
-1411 TNGGTE
+1411 TNGGTD
-1417 VAGQI
+1417 VAGQT
-1422 VETDANITKPD
+1422 VKTDEKITKPSD
-1433 NPTRT
+1433 PTRT

-1448 LNCTKAWNF
+1448 QNCTKAWNF
-1457 ESDKVS
+1457 DDTVS

-1478 VTLDL
+1478 VTLNL
-1483 NYDGAAKPENVTVT
+1483 NYDGAAEATKITVT
-1497 YDGTYSALT
+1497 YDGTYSALK
-1506 TPVRAGYD
+1506 TPERAGYD
-1514 FLGWFTAQTGGEQV
+1514 FLGWFTAKTDGEQV
-1528 TADTKVSITAPQ
+1528 TADSKVSITAPQ
-1540 TLYAHWKAGAVTY
+1540 TLYAHWKEGAATY

-1568 KYTEFE
+1568 NYTEFE

-1586 EAKAKTYTGFAP
+1586 KAAAKTYTGFAS
-1598 AKTFEQQ
+1598 AKAFEQLP
-1605 TIKADSSTVIE
+1605 IKADSSTVIS

-1625 VTWKNGDT
+1625 VTWMNGNT

-1645 PNYSG
+1645 PNYKG
-1650 DTPTKKDTGHTYT
+1650 DTPTMKGTGHTYT
-1663 FTGWSPELSEVKGD
+1663 FTGWSPKPSEVTGN
-1677 VTYTAQFSDSLNTYS
+1677 VTYTAQFSDSLNTYN
-1692 ITYDLNDGTNAPGNP
+1692 ITYKLNDGTNAPGNP

-1734 ADCTGDKVTEIP
+1734 ADFSGTAVTEIP
-1746 VGATEAKTFYAKW
+1746 ADATEAKTFHAKW
-1759 TANEYTVT
+1759 TANKYDVT
-1767 FDANEGTVTPASKTV
+1767 FDLNYEGVEEITNQVTFDEKYVLPDKPA
-1782 TYDGT
+1782 
-1787 YGELPTPTRSGYK
+1787 RSGYK
-1800 FLGWFTDLTGTDKVT
+1800 FLGWFTQATGGNKVT
-1815 EGKKVSITAAQ
+1815 ADDTVSTAENH
-1826 TLYAHWAEDDSKYSL
+1826 TLYAHWDQDNTVYNL
-1841 WVNNTQVT
+1841 YLGGTQVKG
-1849 AKNADDVFKDGT
+1849 ANADDILGNGKAYFDGET
-1861 VSYDAGTNTLTLNN
+1861 NTLTLEDCTLTTNNGHTDTTPSGNSYNGVIYYDGDYNTEETLHIVLKGTNTLTNTN
-1875 CNITANALTAGSLM
+1875 SGNKNRNAGI
-1889 GTNNKVTAVIKYW
+1889 VVR
-1902 DGLYNVD
+1902 DG
-1909 SKKKP
+1909 
-1914 LNLVLNGK
+1914 NLVIEGDGTLNTRGGAE
-1922 NTILNAMSDAN
+1922 NTSTYETYSY
-1933 VNVGIYTLGDLIIS
+1933 GIYVES
-1947 GEGSLEVRGGLGNSN
+1947 
-1962 TKITKSYGM
+1962 
-1971 YLEGNL
+1971 GNL
-1977 TINSGKIHAYSTQ
+1977 TINSGTVNASAVDTVECEAMAYI
-1990 ETLSYDGEN
+1990 
-1999 NKAYCECYG
+1999 KAISAG
-2008 IYVMKNAIAGD
+2008 IEVQNGD
-2019 MIVKGGTVV
+2019 MTVNGGIVTAKGSDYIEINSSSNAVYGSSCGISVSRSSTNRTAQLFINGGTVQASGAMKSYNGGV
-2028 AEGTPHI
+2028 RAHGTSSQ
-2035 DAKSTGA
+2035 AKNY
-2042 SATGVSGGIFV
+2042 GVCAPQSV
-2053 QNKLTIIDGA
+2053 
-2063 VTANGAE
+2063 
-2070 SITVSGKSGRL
+2070 SIT
-2081 NQARSV
+2081 
-2087 GVELKHLAVNGG
+2087 GG
-2099 SLSANSKK
+2099 SLTATSGESKYWTNGSPSGTDTSFGV
-2107 ACDNTAGD
+2107 ATSNFTM
-2115 DQSYGIWSYNTFS
+2115 
-2128 SDGIDAS
+2128 
-2135 ITISGGSVHA
+2135 SGGSALV
-2145 TSGDIAVSASS
+2145 TSEVLALGPTGANIEIN
-2156 LSLADGVTAQVS
+2156 LSNVTAKLSKS
-2168 TDMNGTGPIEY
+2168 TDGSSPYAYSDYGAKNC
-2179 TNGTNLE
+2179 
-2186 QYKWFSAN
+2186 KWFSAH

>member
-1 MKKRIISLFLVFC
+1 M
-14 MTLSFIPAGA
+14 
-24 LAAEADGVPNTTAS
+24 
-38 QSGTPENMPFT
+38 
-49 DVKPSDWYYSAVR
+49 
-62 YARANNF
+62 
-69 FNGITATT
+69 
-77 FGANG
+77 
-82 TLTRGMFVTVLGR
+82 
-95 MAGVDTADYPGDS
+95 
-108 GFGDVKNSSY
+108 
-118 CAPYVQWAA
+118 
-127 KYGITSG
+127 
-134 AGNGLFLPDATVT
+134 
-147 RQQMAAFLVRYF
+147 
-159 DAFQVNYD
+159 
-167 TGENVTTLPDDL
+167 
-179 DKVAPYARDA
+179 
-189 VTKLWKQG
+189 
-197 LLNGNGVSFDPEG
+197 
-210 NATRAQTAVICMR
+210 
-223 TDKTVDSWYSEP
+223 
-235 GVKSDR
+235 
-241 VSVDPD
+241 
-247 AAQQPETKPNTKPNT
+247 
-262 KPTTSNGSHSSS
+262 
-274 GGSATTSYLVE
+274 
-285 FALGDNGP
+285 
-293 DTAISM
+293 
-299 PESKTYP
+299 
-306 AGTPISQLPTPVKA
+306 
-320 GMVFLGW
+320 
-327 YYDKALTK
+327 
-335 GAEAADTVDRS
+335 
-346 MTLYAKVAAGEEVS
+346 
-360 AIETPNYVT
+360 
-369 KDNISAGK
+369 
-377 YTFALTGVTNATGA
+377 
-391 FKFVNITGGNIAVD
+391 AVD

-424 VELTDDKARF
+424 VELTDDNARF

-456 NEVKNAKLNDDVKQ
+456 GEVKNAQLNDSVQQVDVS
-470 VNVGKTEG
+470 KTEG

-502 GTFTYKDS
+502 GTFTYKDG

-533 EGDVAYIKITAVHTN
+533 EGDVAYIKITAVNT
-548 DNYSYEMADVEDVL
+548 DGSYSYEMADVEDVL

-570 QNDWDEDTLDNQITI
+570 QNDWDKDKTDGKVLTIAADN
-585 TSTELD
+585 LNA
-591 TAMSNVNAKSL
+591 AMSKVEAKSL
-602 DEGDFISF
+602 DKGDFLGFTDAS
-610 INGAYKADSEQQ
+610 NAEP
-622 TTYGKI
+622 TEYGKI
-628 TSFHNVGKNYVIEY
+628 ENFTTNSNGDYVITYE
-642 TSAKESDIE
+642 TATEKDVET
-651 NSLDV
+651 SLDV

-670 QQEIETQI
+670 KQDIETQI

-775 VELGSN
+775 VELGDH

-834 STGDGDEDENMID
+834 STGDGGEDENMID

-1033 IEIGMYLDIKF
+1033 IEIGMYLDIRF

-1110 SGVLGTVNKD
+1110 SGELGTVNKD
-1120 SSKSGPDEQNFY
+1120 SSQSGANEQNFY

-1138 SFTYDAAGNTVM
+1138 SFTYNAAGNTVT

-1197 ISFDSVGGSAIAQLT
+1197 ISFDSVGGSAVAQLT

-1224 PVKQGYV
+1224 PEKQGYV

-1239 AYRTKAETLTAM
+1239 TYDTKAETLTTM

-1262 LYAKWQP
+1262 LYAKWLP
-1269 AEDTKYIEAH
+1269 AKNTKYTVER
-1279 YLEQLGG
+1279 YQEQLGG
-1286 GYVNTASKELKG
+1286 GYAVIESEELTG
-1298 TTESEAAVPD
+1298 TTESEAAVPA
-1308 KKYPGFH
+1308 KEYPGFH
-1315 KKSAEKKT
+1315 EKSAEKKT

-1338 NSYDVTF
+1338 NEYTVKFNLD
-1345 KLKNNKGNGM
+1345 NGTEN
-1355 DDIVKRYKY
+1355 VVQTYKHG
-1364 AETLTAPNAS
+1364 ADLHAPTPS
-1374 LSGYTF
+1374 RSGYTF
-1380 TGWSPKL
+1380 AGWNSKL
-1387 PETVESDA
+1387 PEIVTESA
-1395 EYTAQWMANKN
+1395 EYAAQWRANDN
-1406 AVTFA
+1406 AVTFV
-1411 TNGGTE
+1411 TNGGTD
-1417 VAGQI
+1417 VAGQT
-1422 VETDANITKPD
+1422 VKTDATITKPS

-1457 ESDKVS
+1457 NDVVS
-1463 DAMTLYAKWTANTYE
+1463 DAMTLYAKWTAKPYD
-1478 VTLDL
+1478 VTLNL
-1483 NYDGAAKPENVTVT
+1483 NYDGAAEPTKITVT

-1506 TPVRAGYD
+1506 TPERAGYD
-1514 FLGWFTAQTGGEQV
+1514 FLGWFTAKTDGEQV
-1528 TADTKVSITAPQ
+1528 TADSKVSITAPQ
-1540 TLYAHWKAGAVTY
+1540 TLYAHWTEGETTY
-1553 TVKHYQQNTEDITDN
+1553 TVKHYQQNTEDIADN
-1568 KYTEFE
+1568 NYTEFE

-1586 EAKAKTYTGFAP
+1586 KAVAKTYTGFAS
-1598 AKTFEQQ
+1598 AKAFEQLP
-1605 TIKADSSTVIE
+1605 IAPDSSTVIS

-1625 VTWKNGDT
+1625 VTWMNGDT

-1645 PNYSG
+1645 PNYK
-1650 DTPTKKDTGHTYT
+1650 DEAPTKEGTGHTYT
-1663 FTGWSPELSEVKGD
+1663 FTGWSPAPSEVTGN
-1677 VTYTAQFSDSLNTYS
+1677 VTYTAQFSDSLNTYN
-1692 ITYDLNDGTNAPGNP
+1692 ITYNLNDGTNAPGNP

-1767 FDANEGTVTPASKTV
+1767 FNANEGTVTPESKTV

-1787 YGELPTPTRSGYK
+1787 YDELPTPTRSGYK
-1800 FLGWFTDLTGTDKVT
+1800 FLGWFTDVTGTDKVT

-1826 TLYAHWAEDDSKYSL
+1826 TLYAHWSEDNSEYPL
-1841 WVNNTQVT
+1841 WVNNTRVT
-1849 AKNADDVFKDGT
+1849 AKNADNVFNDGK

-1875 CNITANALTAGSLM
+1875 CNITANALTAGSLV

-1902 DGLYNVD
+1902 DGFYDND

-1914 LNLVLNGK
+1914 LNLVLNGT
-1922 NTILNAMSDAN
+1922 NTLLNAMSDEN

-1947 GEGSLEVRGGLGNSN
+1947 GDGSLEVRGGLGNSN

-1977 TINSGKIHAYSTQ
+1977 TINSGKIHAYSTP
-1990 ETLSYDGEN
+1990 ETLSYDGAD

-2019 MIVKGGTVV
+2019 MIVNGGTVL
-2028 AEGTPHI
+2028 AEGTPNI

-2053 QNKLTIIDGA
+2053 QNKLTIKDGA

-2107 ACDNTAGD
+2107 ACDNG
-2115 DQSYGIWSYNTFS
+2115 DQSYGIWSYDTFN
-2128 SDGIDAS
+2128 SDDNAS

-2145 TSGDIAVSASS
+2145 TSGGIAVSASS
-2156 LSLADGVTAQVS
+2156 LSLNGVTAQVS
-2168 TDMNGTGPIEY
+2168 TDMNGTGQTKY
-2179 TNGTNLE
+2179 TDGANLE
-2186 QYKWFSAN
+2186 KYKWFSTN

>member
-38 QSGTPENMPFT
+38 QSGTPESMPFT

-285 FALGDNGP
+285 FALGDNGT

-369 KDNISAGK
+369 KDGVSAGK
-377 YTFALTGVTNATGA
+377 YTFALTGVENADGA
-391 FKFVNITGGNIAVD
+391 FKFVNITGGNMAVD

-424 VELTDDKARF
+424 VELTDDNARF
-434 ALDGYGAEQLAAIRY
+434 VLDGAEQLAAIRY

-456 NEVKNAKLNDDVKQ
+456 NEVKNAQLNDSVQQVDVS
-470 VNVGKTEG
+470 KTEG

-487 YQVDNSGIATQNAES
+487 YQVDNSGIATQNTES

-533 EGDVAYIKITAVHTN
+533 EGDVAYIKITAVGT
-548 DNYSYEMADVEDVL
+548 DGSYSYEMADVEDVL

-570 QNDWDEDTLDNQITI
+570 QSGWDTDTSDNQITI
-585 TSTELD
+585 TSKELD
-591 TAMSNVNAKSL
+591 TAMSKVEAKSL
-602 DEGDFISF
+602 DKGDFLGFTDASDTEPTKYGQIENFTTNS
-610 INGAYKADSEQQ
+610 NGD
-622 TTYGKI
+622 
-628 TSFHNVGKNYVIEY
+628 YVITYE
-642 TSAKESDIE
+642 TATETDVE

-662 QVEVSKEE
+662 QVEVSKEQ
-670 QQEIETQI
+670 QQEIESQI

-752 GANRWLDHLQ
+752 GANSQLDHLQ

-775 VELGSN
+775 VELGDH
-781 IKIEV
+781 ITIEV

-834 STGDGDEDENMID
+834 STGDGGENENMID

-879 YREVMSNADDT
+879 YSKVMSNADDT

-1110 SGVLGTVNKD
+1110 SGELGTVNKD
-1120 SSKSGPDEQNFY
+1120 SSQSGPNEQNFY

-1138 SFTYDAAGNTVM
+1138 SFTYDAAGNTVT

-1171 AALAFTSKPIQ
+1171 AALAFASKPIQ

-1197 ISFDSVGGSAIAQLT
+1197 ISFDSVGGSAVPQLT

-1231 FDGWYKDS
+1231 FDGWYKDRD
-1239 AYRTKAETLTAM
+1239 YRTKAETLTAM
-1251 PSFSDSSKGMT
+1251 PSFSGSSKGMT
-1262 LYAKWQP
+1262 LYAKWLP
-1269 AEDTKYIEAH
+1269 AKNTKYTVER
-1279 YLEQLGG
+1279 YQEQLGG
-1286 GYVNTASKELKG
+1286 GYAVIESEELTG
-1298 TTESEAAVPD
+1298 TTESEAAVPA
-1308 KKYPGFH
+1308 KEYPGFH

-1338 NSYDVTF
+1338 NEYTVKF
-1345 KLKNNKGNGM
+1345 NLNNGTEN
-1355 DDIVKRYKY
+1355 VVQTYKHG
-1364 AETLTAPNAS
+1364 ADLHAPTPS
-1374 LSGYTF
+1374 RSGYTF
-1380 TGWSPKL
+1380 KDWSSPLPK
-1387 PETVESDA
+1387 TVTADA
-1395 EYTAQWMANKN
+1395 DYTAQWEANKN
-1406 AVTFA
+1406 AVTFV
-1411 TNGGTE
+1411 TNGGTD
-1417 VAGQI
+1417 VAGQT
-1422 VETDANITKPD
+1422 VKTDEKITKPSD
-1433 NPTRT
+1433 PTRT
-1438 GYTFGGWYTD
+1438 GYTFDGWYTD
-1448 LNCTKAWNF
+1448 QSCTKKWDF
-1457 ESDKVS
+1457 EKDTVS
-1463 DAMTLYAKWTANTYE
+1463 DAMTLYAKWTANTYD
-1478 VTLDL
+1478 VTLNL
-1483 NYDGAAKPENVTVT
+1483 NYDGAAEPTKITVT

-1506 TPVRAGYD
+1506 TPERVGYD
-1514 FLGWFTAQTGGEQV
+1514 FLGWYTAQTDGEQV
-1528 TADTKVSITAPQ
+1528 TADSKVSITAPQ
-1540 TLYAHWKAGAVTY
+1540 TLYAHWKEGAATY

-1568 KYTEFE
+1568 HYTEFE

-1586 EAKAKTYTGFAP
+1586 KAVAKTYTGFAP
-1598 AKTFEQQ
+1598 AKAFEQLP
-1605 TIKADSSTVIE
+1605 IKADSSTVIS

-1625 VTWKNGDT
+1625 VTWMNGNTELDT
-1633 KLKDETLRYGAM
+1633 ETLRYGAM
-1645 PNYSG
+1645 PNYKG
-1650 DTPTKKDTGHTYT
+1650 DTPTKEDTGHTYT
-1663 FTGWSPELSEVKGD
+1663 FTGWSPALTEVTGN
-1677 VTYTAQFSDSLNTYS
+1677 VTYTAQFSDSLNTYN
-1692 ITYDLNDGTNAPGNP
+1692 ITYNLNGGTNAPGNP

-1720 PTRTGYTFGGWFEN
+1720 PTRTGYTFGGWFTNPGFSDKAVTEIS
-1734 ADCTGDKVTEIP
+1734 AGETGDK
-1746 VGATEAKTFYAKW
+1746 AFYAKW

-1767 FDANEGTVTPASKTV
+1767 FDANEGTVTPENKTV

-1800 FLGWFTDLTGTDKVT
+1800 FLGWFTDVTGTDKVT
-1815 EGKKVSITAAQ
+1815 ADNKVSITAAQ
-1826 TLYAHWAEDDSKYSL
+1826 TLYAHWSEDNSEYPL
-1841 WVNNTQVT
+1841 WVNNTRVT
-1849 AKNADDVFKDGT
+1849 AKNADNVFNDGK

-1875 CNITANALTAGSLM
+1875 CNITADALTAGSLV

-1902 DGLYNVD
+1902 DGFYDND

-1914 LNLVLNGK
+1914 LNLVLNGT
-1922 NTILNAMSDAN
+1922 NTLLNAMSDEN

-1947 GEGSLEVRGGLGNSN
+1947 GDGSLEVRGGLGNSN

-1977 TINSGKIHAYSTQ
+1977 TINSGTIHAYSTK
-1990 ETLSYDGEN
+1990 ETLSYDGKDNE
-1999 NKAYCECYG
+1999 ACCECYG

-2019 MIVKGGTVV
+2019 MIVNGGTVL
-2028 AEGTPHI
+2028 AEGTPNI
-2035 DAKSTGA
+2035 DAKSTGD

-2053 QNKLTIIDGA
+2053 QNKLTIDAGD

-2087 GVELKHLAVNGG
+2087 GVELKHLVVNGG

-2107 ACDNTAGD
+2107 ACDNG
-2115 DQSYGIWSYNTFS
+2115 DQSYGIWSYDTFN
-2128 SDGIDAS
+2128 SDDNAS
-2135 ITISGGSVHA
+2135 ITISDGSVHA
-2145 TSGDIAVSASS
+2145 TSGGIAVSASS
-2156 LSLADGVTAQVS
+2156 LSLNGITAQVS
-2168 TDMNGTGPIEY
+2168 TDMNGTDKTEY
-2179 TNGTNLE
+2179 TDGANLE
-2186 QYKWFSAN
+2186 KYKWFSAN

>member
-38 QSGTPENMPFT
+38 QSGTPESMPFT

-285 FALGDNGP
+285 FALGDNGT

-369 KDNISAGK
+369 KDGVSAGK
-377 YTFALTGVTNATGA
+377 YTFALTGVENADGA
-391 FKFVNITGGNIAVD
+391 FKFVNITGGNMAVD

-424 VELTDDKARF
+424 VELTNDNARF
-434 ALDGYGAEQLAAIRY
+434 VLDGAEQLAAIRY

-456 NEVKNAKLNDDVKQ
+456 NEVKNAKLNTSVQQVDVS
-470 VNVGKTEG
+470 KTDG

-521 DGAVNLDDVTST
+521 DENVDLSDVTST
-533 EGDVAYIKITAVHTN
+533 EGDVAYIKITAVGTN

-570 QNDWDEDTLDNQITI
+570 QNGWDEDKLDNQITI
-585 TSTELD
+585 TATNLN

-610 INGAYKADSEQQ
+610 INGAYNADSTQQ

-628 TSFHNVGKNYVIEY
+628 THFRNVGENYVIEY

-662 QVEVSKEE
+662 QVEVSKKE
-670 QQEIETQI
+670 QQEIESQI

-879 YREVMSNADDT
+879 YSEVMSKADDT

-933 DYTTQK
+933 NYTTQK

-1103 MRSMDLK
+1103 MRSMNLK
-1110 SGVLGTVNKD
+1110 SGELGTVNKD
-1120 SSKSGPDEQNFY
+1120 SSQSGANEQNFY
-1132 ITFSNP
+1132 ITFSNR

-1150 VKPVTAGSLKED
+1150 VNPVTAGSLKED

-1197 ISFDSVGGSAIAQLT
+1197 ISFDSVGGSAVPQLT

-1231 FDGWYKDS
+1231 FDGWYKDRD
-1239 AYRTKAETLTAM
+1239 YRTKAETLTAM
-1251 PSFSDSSKGMT
+1251 PSFSGSGKGMT
-1262 LYAKWQP
+1262 LYAKWRP
-1269 AEDTKYIEAH
+1269 AADTKYKVEH
-1279 YLEQLGG
+1279 YQEQLGG

-1298 TTESEAAVPD
+1298 TTESEAAVPVE
-1308 KKYPGFH
+1308 KYPGFH
-1315 KKSAEKKT
+1315 VKSDEKKT

-1338 NSYDVTF
+1338 NEYTVKFNLD
-1345 KLKNNKGNGM
+1345 NGTEN
-1355 DDIVKRYKY
+1355 VVQTYKHG
-1364 AETLTAPNAS
+1364 ADLHAPTPS
-1374 LSGYTF
+1374 RSGYTF
-1380 TGWSPKL
+1380 AGWNSELPKIV
-1387 PETVESDA
+1387 TESA
-1395 EYTAQWMANKN
+1395 EYAAKWTANDN
-1406 AVTFA
+1406 AVTFV
-1411 TNGGTE
+1411 TNGGTD
-1417 VAGQI
+1417 VAGQT
-1422 VETDANITKPD
+1422 VKTDATITKPSD
-1433 NPTRT
+1433 PEKT

-1448 LNCTKAWNF
+1448 QSCTKKWDF
-1457 ESDKVS
+1457 EKDTVS
-1463 DAMTLYAKWTANTYE
+1463 DAMTLYAKWTANTYD

-1506 TPVRAGYD
+1506 TPVRVGYD
-1514 FLGWFTAQTGGEQV
+1514 FLGWFTAQTDGEQV

-1540 TLYAHWKAGAVTY
+1540 TLYAHWKEGTVTY
-1553 TVKHYQQNTEDITDN
+1553 TVKHYQQNTEGMTDN
-1568 KYTEFE
+1568 NYKEFE
-1574 SETLS
+1574 SETLT

-1598 AKTFEQQ
+1598 AKEFKQSA
-1605 TIKADSSTVIE
+1605 IAPDSSTVIS

-1625 VTWKNGDT
+1625 VTWMNGDT
-1633 KLKDETLRYGAM
+1633 KLKDEKFRYGAT
-1645 PNYSG
+1645 PNYK
-1650 DTPTKKDTGHTYT
+1650 DATPTKEGTGHTYT
-1663 FTGWSPELSEVKGD
+1663 FTGWLPEPSEVTGN
-1677 VTYTAQFSDSLNTYS
+1677 VTYTAQFSDSLNTYN
-1692 ITYDLNDGTNAPGNP
+1692 ITYNLNNGTNASGNP
-1707 SRYTYG
+1707 SSYTYG

-1720 PTRTGYTFGGWFEN
+1720 PTRTGYTFGGWFTN
-1734 ADCTGDKVTEIP
+1734 SGFSGTAVTEIP
-1746 VGATEAKTFYAKW
+1746 ADATGDKTFYAKW

-1767 FDANEGTVTPASKTV
+1767 FDANEGKVTPGSKTV

-1815 EGKKVSITAAQ
+1815 ADNKVSITAAQ
-1826 TLYAHWAEDDSKYSL
+1826 TLYAHWSEDDSKYSL

-1849 AKNADDVFKDGT
+1849 AKNADDVFDDGK

-1875 CNITANALTAGSLM
+1875 CNITADALTAGSLV

-1902 DGLYNVD
+1902 DGFYNDD

-1914 LNLVLNGK
+1914 LNLVLNGT
-1922 NTILNAMSDAN
+1922 NTILNAMSDEN

-1947 GEGSLEVRGGLGNSN
+1947 GDGSLEVRGGLGNSN

-1990 ETLSYDGEN
+1990 EKLSYDGEG

-2053 QNKLTIIDGA
+2053 QNKLTINDGA

-2070 SITVSGKSGRL
+2070 SITVSGKSGSL

-2107 ACDNTAGD
+2107 VCDNG

-2145 TSGDIAVSASS
+2145 TSGDIAVSATS

-2168 TDMNGTGPIEY
+2168 TDMNGSDPTDY
-2179 TNGTNLE
+2179 TSNTKLDK
-2186 QYKWFSAN
+2186 YKWFSAN

>member
-38 QSGTPENMPFT
+38 QSGTPESMPFT

-134 AGNGLFLPDATVT
+134 AGNSLFLPDATVT

-247 AAQQPETKPNTKPNT
+247 AAQQPETKPNTKP
-262 KPTTSNGSHSSS
+262 TTSNGSHSSS

-369 KDNISAGK
+369 KDGVSAGK
-377 YTFALTGVTNATGA
+377 YTFALTGVEDAKDA
-391 FKFVNITGGNIAVD
+391 FKFVNITGGNMAVD
-405 CTVNGT
+405 CKVNGT

-456 NEVKNAKLNDDVKQ
+456 ETATNAQLNDSVQLVDVS
-470 VNVGKTEG
+470 KTEG
-478 LSDAVFKGL
+478 LSDTVFQGL
-487 YQVDNSGIATQNAES
+487 YQVDNSGIATQNAAS

-521 DGAVNLDDVTST
+521 DEKANLKDITST
-533 EGDVAYIKITAVHTN
+533 EGDVAYIKITSVNTN
-548 DNYSYEMADVEDVL
+548 DSYSYEMADVEDVL
-562 FMPDVLPV
+562 FMPDVLPI
-570 QNDWDEDTLDNQITI
+570 QDGWDKDTKDGKVLTIAADNL
-585 TSTELD
+585 S

-610 INGAYKADSEQQ
+610 INGAYDADSTQQ

-628 TSFHNVGKNYVIEY
+628 THFSNEGGICVIEY
-642 TSAKESDIE
+642 TDATETDVE

-670 QQEIETQI
+670 QQKIESQI

-726 LNGVYACASGSK
+726 LNGVYARASGSE
-738 AKVNFD
+738 AKVNLD

-762 GRGFKVRVNVPFE
+762 GRGFKVKVNVPFE

-1033 IEIGMYLDIKF
+1033 IEIGMYLDIRF

-1103 MRSMDLK
+1103 MRSMNLK
-1110 SGVLGTVNKD
+1110 SGELGTVNKD
-1120 SSKSGPDEQNFY
+1120 SSQSGPDEQNFY

-1138 SFTYDAAGNTVM
+1138 SFTYNAAGNTVT

-1171 AALAFTSKPIQ
+1171 AALAFTSKPIR

-1212 GGAGMALSWPAD
+1212 GGAGMALSWPAA
-1224 PVKQGYV
+1224 PVKKGYV

-1251 PSFSDSSKGMT
+1251 PSFSGSSKGMT

-1269 AEDTKYIEAH
+1269 AEDTQYTVEH
-1279 YLEQLGG
+1279 YQEQLGG
-1286 GYVNTASKELKG
+1286 GYVKTESEKLTG
-1298 TTESEAAVPD
+1298 TTESEAAVQIKD
-1308 KKYPGFH
+1308 APGFH
-1315 KKSAEKKT
+1315 EKSAEEKT

-1338 NSYDVTF
+1338 NEYTVMFNLD
-1345 KLKNNKGNGM
+1345 NGTEN
-1355 DDIVKRYKY
+1355 VVQTYKHG
-1364 AETLTAPNAS
+1364 ADLHAPTPS
-1374 LSGYTF
+1374 RSGYTF
-1380 TGWSPKL
+1380 AGWNSELPKIVT
-1387 PETVESDA
+1387 EGA
-1395 EYTAQWMANKN
+1395 EYAAKWTANDN
-1406 AVTFA
+1406 AVTFV
-1411 TNGGTE
+1411 TNGGTD
-1417 VAGQI
+1417 VAGQT
-1422 VETDANITKPD
+1422 VKTDAKITEPSAPEK
-1433 NPTRT
+1433 T

-1448 LNCTKAWNF
+1448 QSCTKKWDF
-1457 ESDKVS
+1457 EKDTVS
-1463 DAMTLYAKWTANTYE
+1463 DAMTLYAKWTANTYD

-1506 TPVRAGYD
+1506 TPERVGYD
-1514 FLGWFTAQTGGEQV
+1514 FLGWFTAQTDGEQV
-1528 TADTKVSITAPQ
+1528 TADSKVSITAPQ
-1540 TLYAHWKAGAVTY
+1540 TLYAHWKEGAATY
-1553 TVKHYQQNTEDITDN
+1553 TVKHYQQNTEGMTDN
-1568 KYTEFE
+1568 NYKEFE

-1586 EAKAKTYTGFAP
+1586 KAVAKTYTGFDA
-1598 AKTFEQQ
+1598 AKAFEQQ
-1605 TIKADSSTVIE
+1605 PIKADSSTVIS

-1625 VTWKNGDT
+1625 VTWMNGDT

-1650 DTPTKKDTGHTYT
+1650 DTPTKAGTGHTYT
-1663 FTGWSPELSEVKGD
+1663 FTGWSPELSEVTGN
-1677 VTYTAQFSDSLNTYS
+1677 VTYTAQFSDSLNTYN
-1692 ITYDLNDGTNAPGNP
+1692 ITYNLNNGTNASGNP

-1720 PTRTGYTFGGWFEN
+1720 PTRTGYTFGGWFT
-1734 ADCTGDKVTEIP
+1734 DSDFSGDAVTEIP
-1746 VGATEAKTFYAKW
+1746 ADATGNKTFYAKW
-1759 TANEYTVT
+1759 TANGYTVT
-1767 FDANEGTVTPASKTV
+1767 FDANEGTVTPESKTV

-1787 YGELPTPTRSGYK
+1787 YGELPTPKRSGYK

-1815 EGKKVSITAAQ
+1815 ADNKVSITAAQ
-1826 TLYAHWAEDDSKYSL
+1826 TLYAHWSEDDSEYPL
-1841 WVNNTQVT
+1841 WVNNTRVT
-1849 AKNADDVFKDGT
+1849 AKNADNVFNDGK

-1875 CNITANALTAGSLM
+1875 CNITADALTAESLV
-1889 GTNNKVTAVIKYW
+1889 GTRNNVTAVIKYW
-1902 DGLYNVD
+1902 DGFYDND

-1914 LNLVLNGK
+1914 LNLVLNGT
-1922 NTILNAMSDAN
+1922 NTLLNAMSDEN

-1947 GEGSLEVRGGLGNSN
+1947 GDGSLEVRGGLGNSN

-1971 YLEGNL
+1971 YIGGNL
-1977 TINSGKIHAYSTQ
+1977 TINSGTIHAYSTK
-1990 ETLSYDGEN
+1990 EKLSYDGAD
-1999 NKAYCECYG
+1999 KMAYCECYG

-2019 MIVKGGTVV
+2019 MIVNGGTVV

-2053 QNKLTIIDGA
+2053 QNKLTIKDGA

-2070 SITVSGKSGRL
+2070 SITVSGNSGSL

-2087 GVELKHLAVNGG
+2087 GVALKHLAVDGG

-2107 ACDNTAGD
+2107 ACDNG
-2115 DQSYGIWSYNTFS
+2115 DQSYGIWSYDTFS
-2128 SDGIDAS
+2128 SDGINAS
-2135 ITISGGSVHA
+2135 ITISSGSVLA
-2145 TSGDIAVSASS
+2145 TSGGIAVSASS
-2156 LSLADGVTAQVS
+2156 LSLNGVTAQVS
-2168 TDMNGTGPIEY
+2168 TDMDGTDHIEY
-2179 TNGTNLE
+2179 TNGTKLE
-2186 QYKWFSAN
+2186 KYKWFSAH

>member
-24 LAAEADGVPNTTAS
+24 LAAEADSVPNTTAS
-38 QSGTPENMPFT
+38 QSGTPESMPFT

-167 TGENVTTLPDDL
+167 TGENITTLPDDL

-285 FALGDNGP
+285 FALGDNGT

-369 KDNISAGK
+369 KDGVSAGK
-377 YTFALTGVTNATGA
+377 YTFTLTGVEDAKDA
-391 FKFVNITGGNIAVD
+391 FKFVNITGGNMAVD
-405 CTVNGT
+405 CTVNGK

-424 VELTDDKARF
+424 VELTNDNARF

-456 NEVKNAKLNDDVKQ
+456 NEVKNAQLNDSVQQVDVS
-470 VNVGKTEG
+470 KTEG

-502 GTFTYKDS
+502 GTFTYKDG

-533 EGDVAYIKITAVHTN
+533 EGDVAYIKITAVGTN

-570 QNDWDEDTLDNQITI
+570 QSNWDTDTSDNQITI
-585 TSTELD
+585 TSKELD
-591 TAMSNVNAKSL
+591 TAMSKVEAKSL
-602 DEGDFISF
+602 DKGDFLGFTDASDTEPT
-610 INGAYKADSEQQ
+610 K
-622 TTYGKI
+622 YGKI
-628 TSFHNVGKNYVIEY
+628 ESFATNSKGDYVITYE
-642 TSAKESDIE
+642 TATEKDVET
-651 NSLDV
+651 SLDV

-670 QQEIETQI
+670 KQDIETQI

-775 VELGSN
+775 VELGDH

-834 STGDGDEDENMID
+834 STGDGGEDENMID

-879 YREVMSNADDT
+879 YSKVMSNADDT

-1110 SGVLGTVNKD
+1110 SGELGTVNKD
-1120 SSKSGPDEQNFY
+1120 SSQSGPNEQNFY

-1138 SFTYDAAGNTVM
+1138 SFTYNAAGNTVT
-1150 VKPVTAGSLKED
+1150 VNPVTAGSLKED

-1197 ISFDSVGGSAIAQLT
+1197 ISFDSVGGSAVPQLT
-1212 GGAGMALSWPAD
+1212 GGAGMALSWPTD

-1239 AYRTKAETLTAM
+1239 AYLTKAETLTTM

-1269 AEDTKYIEAH
+1269 AKDTQYTVQH
-1279 YLEQLGG
+1279 YQEQLGG
-1286 GYVNTASKELKG
+1286 GYVNTESEKLTG
-1298 TTESEAAVPD
+1298 TTESEAAVQV

-1315 KKSAEKKT
+1315 EKSAEEKT

-1338 NSYDVTF
+1338 NEYTVKF
-1345 KLKNNKGNGM
+1345 NLNNGTEN
-1355 DDIVKRYKY
+1355 VVQTYKHG
-1364 AETLTAPNAS
+1364 ADLHAPTPS
-1374 LSGYTF
+1374 RSGYTF
-1380 TGWSPKL
+1380 KDWSSPLPK
-1387 PETVESDA
+1387 TVTADA
-1395 EYTAQWMANKN
+1395 DYTAQWEANNN
-1406 AVTFA
+1406 AVTFV

-1417 VAGQI
+1417 IKKII
-1422 VETDANITKPD
+1422 VKTDETITEPSA
-1433 NPTRT
+1433 PTRT
-1438 GYTFGGWYTD
+1438 GYTFGDWYTD

-1463 DAMTLYAKWTANTYE
+1463 DAMTLYAKWTANTYD
-1478 VTLDL
+1478 VTLNL
-1483 NYDGAAKPENVTVT
+1483 NYDGAAEATKITVT
-1497 YDGTYSALT
+1497 YDGTYSALK
-1506 TPVRAGYD
+1506 TPERAGYD
-1514 FLGWFTAQTGGEQV
+1514 FLGWFTAKTDGEQV
-1528 TADTKVSITAPQ
+1528 TADSKVSITAPQ
-1540 TLYAHWKAGAVTY
+1540 TLYAHWQEGAATY

-1568 KYTEFE
+1568 HYTEFE

-1586 EAKAKTYTGFAP
+1586 KAVAKTYTGFAP
-1598 AKTFEQQ
+1598 AKAFEQLP
-1605 TIKADSSTVIE
+1605 IKADSSTVIS

-1625 VTWKNGDT
+1625 VTWMNGNTELDT
-1633 KLKDETLRYGAM
+1633 ETLRYGAM
-1645 PNYSG
+1645 PNYKG
-1650 DTPTKKDTGHTYT
+1650 DTPTKEDTGHTYT
-1663 FTGWSPELSEVKGD
+1663 FTGWSPALTEVTGN
-1677 VTYTAQFSDSLNTYS
+1677 VTYTAQFSDSLNTYN
-1692 ITYDLNDGTNAPGNP
+1692 ITYNLNGGTNAPGNP

-1720 PTRTGYTFGGWFEN
+1720 PTRTGYTFGGWFTNPGFSDKAVTEIS
-1734 ADCTGDKVTEIP
+1734 AGETGDK
-1746 VGATEAKTFYAKW
+1746 AFYAKW

-1767 FDANEGTVTPASKTV
+1767 FDANEGTVTPENKTV

-1800 FLGWFTDLTGTDKVT
+1800 FLGWFTDVTGTDKVT
-1815 EGKKVSITAAQ
+1815 ADNKVSITAAQ
-1826 TLYAHWAEDDSKYSL
+1826 TLYAHWSEDNSEYPL
-1841 WVNNTQVT
+1841 WVNNTRVT
-1849 AKNADDVFKDGT
+1849 AKNADNVFNDGK

-1875 CNITANALTAGSLM
+1875 CNITADALTAGSLV

-1902 DGLYNVD
+1902 DGFYDND

-1914 LNLVLNGK
+1914 LNLVLNGT
-1922 NTILNAMSDAN
+1922 NTLLNAMSDEN

-1947 GEGSLEVRGGLGNSN
+1947 GDGSLEVRGGLGNSN

-1977 TINSGKIHAYSTQ
+1977 TINSGTIHAYSTK
-1990 ETLSYDGEN
+1990 ETLSYDGKDNE
-1999 NKAYCECYG
+1999 ACCECYG

-2019 MIVKGGTVV
+2019 MIVNGGTVL
-2028 AEGTPHI
+2028 AEGTPNI
-2035 DAKSTGA
+2035 DAKSTGD

-2053 QNKLTIIDGA
+2053 QNKLTINAGA

-2070 SITVSGKSGRL
+2070 SITVSGKSGRV
-2081 NQARSV
+2081 NQAKSV
-2087 GVELKHLAVNGG
+2087 GVALKHLAVNGG

-2115 DQSYGIWSYNTFS
+2115 DQSYGIWSYDTFN
-2128 SDGIDAS
+2128 SDDNAS
-2135 ITISGGSVHA
+2135 ITISRGSVLA
-2145 TSGDIAVSASS
+2145 TSGGIAVSASS
-2156 LSLADGVTAQVS
+2156 LSLNGITAQVS
-2168 TDMNGTGPIEY
+2168 TDMNGTDKTEY
-2179 TNGTNLE
+2179 TDGANLE
-2186 QYKWFSAN
+2186 KYKWFKVN

>member
-38 QSGTPENMPFT
+38 QSGTPESMPFT

-77 FGANG
+77 FGPNG

-179 DKVAPYARDA
+179 DKVASYARDA

-285 FALGDNGP
+285 FALGDNGT

-369 KDNISAGK
+369 KDGVSAGK
-377 YTFALTGVTNATGA
+377 YTFALTGVEDAKDA
-391 FKFVNITGGNIAVD
+391 FKFVNITGGNMAVG
-405 CTVNGT
+405 CTVSGT

-424 VELTDDKARF
+424 VELTDDNARF

-456 NEVKNAKLNDDVKQ
+456 NEVKNAQLNTSVQQVDVS
-470 VNVGKTEG
+470 KTEG

-502 GTFTYKDS
+502 GTFTYKDR

-533 EGDVAYIKITAVHTN
+533 EGDVAYIKITAVNT
-548 DNYSYEMADVEDVL
+548 DDSYSYEMADVEDVL

-570 QNDWDEDTLDNQITI
+570 QNDWDEDKLDNQITI
-585 TSTELD
+585 TATNLN
-591 TAMSNVNAKSL
+591 TAMSKVEAKSL
-602 DEGDFISF
+602 DKGDFLGFTDAS
-610 INGAYKADSEQQ
+610 NAEP
-622 TTYGKI
+622 TEYGKI
-628 TSFHNVGKNYVIEY
+628 ENFTTNSNGDYVITYE
-642 TSAKESDIE
+642 TATEKDVET
-651 NSLDV
+651 SLDV

-662 QVEVSKEE
+662 QIKVSKKE

-744 RNKIKIEV
+744 RNKRKIDV
-752 GANRWLDHLQ
+752 WANSQLDHLQ

-814 SLNAAFDVGNYTGIG
+814 SLNAAFDVGNYTGIS

-860 QKPDGI
+860 QKPEGI

-879 YREVMSNADDT
+879 YSKVMSNADDT

-933 DYTTQK
+933 NYTTQK

-1103 MRSMDLK
+1103 MHSMDLK
-1110 SGVLGTVNKD
+1110 SGELGTVNKD
-1120 SSKSGPDEQNFY
+1120 SSQSGPNEQNFY

-1171 AALAFTSKPIQ
+1171 AALAFASKPIQ

-1197 ISFDSVGGSAIAQLT
+1197 ISFDSVGGSAVAQLT

-1239 AYRTKAETLTAM
+1239 AYHTKAETLTAM
-1251 PSFSDSSKGMT
+1251 PSFSGSSKGMT
-1262 LYAKWQP
+1262 LYAKWRP
-1269 AEDTKYIEAH
+1269 AEDTKYIVEH
-1279 YLEQLGG
+1279 YQEQLGG
-1286 GYVNTASKELKG
+1286 GYVNTESEKLKG
-1298 TTESEAAVPD
+1298 TTESEAAVPV
-1308 KKYPGFH
+1308 KEYPGFH
-1315 KKSAEKKT
+1315 EKSAEKKT

-1338 NSYDVTF
+1338 NEYTVKFNLD
-1345 KLKNNKGNGM
+1345 NGTEN
-1355 DDIVKRYKY
+1355 VVQTYKHG
-1364 AETLTAPNAS
+1364 ADLHAPTPS
-1374 LSGYTF
+1374 RSGYTF
-1380 TGWSPKL
+1380 KDWSSPLPK
-1387 PETVESDA
+1387 TVTADA
-1395 EYTAQWMANKN
+1395 DYTAQWEANNN
-1406 AVTFA
+1406 AVTFV
-1411 TNGGTE
+1411 TNGGTD
-1417 VAGQI
+1417 VAGQT
-1422 VETDANITKPD
+1422 VQTDEKIKKPSD
-1433 NPTRT
+1433 PTRT
-1438 GYTFGGWYTD
+1438 GYTFGDWYTD
-1448 LNCTKAWNF
+1448 QSCTKAWNF
-1457 ESDKVS
+1457 DSDKVS
-1463 DAMTLYAKWTANTYE
+1463 DAMTLYAKWTANTYD
-1478 VTLDL
+1478 VTLNL
-1483 NYDGAAKPENVTVT
+1483 NYDGAAEPTKITVT

-1506 TPVRAGYD
+1506 TPERAGYD
-1514 FLGWFTAQTGGEQV
+1514 FLGWFTAQTDGEQV
-1528 TADTKVSITAPQ
+1528 KAEDTVSITAPQ
-1540 TLYAHWKAGAVTY
+1540 TLYAHWKEGAATY
-1553 TVKHYQQNTEDITDN
+1553 TVKHYQQNTEDIKDN
-1568 KYTEFE
+1568 NYTEFE
-1574 SETLS
+1574 SETLP

-1586 EAKAKTYTGFAP
+1586 KAAAKTYTGFAS
-1598 AKTFEQQ
+1598 AKEFKQSA
-1605 TIKADSSTVIE
+1605 IAPDSSTVIS

-1625 VTWKNGDT
+1625 VTWMNGDT
-1633 KLKDETLRYGAM
+1633 KLNDETLRYGAM
-1645 PNYSG
+1645 PNYKG

-1663 FTGWSPELSEVKGD
+1663 FTGWSPEPSEVTGN
-1677 VTYTAQFSDSLNTYS
+1677 VTYTAQFSDSLNTYN
-1692 ITYDLNDGTNAPGNP
+1692 ITYNLNNGTNAPGNP

-1713 TAVTLAA
+1713 TAVTLAD
-1720 PTRTGYTFGGWFEN
+1720 PTRTGYTFGGWFTN
-1734 ADCTGDKVTEIP
+1734 SDFSGTAVTGIPADATGD
-1746 VGATEAKTFYAKW
+1746 KTFYAKW
-1759 TANEYTVT
+1759 TANKYDVT
-1767 FDANEGTVTPASKTV
+1767 FDLNYEGVEKITNQVTFDEKYVLPDKPA
-1782 TYDGT
+1782 
-1787 YGELPTPTRSGYK
+1787 RSGYK
-1800 FLGWFTDLTGTDKVT
+1800 FLGWFTQETGGNKVT
-1815 EGKKVSITAAQ
+1815 ADDTVSTAENH
-1826 TLYAHWAEDDSKYSL
+1826 TLYAHWDKDNTVYNLYLGS
-1841 WVNNTQVT
+1841 TQVKG
-1849 AKNADDVFKDGT
+1849 ANADDILGNGKAYFDGET
-1861 VSYDAGTNTLTLNN
+1861 NTLTLENCTLTTNNGHTYTTPSDNSYNGVIYYDGYHNTEENKTLHIVLKGTNTLTNTN
-1875 CNITANALTAGSLM
+1875 SGNKNRNAGI
-1889 GTNNKVTAVIKYW
+1889 VVR
-1902 DGLYNVD
+1902 DG
-1909 SKKKP
+1909 
-1914 LNLVLNGK
+1914 NLVIEGDGTLNTRGGAE
-1922 NTILNAMSDAN
+1922 NTSTYETYSY
-1933 VNVGIYTLGDLIIS
+1933 GIYVESGD
-1947 GEGSLEVRGGLGNSN
+1947 
-1962 TKITKSYGM
+1962 
-1971 YLEGNL
+1971 L
-1977 TINSGKIHAYSTQ
+1977 TINSGTVNASAVDTVECEAMAYIKTIS
-1990 ETLSYDGEN
+1990 
-1999 NKAYCECYG
+1999 AG
-2008 IYVMKNAIAGD
+2008 IEVQNGD
-2019 MIVKGGTVV
+2019 MTVNGGTVTAKGSDYIEINSSSNAV
-2028 AEGTPHI
+2028 YGSSCGISVSRSSTNRTARLLINGGTVQASGAMKSYNGGVRAHGTSSQ
-2035 DAKSTGA
+2035 AKNY
-2042 SATGVSGGIFV
+2042 GVCAPQSV
-2053 QNKLTIIDGA
+2053 
-2063 VTANGAE
+2063 
-2070 SITVSGKSGRL
+2070 SIT
-2081 NQARSV
+2081 
-2087 GVELKHLAVNGG
+2087 GG
-2099 SLSANSKK
+2099 SLTATSGESKYWTNGSPSGTDTSFGV
-2107 ACDNTAGD
+2107 ATSNFTM
-2115 DQSYGIWSYNTFS
+2115 
-2128 SDGIDAS
+2128 
-2135 ITISGGSVHA
+2135 SGGSALV
-2145 TSGDIAVSASS
+2145 TSEVLALGPTGANIEIN
-2156 LSLADGVTAQVS
+2156 LSNVTATLS
-2168 TDMNGTGPIEY
+2168 DYTDGSPSYEY
-2179 TNGTNLE
+2179 SDYKAKNC
-2186 QYKWFSAN
+2186 KWFSTN

>member
-24 LAAEADGVPNTTAS
+24 LAAEADSVPNTTAS
-38 QSGTPENMPFT
+38 QSGTPESMPFT

-167 TGENVTTLPDDL
+167 TGENITTLPDDL

-369 KDNISAGK
+369 KDGVSAGK
-377 YTFALTGVTNATGA
+377 YTFALTGVENADGA
-391 FKFVNITGGNIAVD
+391 FKFVNITGGNMAVD

-424 VELTDDKARF
+424 VELTDDNARF
-434 ALDGYGAEQLAAIRY
+434 VLDGAEQLAAIRY

-456 NEVKNAKLNDDVKQ
+456 NEVKNAQLNDSVQQVDVS
-470 VNVGKTEG
+470 KTEG

-487 YQVDNSGIATQNAES
+487 YQVDNSGIATQNTES

-533 EGDVAYIKITAVHTN
+533 EGDVAYIKITAVNT
-548 DNYSYEMADVEDVL
+548 DGSYSYEMADVEDVL
-562 FMPDVLPV
+562 FIPDVLPV
-570 QNDWDEDTLDNQITI
+570 QSDWDTDTSDNQITI
-585 TSTELD
+585 TSKELD

-610 INGAYKADSEQQ
+610 INGAYNADSEQQ

-628 TSFHNVGKNYVIEY
+628 THFSNVGENYVIEY

-662 QVEVSKEE
+662 QVEVSKEQ
-670 QQEIETQI
+670 QQEIESQI

-726 LNGVYACASGSK
+726 LNGVYARAGGSK

-775 VELGSN
+775 VELGDH

-1033 IEIGMYLDIKF
+1033 IEIGMYLDIRF

-1103 MRSMDLK
+1103 MHSMDLK
-1110 SGVLGTVNKD
+1110 SGELGTVNKD
-1120 SSKSGPDEQNFY
+1120 SSQSGPNEQNFY

-1138 SFTYDAAGNTVM
+1138 SFTYDAAGNTVT

-1171 AALAFTSKPIQ
+1171 AALAFASKPIQ

-1197 ISFDSVGGSAIAQLT
+1197 ISFDSVGGSAVPQLT
-1212 GGAGMALSWPAD
+1212 GGAGMALSWPAA
-1224 PVKQGYV
+1224 PVKKGYV

-1239 AYRTKAETLTAM
+1239 AYHTKAETLTAM
-1251 PSFSDSSKGMT
+1251 PSFSGSSKGMT

-1269 AEDTKYIEAH
+1269 AKDTKYTVER
-1279 YLEQLGG
+1279 YQEQLGG
-1286 GYVNTASKELKG
+1286 GYVNTALEELKG

-1308 KKYPGFH
+1308 EEYPGFH
-1315 KKSAEKKT
+1315 KKSAEEKT

-1338 NSYDVTF
+1338 NEYTVKF
-1345 KLKNNKGNGM
+1345 NLNNGTEN
-1355 DDIVKRYKY
+1355 VVQTYKHG
-1364 AETLTAPNAS
+1364 ADLHAPTPS
-1374 LSGYTF
+1374 RSGYTF
-1380 TGWSPKL
+1380 DGWNSKL
-1387 PETVESDA
+1387 PEIVTENA
-1395 EYTAQWMANKN
+1395 EYAAQWTANDN
-1406 AVTFA
+1406 AVTFV
-1411 TNGGTE
+1411 TNGGTD
-1417 VAGQI
+1417 VAGQT
-1422 VETDANITKPD
+1422 VKTDAKITKPSD
-1433 NPTRT
+1433 PEKT

-1448 LNCTKAWNF
+1448 QSCTKKWDF
-1457 ESDKVS
+1457 EKDTVS
-1463 DAMTLYAKWTANTYE
+1463 DAMTLYAKWTANTYD
-1478 VTLDL
+1478 VTLNL
-1483 NYDGAAKPENVTVT
+1483 NYVGAAEPTKKITVT

-1506 TPVRAGYD
+1506 TPERAGYD
-1514 FLGWFTAQTGGEQV
+1514 FLGWFTAQTDGEQV
-1528 TADTKVSITAPQ
+1528 TADSKVSITEPQ
-1540 TLYAHWKAGAVTY
+1540 TLYAHWKEGAATY

-1568 KYTEFE
+1568 NNYTEFE
-1574 SETLS
+1574 SETLT

-1586 EAKAKTYTGFAP
+1586 KAAAKTYTGFAS
-1598 AKTFEQQ
+1598 AKAFEQLP
-1605 TIKADSSTVIE
+1605 IKADSSTVIS

-1625 VTWKNGDT
+1625 VTWMNGAT
-1633 KLKDETLRYGAM
+1633 KLKDEKFRYGAM
-1645 PNYSG
+1645 PNYK
-1650 DTPTKKDTGHTYT
+1650 DEAPTKEGTGHTYT
-1663 FTGWSPELSEVKGD
+1663 FAGWSPEPSEVTGN
-1677 VTYTAQFSDSLNTYS
+1677 VTYTAQFSDSLNTYN
-1692 ITYDLNDGTNAPGNP
+1692 ITYKLNNGTNAPGNP

-1713 TAVTLAA
+1713 TAVTLAD
-1720 PTRTGYTFGGWFEN
+1720 PTRTGYTFGGWFT
-1734 ADCTGDKVTEIP
+1734 DSDFSGDAVTEIP
-1746 VGATEAKTFYAKW
+1746 ADATGDKTFYAKW

-1767 FDANEGTVTPASKTV
+1767 FDANEGTVTPESKTV

-1787 YGELPTPTRSGYK
+1787 YGELPTPKHPGYK

-1815 EGKKVSITAAQ
+1815 ADNKVSITAAQ
-1826 TLYAHWAEDDSKYSL
+1826 TLYAHWSEDDSKYSL

-1849 AKNADDVFKDGT
+1849 AKNADNVFDDGT

-1875 CNITANALTAGSLM
+1875 CNITADALTAGSLV

-1902 DGLYNVD
+1902 DAFYNVD

-1914 LNLVLNGK
+1914 LNLVLNGE
-1922 NTILNAMSDAN
+1922 NTILNAMSDEN

-1947 GEGSLEVRGGLGNSN
+1947 GNGSLEVRGGLGNSN

-1971 YLEGNL
+1971 YLEGDL

-1990 ETLSYDGEN
+1990 EKLSYDGAD
-1999 NKAYCECYG
+1999 KMAYCECYG

-2019 MIVKGGTVV
+2019 MIVNGGTVV
-2028 AEGTPHI
+2028 AEGTPNI
-2035 DAKSTGA
+2035 DAKSTGD
-2042 SATGVSGGIFV
+2042 SAIGVSGGIFV
-2053 QNKLTIIDGA
+2053 QNKLTINDGD

-2070 SITVSGKSGRL
+2070 SITVSGKSGRV
-2081 NQARSV
+2081 NKASSV
-2087 GVELKHLAVNGG
+2087 GVALKHLAVNGG

-2107 ACDNTAGD
+2107 ACDNG
-2115 DQSYGIWSYNTFS
+2115 DQSYGIWSYDTFS
-2128 SDGIDAS
+2128 SDGINAS
-2135 ITISGGSVHA
+2135 ITISRGSVLA
-2145 TSGDIAVSASS
+2145 TSGGMAVSANS

-2168 TDMNGTGPIEY
+2168 TDMNGAGPIEY
-2179 TNGTNLE
+2179 TNGANLE
-2186 QYKWFSAN
+2186 QYKWFSAH

>member
-38 QSGTPENMPFT
+38 QSGTPESMPFT

-134 AGNGLFLPDATVT
+134 AGNSLFLPDATVT

-167 TGENVTTLPDDL
+167 TGENITTLPDDL

-285 FALGDNGP
+285 FALGDNGT

-369 KDNISAGK
+369 KDGVSAGE
-377 YTFALTGVTNATGA
+377 YTFTLTGVEDATGA
-391 FKFVNITGGNIAVD
+391 FKFVNITGGNMAVD
-405 CTVNGT
+405 CTVNGK

-424 VELTDDKARF
+424 VELTKDNARF

-456 NEVKNAKLNDDVKQ
+456 NEVKNAKLNDSVQ
-470 VNVGKTEG
+470 EVNVGETEG

-487 YQVDNSGIATQNAES
+487 YQVDNSGIATQNAAS

-521 DGAVNLDDVTST
+521 DGAVDLKDVTST
-533 EGDVAYIKITAVHTN
+533 EGDVAYIKITAVNT
-548 DNYSYEMADVEDVL
+548 DGSYSYEMADVEDVL

-570 QNDWDEDTLDNQITI
+570 QDGWDQDTLDNQITI
-585 TSTELD
+585 TSKELD
-591 TAMSNVNAKSL
+591 TAMSKVEAKSL
-602 DEGDFISF
+602 DKGDFLGFTDASDTEPTKYGRIENFTTNS
-610 INGAYKADSEQQ
+610 NGD
-622 TTYGKI
+622 
-628 TSFHNVGKNYVIEY
+628 YVITYE
-642 TSAKESDIE
+642 TATEKDVET
-651 NSLDV
+651 SLDV

-662 QVEVSKEE
+662 QIKVSKKE
-670 QQEIETQI
+670 QQEIESQI

-775 VELGSN
+775 VELGDH

-834 STGDGDEDENMID
+834 STGDGGEDENMID

-1033 IEIGMYLDIKF
+1033 IEIGMYLDIRF

-1103 MRSMDLK
+1103 MRSMNLK
-1110 SGVLGTVNKD
+1110 SGELGTVNKD
-1120 SSKSGPDEQNFY
+1120 SSQSGANEQNFY

-1171 AALAFTSKPIQ
+1171 AALAFASKPIQ

-1197 ISFDSVGGSAIAQLT
+1197 ISFDSVGGSAVAQLT

-1239 AYRTKAETLTAM
+1239 AYDTKAETLTTM
-1251 PSFSDSSKGMT
+1251 PSFSGSSKGMT
-1262 LYAKWQP
+1262 LYAKWRP
-1269 AEDTKYIEAH
+1269 AENTKYIVEH
-1279 YLEQLGG
+1279 YQEQLGG
-1286 GYVNTASKELKG
+1286 GYVNTASEELKG
-1298 TTESEAAVPD
+1298 TTESEAAVPA
-1308 KKYPGFH
+1308 KEYPGFH
-1315 KKSAEKKT
+1315 EKSAEKKT

-1338 NSYDVTF
+1338 NEYTVEF
-1345 KLKNNKGNGM
+1345 NLNNGTEN
-1355 DDIVKRYKY
+1355 VVQTYKHG
-1364 AETLTAPNAS
+1364 ADLHAPTPS
-1374 LSGYTF
+1374 RSGYTF
-1380 TGWSPKL
+1380 AGWGATLPK
-1387 PETVESDA
+1387 TVTADA
-1395 EYTAQWMANKN
+1395 DYTAQWEANNN
-1406 AVTFA
+1406 AVTFV
-1411 TNGGTE
+1411 TNGGTK
-1417 VAGQI
+1417 
-1422 VETDANITKPD
+1422 VENVTVKTDEKITKPS
-1433 NPTRT
+1433 NPEKT
-1438 GYTFGGWYTD
+1438 GYTFGDWYTD
-1448 LNCTKAWNF
+1448 RSCTKAWNF
-1457 ESDKVS
+1457 DDTVS
-1463 DAMTLYAKWTANTYE
+1463 DAMTLYAKWTANTYD
-1478 VTLDL
+1478 VTLNL
-1483 NYDGAAKPENVTVT
+1483 NYDGAAEATKITVT
-1497 YDGTYSALT
+1497 YDGTYSALK
-1506 TPVRAGYD
+1506 TPERAGYD

-1528 TADTKVSITAPQ
+1528 TADSKVSITAPQ
-1540 TLYAHWKAGAVTY
+1540 TLYAHWKEGAATY

-1568 KYTEFE
+1568 NYTEFE

-1586 EAKAKTYTGFAP
+1586 KAAAKTYIGFDA
-1598 AKTFEQQ
+1598 AKAFEQQ
-1605 TIKADSSTVIE
+1605 PIKADSSTVIS

-1625 VTWKNGDT
+1625 VTWMNGDAE
-1633 KLKDETLRYGAM
+1633 LKTETLRYGAM
-1645 PNYSG
+1645 PTYSG
-1650 DTPTKKDTGHTYT
+1650 DTPTKKGTGHTYT
-1663 FTGWSPELSEVKGD
+1663 FDDWEPTRSSVMGD
-1677 VTYTAQFSDSLNTYS
+1677 ATYTAKFRDSLNTYN
-1692 ITYDLNDGTNAPGNP
+1692 ITYNLDNGTNAPGNP

-1713 TAVTLAA
+1713 TAVTLAD
-1720 PTRTGYTFGGWFEN
+1720 PTRTGYTFGGWFTDSGFSGDAVTKIP
-1734 ADCTGDKVTEIP
+1734 ADATGD
-1746 VGATEAKTFYAKW
+1746 KTFYAKW
-1759 TANEYTVT
+1759 TANKYDVT
-1767 FDANEGTVTPASKTV
+1767 FDANEGTVTPESKTV

-1787 YGELPTPTRSGYK
+1787 YGELPTPKRSGYK

-1815 EGKKVSITAAQ
+1815 ADNKVSITAAQ
-1826 TLYAHWAEDDSKYSL
+1826 TLYAHWSEDNSEYPL
-1841 WVNNTQVT
+1841 WVNNTRVT
-1849 AKNADDVFKDGT
+1849 AKNADNVFNDGT

-1875 CNITANALTAGSLM
+1875 CNITANALQAESLM
-1889 GTNNKVTAVIKYW
+1889 GISGTATCVIKYW
-1902 DGLYNVD
+1902 DGLYDND
-1909 SKKKP
+1909 SLKKP

-1922 NTILNAMSDAN
+1922 NTLLNAMSDAN

-1947 GEGSLEVRGGLGNSN
+1947 GDGSLDVRGGLGNSD

-1971 YLEGNL
+1971 YLGGDL
-1977 TINSGKIHAYSTQ
+1977 TINSGTIHAYSTK
-1990 ETLSYDGEN
+1990 EKLSYDGAD
-1999 NKAYCECYG
+1999 KMAYCECYG

-2019 MIVKGGTVV
+2019 MIVNGGTVL
-2028 AEGTPHI
+2028 AEGTPNI
-2035 DAKSTGA
+2035 DAKSTGD

-2053 QNKLTIIDGA
+2053 QNKLTIDAGD

-2087 GVELKHLAVNGG
+2087 GVELKHLAVDGG

-2107 ACDNTAGD
+2107 ACDNG
-2115 DQSYGIWSYNTFS
+2115 DQSYGIWSYDTFNS
-2128 SDGIDAS
+2128 GDNAS

-2145 TSGDIAVSASS
+2145 TSGDIAVSATS

-2179 TNGTNLE
+2179 TNGTDLE
-2186 QYKWFSAN
+2186 KYKWFSAN